1 MELAHSLLLNEDAL
15 AQITEA
21 KRPVFIFE
29 WLRFL
34 NKVLVAANKVDV
46 KEKQKK
52 LVEQLTSLIS
62 SNPGPPTRKLL
73 AKNLATLYS
82 IGDTFT
88 VFQTLDKCN
97 DIIKNKDDTPAY
109 LPTKLAA
116 VACVGAFYERMGR
129 MLGSS
134 FPETIN
140 NLLKALKNAES
151 QGRGEILLSLQ
162 KVLSGLGAA
171 AASCHRDI
179 YKNARSLLTDRS
191 MAVRCAVAKCLL
203 ELQNEAVFMWTAE
216 LENVAT
222 LCFKALEGSTYG
234 VRVAV
239 SKLLGTV
246 MATALMPKQAAVMR
260 QNVKRATLDEV
271 LELMA
276 TGFLRGGSSFLKSG
290 GEMLKGGTS
299 VSREVRVGVT
309 EAYVVFVTVLGGQW
323 LERNFATFLSHLL
336 ELVAHPR
343 ATQSHVEAVY
353 SRRCVSFALRATLGA
368 LLGEKAQIA
377 AAKDICQAISKQ
389 MRAVEA
395 VVSDSSGENKG
406 TAADVSAS
414 QHVMVCAL
422 KELGSL
428 VQSLSATA
436 APLIQEPSIGL
447 LETVMS
453 VLLHPSMAA
462 RLAAAWCLR
471 CVAVALPNQL
481 TPLLDRCAERINALK
496 SSPEAVS
503 GYSFAMA
510 ALLGAVHQCPLGIP
524 HSKGKMVVS
533 IAEDLLRSAAQNSRL
548 SLHRTQ
554 AGWLLLGALMTLGSS
569 LVRYHLPKMLLLWRN
584 VFPRSQKEL
593 EAEKARGDS
602 FTWQVTL
609 EGRAGALCAM
619 RSFVAHCPE
628 LLTEDV
634 IRRLMTP
641 IECAMTMMAH
651 SNRRFRLRGSCPDES
666 LYFQRSCRY
675 KGPWCSSEGQCS
687 DGSPPSLRHPRPP
700 SSENIRR
707 QVLPSAE
714 SHLAHKSCSFSAL
727 LRELVAE
734 FTLTDNSSNTTT
746 SLLRSLCHYDD
757 SVLMG
762 SWLQETDHKSIE
774 DQLQPNSASGSGAL
788 EHDPSSIYLRVPV
801 GEAVPGPLPLGV
813 SVIDASVAL
822 FGVVFPHVSF
832 KHRLQMLDHFAECV
846 KQAKGVR
853 QQAVQLNI
861 FTAVLSAL
869 KVEQESRVRESSN
882 KVEQQSRVRES
893 SNEVEQESRVRESS
907 NKVEQESRVREWS
920 NKVEQ
925 ESRVREW
932 SNKVEQESRVREWS
946 NKVEQESRVRE
957 WSNKVE
963 QESRVRESS
972 NKVEQES
979 RVREWSNK
987 VEQESRVR
995 ESSNKVEQES
1005 RVRESSNKVE
1015 QESRVRESSNKV
1027 EQESRVRESSNKV
1040 EQESRVR
1047 EWSNKVEQQSRV
1059 RESSNK
1065 VEQES
1070 RVREWSNKVEQE
1082 SRVRE
1087 WSNKVEQESRV
1098 REWSNK
1104 VEQESRVREWSN
1116 KVEQESRVRESS
1128 NKVEQESR
1136 VREWSNKVE
1145 QESRVREWSNK
1156 VEQESR
1162 VRESSNKV
1170 EQESR
1175 VREWSNKVEQE
1186 SRVRES
1192 SKKAEQKSQG
1202 LAENKST
1209 LGPEEV
1215 RKSALA
1221 LVMGALDNPNP
1232 ILRCAAGEALGRMAQ
1247 VVGEATFI
1255 ASMAQHSFDKLK
1267 SARDVV
1273 SRTGH
1278 SLALGCLHRYV
1289 GGIGSGQHLKTSVS
1303 ILLALAQDA
1312 TSHEVQTWALHSLA
1326 LIVDSSGPMYRGY
1339 VEPTLSLV
1347 LTLLL
1352 TVPPSHTEVH
1362 QCLGRCLGALIT
1374 TVGPELQGNSVTIST
1389 IRSSCLVGCAIM
1401 QDHSDSLVQAAAISC
1416 LQQLHMFAPR
1426 HVNLSSLVPC
1436 LCVHLC
1442 SSHLLLRRAAVA
1454 CLRQLAQREAA
1465 EVCEYAMS
1473 LAKKAGDN
1481 KDSATL
1487 NLNISET
1494 GLEGVLF
1501 GMLDRETDRKLCSD
1515 IHDTLGHMLSSLAV
1529 GKLSHWL
1536 KLCKDVLAASTE
1548 VGGAVAFEVEKE
1560 EDSEKKDEMDD
1571 DIMFTGLGEDDKS
1584 KPSVAPRWVTRV
1596 FAADCLCRIIHL
1608 CENADK
1614 THFDLAAA
1622 RTAKAKNPKGD
1633 LLVLHLSDL
1642 IRMAFMAATDHSH
1655 QLRMAGLQALEDI
1668 IKKFASV
1675 PEPEFPGHVILEQY
1689 QANVGAALR
1698 PAFSP
1703 DTPSDITAKAC
1714 QVCSAWIGSGV
1725 VSDLNDLRR
1734 VHNLLVSSLD
1744 KVQAG
1749 KGSSSQLYSESA
1761 TTMEKLAVLKA
1772 WAEEQVYVVAMKLKK
1787 EAESRPARPVRGG
1800 EDDDDEED
1808 VSDEGDVLPAD
1819 SLITLVQPELP
1830 SLSRLW
1836 LAALRDY
1843 ALLTLPAEFASQLPP
1858 EGGAF
1863 YTPETID
1870 TARLH
1875 YRSSWAPILHAV
1887 ALWLSTTD
1895 FGAPDCPE
1903 EPQNATS
1910 TGPAGFPQGPA
1921 APSKSH
1927 DELVKDRMHLLL
1939 GVSIEFL
1946 CFPRPEEPIERVMS
1960 CLKALSTLL
1969 ECPRARKHIAEDQL
1983 LAVELLN
1990 VLHRLLLTRDPPSV
2004 QLQVTAVVQETIRS
2018 AHEHL
2023 EQLRSSESAE
2033 EGGEKEWPRLLGEG
2047 GDSGELQPGK
2057 SLVFA
2062 AMELLVF
2069 LLVRHL
2075 PQISAKASDSPSH
2088 VPIKPQQLSEHSN
2101 RLLAVTVGILAELPA
2116 LCSPAG
2122 SMTILPTAL
2131 FLICGVLRETAVK
2144 TADSVV
2150 SPPVSASLQAIKTII
2165 TSPLSRV
2172 GHIQQQWSSL
2182 VRSSL
2187 ASVLEY
2193 SQPDESRPSVDEV
2206 SMLTAITLFLV
2217 SAGSELLGVTSLQK
2231 GCMERFRNALNSSDP
2246 LVQLRCYQLLLSVF
2260 QHSVRALS
2268 TPYIHALAPAL
2279 VEKLKAAERSR
2290 PSTPAELHALQE
2302 GVRVLEGLVG
2312 LGEEQNRVQ
2321 LLALLV
2327 PTLISYLLDEN
2338 TFSSAPPTSK
2348 ALHEFALQNL
2358 MRIGPLYPAAFK
2370 TVMGAAPE
2378 LKPRLEAAIRADQAS
2393 NKAKAMA
2400 RQTQPTVQA
2409 TPTIKLKTSFF

>member
-34 NKVLVAANKVDV
+34 DKVLVAANKVDV

-52 LVEQLTSLIS
+52 LVEQLTGLIS
-62 SNPGPPTRKLL
+62 SAPGPPTRKLL

-97 DIIKNKDDTPAY
+97 DIIKSKDDTPAY

-116 VACVGAFYERMGR
+116 VACVGAFYEKMGR

-134 FPETIN
+134 FPDTIN
-140 NLLKALKNAES
+140 NLLKALKSAES

-162 KVLSGLGAA
+162 KVLSGLGGA

-203 ELQNEAVFMWTAE
+203 ELQNEAVFMWTTE

-222 LCFKALEGSTYG
+222 LCFKALEGSNYG

-239 SKLLGTV
+239 AKLLGTV
-246 MATALMPKQAAVMR
+246 MATALMPKQAAGR
-260 QNVKRATLDEV
+260 LQSGFRATLEEV

-276 TGFLRGGSSFLKSG
+276 TGFLRGGSGFLKSG
-290 GEMLKGGTS
+290 GEMLKGGGS

-309 EAYVVFVTVLGGQW
+309 QAYVVFVTTLGGQW
-323 LERNFATFLSHLL
+323 LERNFATFLSHVLD
-336 ELVAHPR
+336 LVSHPR
-343 ATQSHVEAVY
+343 ATQTHVEAVY
-353 SRRCVSFALRATLGA
+353 SRRCVSFMLRATLGG

-377 AAKDICQAISKQ
+377 AGKEICQAISKQ

-395 VVSDSSGENKG
+395 VVNDISGENKAG
-406 TAADVSAS
+406 AGDVSAS

-436 APLIQEPSIGL
+436 SPLIQEPSVGL
-447 LETVMS
+447 LETVTS

-471 CVAVALPNQL
+471 CVAVALPYQL
-481 TPLLDRCAERINALK
+481 TPLLDRCAERINNLK

-510 ALLGAVHQCPLGIP
+510 ALLGGVHQCPLGIP
-524 HSKGKMVVS
+524 HTKGKV
-533 IAEDLLRSAAQNSRL
+533 IAEDLLRTAAQNSRL
-548 SLHRTQ
+548 SLQRTQ
-554 AGWLLLGALMTLGSS
+554 AGWLLLGALMTLGPS

-641 IECAMTMMAH
+641 IECAMTMMSHVPAIIKVHGAH
-651 SNRRFRLRGSCPDES
+651 LKASAAMVRLRLYDILALLPPKTYEGS
-666 LYFQRSCRY
+666 F
-675 KGPWCSSEGQCS
+675 
-687 DGSPPSLRHPRPP
+687 
-700 SSENIRR
+700 N
-707 QVLPSAE
+707 
-714 SHLAHKSCSFSAL
+714 AL

-734 FTLTDNSSNTTT
+734 FTLTDNSANTTT

-774 DQLQPNSASGSGAL
+774 DQVSCGAL

-801 GEAVPGPLPLGV
+801 GEAIPGPLPLGV

-832 KHRLQMLDHFAECV
+832 KHRLQMLDHFAECI

-869 KVEQESRVRESSN
+869 K
-882 KVEQQSRVRES
+882 
-893 SNEVEQESRVRESS
+893 
-907 NKVEQESRVREWS
+907 
-920 NKVEQ
+920 
-925 ESRVREW
+925 
-932 SNKVEQESRVREWS
+932 
-946 NKVEQESRVRE
+946 
-957 WSNKVE
+957 
-963 QESRVRESS
+963 
-972 NKVEQES
+972 
-979 RVREWSNK
+979 
-987 VEQESRVR
+987 
-995 ESSNKVEQES
+995 
-1005 RVRESSNKVE
+1005 
-1015 QESRVRESSNKV
+1015 
-1027 EQESRVRESSNKV
+1027 
-1040 EQESRVR
+1040 
-1047 EWSNKVEQQSRV
+1047 
-1059 RESSNK
+1059 
-1065 VEQES
+1065 
-1070 RVREWSNKVEQE
+1070 
-1082 SRVRE
+1082 
-1087 WSNKVEQESRV
+1087 
-1098 REWSNK
+1098 
-1104 VEQESRVREWSN
+1104 
-1116 KVEQESRVRESS
+1116 
-1128 NKVEQESR
+1128 
-1136 VREWSNKVE
+1136 
-1145 QESRVREWSNK
+1145 
-1156 VEQESR
+1156 
-1162 VRESSNKV
+1162 
-1170 EQESR
+1170 
-1175 VREWSNKVEQE
+1175 
-1186 SRVRES
+1186 
-1192 SKKAEQKSQG
+1192 G

-1255 ASMAQHSFDKLK
+1255 ARMAQTSFDKLK

-1303 ILLALAQDA
+1303 ILLALAQDGS
-1312 TSHEVQTWALHSLA
+1312 SHEVQTWALHSLA

-1374 TVGPELQGNSVTIST
+1374 TVGPELQGNSTIST

-1436 LCVHLC
+1436 LFCVSLNVDFLC
-1442 SSHLLLRRAAVA
+1442 RGLRVRH
-1454 CLRQLAQREAA
+1454 EP
-1465 EVCEYAMS
+1465 
-1473 LAKKAGDN
+1473 D
-1481 KDSATL
+1481 
-1487 NLNISET
+1487 LNITET

-1529 GKLSHWL
+1529 EKLSHWL
-1536 KLCKDVLAASTE
+1536 KLCKDVLAATTD
-1548 VGGAVAFEVEKE
+1548 VGGAVVFEVQKDE

-1571 DIMFTGLGEDDKS
+1571 DTMFTGLGEDDKS

-1596 FAADCLCRIIHL
+1596 FAADCLCRIILL

-1622 RTAKAKNPKGD
+1622 RD

-1642 IRMAFMAATDHSH
+1642 IRMAFMAATDHSN

-1714 QVCSAWIGSGV
+1714 QVCSTWIGSGV

-1772 WAEEQVYVVAMKLKK
+1772 WAE
-1787 EAESRPARPVRGG
+1787 AESKPAKPVRSG
-1800 EDDDDEED
+1800 DDDEDEED
-1808 VSDEGDVLPAD
+1808 LGTDVLPPD

-1836 LAALRDY
+1836 LAMLRDY
-1843 ALLTLPAEFASQLPP
+1843 ALLTLPAEFSSQLPP
-1858 EGGAF
+1858 DGGAF

-1875 YRSSWAPILHAV
+1875 YRSSWAPVLHAV
-1887 ALWLSTTD
+1887 ALWLNSTG
-1895 FGAPDCPE
+1895 FGAGVGQE
-1903 EPQNATS
+1903 EVS
-1910 TGPAGFPQGPA
+1910 S
-1921 APSKSH
+1921 APSKPPGLPQGGSTTI
-1927 DELVKDRMHLLL
+1927 KT
-1939 GVSIEFL
+1939 F
-1946 CFPRPEEPIERVMS
+1946 EES
-1960 CLKALSTLL
+1960 
-1969 ECPRARKHIAEDQL
+1969 L

-1990 VLHRLLLTRDPPSV
+1990 VLHRLLLTRDPPAV
-2004 QLQVTAVVQETIRS
+2004 QLQVTAVVQETIRA
-2018 AHEHL
+2018 AHDHL
-2023 EQLRSSESAE
+2023 QRQKTED
-2033 EGGEKEWPRLLGEG
+2033 GEKDSQASLGEG
-2047 GDSGELQPGK
+2047 GDTGELVPGK

-2069 LLVRHL
+2069 ILVRHL
-2075 PQISAKASDSPSH
+2075 PQLNTRVKESPSH
-2088 VPIKPQQLSEHSN
+2088 VPLRPQ
-2101 RLLAVTVGILAELPA
+2101 RLPEKSARLVANAVSILAELPS

-2122 SMTILPTAL
+2122 SMTILPTVL
-2131 FLICGVLRETAVK
+2131 FLVTGVLKETAVK
-2144 TADSVV
+2144 TPDNSV
-2150 SPPVSASLQAIKTII
+2150 PVPVAAALQSIKTIF
-2165 TSPLSRV
+2165 TSPIARMESV
-2172 GHIQQQWSSL
+2172 QTQWTSL

-2193 SQPDESRPSVDEV
+2193 SQPDMDEV
-2206 SMLTAITLFLV
+2206 SMLTAITLFLL
-2217 SAGSELLGVTSLQK
+2217 SASSELVGVTVLQK
-2231 GCMERFRNALNSSDP
+2231 GCMDHFRNALNSSDP
-2246 LVQLRCYQLLLSVF
+2246 WVQARCYQLLLSVF
-2260 QHSVRALS
+2260 QHSSRALS
-2268 TPYIHALAPAL
+2268 TPYIHALAPL
-2279 VEKLKAAERSR
+2279 MVEKLKAVERSR
-2290 PSTPAELHALQE
+2290 PGTAAELQAVQE
-2302 GVRVLEGLVG
+2302 GIRVLENLVG
-2312 LGEEQNRVQ
+2312 MGEDQNRVQ

-2327 PTLISYLLDEN
+2327 PTLVSYLLDEN
-2338 TFSSAPPTSK
+2338 SISSAPQVSK
-2348 ALHEFALQNL
+2348 GLHEFALQNL

-2370 TVMGAAPE
+2370 IVIGAAPE
-2378 LKPRLEAAIRADQAS
+2378 LKTRLESAIRANQAS
-2393 NKAKAMA
+2393 SKAKAAA
-2400 RQTQPTVQA
+2400 RQAQPAVQA
-2409 TPTIKLKTSFF
+2409 APTIKLKTSFF

>member
-1 MELAHSLLLNEDAL
+1 MELAHSLLLNEEAL

-34 NKVLVAANKVDV
+34 DKVLVAANKVDV

-52 LVEQLTSLIS
+52 LVEQLTGLIS
-62 SNPGPPTRKLL
+62 SAPGPPTRKLL

-97 DIIKNKDDTPAY
+97 DIIKSKDDTPTY

-116 VACVGAFYERMGR
+116 VACVGSFYEKMGR

-134 FPETIN
+134 FPDTITN
-140 NLLKALKNAES
+140 MLKALKTAES
-151 QGRGEILLSLQ
+151 QGRSEILLSLQ
-162 KVLSGLGAA
+162 KVLNGLGGA

-203 ELQNEAVFMWTAE
+203 ELQNEAVFMWTTE

-222 LCFKALEGSTYG
+222 LCFKALEGSNYG

-276 TGFLRGGSSFLKSG
+276 TGFLRGGSGFLKSG
-290 GEMLKGGTS
+290 GEMLKGGGS

-309 EAYVVFVTVLGGQW
+309 QAYVVFVTTLGGQW
-323 LERNFATFLSHLL
+323 LERNFATFLSHVLD
-336 ELVAHPR
+336 LVSHPR
-343 ATQSHVEAVY
+343 ATQTHVEAVY
-353 SRRCVSFALRATLGA
+353 SRRCVSFMLRSTLGG
-368 LLGEKAQIA
+368 LLGEKAQVA
-377 AAKDICQAISKQ
+377 SGKDICQAISKQ
-389 MRAVEA
+389 MRAV
-395 VVSDSSGENKG
+395 VNDTSGENKAG
-406 TAADVSAS
+406 AADVSAS

-428 VQSLSATA
+428 VQSLSATSS
-436 APLIQEPSIGL
+436 PLIQEPSIGL
-447 LETVMS
+447 LETVSS

-471 CVAVALPNQL
+471 CVAVALPYQL
-481 TPLLDRCAERINALK
+481 TPLLERCAERINNLK

-503 GYSFAMA
+503 GYSFAVA
-510 ALLGAVHQCPLGIP
+510 ALLGGVHQCPLGVP
-524 HSKGKMVVS
+524 HSKGKLVVS
-533 IAEDLLRSAAQNSRL
+533 IAEDLLRTAAQNSRL
-548 SLHRTQ
+548 SLQRTQ
-554 AGWLLLGALMTLGSS
+554 AGWLLLGALMSLGPS

-584 VFPRSQKEL
+584 VFPRSQKEM

-641 IECAMTMMAH
+641 IECAMTMMSHVPSVIKVHGTHLKA
-651 SNRRFRLRGSCPDES
+651 SAAMVRLRLYDILALLPPKTYEGS
-666 LYFQRSCRY
+666 F
-675 KGPWCSSEGQCS
+675 
-687 DGSPPSLRHPRPP
+687 
-700 SSENIRR
+700 N
-707 QVLPSAE
+707 
-714 SHLAHKSCSFSAL
+714 AL

-734 FTLTDNSSNTTT
+734 FTLTDNSANTTT

-788 EHDPSSIYLRVPV
+788 EHDPSSIYLRVPM
-801 GEAVPGPLPLGV
+801 GEAMPGPLPLGV

-832 KHRLQMLDHFAECV
+832 KHRLQMLDHFAECI

-869 KVEQESRVRESSN
+869 K
-882 KVEQQSRVRES
+882 
-893 SNEVEQESRVRESS
+893 
-907 NKVEQESRVREWS
+907 
-920 NKVEQ
+920 
-925 ESRVREW
+925 
-932 SNKVEQESRVREWS
+932 
-946 NKVEQESRVRE
+946 
-957 WSNKVE
+957 
-963 QESRVRESS
+963 
-972 NKVEQES
+972 
-979 RVREWSNK
+979 
-987 VEQESRVR
+987 
-995 ESSNKVEQES
+995 
-1005 RVRESSNKVE
+1005 
-1015 QESRVRESSNKV
+1015 
-1027 EQESRVRESSNKV
+1027 
-1040 EQESRVR
+1040 
-1047 EWSNKVEQQSRV
+1047 
-1059 RESSNK
+1059 
-1065 VEQES
+1065 
-1070 RVREWSNKVEQE
+1070 
-1082 SRVRE
+1082 
-1087 WSNKVEQESRV
+1087 
-1098 REWSNK
+1098 
-1104 VEQESRVREWSN
+1104 
-1116 KVEQESRVRESS
+1116 
-1128 NKVEQESR
+1128 
-1136 VREWSNKVE
+1136 
-1145 QESRVREWSNK
+1145 
-1156 VEQESR
+1156 
-1162 VRESSNKV
+1162 
-1170 EQESR
+1170 
-1175 VREWSNKVEQE
+1175 
-1186 SRVRES
+1186 
-1192 SKKAEQKSQG
+1192 G

-1255 ASMAQHSFDKLK
+1255 ARMAQYSFDKLR

-1303 ILLALAQDA
+1303 ILLALAQDG

-1374 TVGPELQGNSVTIST
+1374 TVGPELQGNATIST

-1401 QDHSDSLVQAAAISC
+1401 QGHSDSLVQAAAISC

-1473 LAKKAGDN
+1473 LARN
-1481 KDSATL
+1481 KD
-1487 NLNISET
+1487 NLNITET

-1501 GMLDRETDRKLCSD
+1501 GMLDRETDRKLCHD

-1529 GKLSHWL
+1529 DKLSHWL
-1536 KLCKDVLAASTE
+1536 KLCKDVLAATTE
-1548 VGGAVAFEVEKE
+1548 D
-1560 EDSEKKDEMDD
+1560 DSEKQDEIDD
-1571 DIMFTGLGEDDKS
+1571 DIMFTALGEDNNA

-1596 FAADCLCRIIHL
+1596 FAADCLCRIILL

-1614 THFDLAAA
+1614 THFDLARA
-1622 RTAKAKNPKGD
+1622 RD

-1642 IRMAFMAATDHSH
+1642 IRMAFMAATDNSN

-1714 QVCSAWIGSGV
+1714 QVCSTWIGSGV

-1772 WAEEQVYVVAMKLKK
+1772 WAEVSLNVQRSLMKTC
-1787 EAESRPARPVRGG
+1787 SRALRT
-1800 EDDDDEED
+1800 
-1808 VSDEGDVLPAD
+1808 SDCSEGSPSNRTTTL
-1819 SLITLVQPELP
+1819 STHLIMLVQPELP

-1836 LAALRDY
+1836 LAVLRDY
-1843 ALLTLPAEFASQLPP
+1843 ALLTLPAEFSSQLPP
-1858 EGGAF
+1858 DGGAF

-1875 YRSSWAPILHAV
+1875 YRGSWAPVLHAV
-1887 ALWLSTTD
+1887 ALWLSSTS
-1895 FGAPDCPE
+1895 FGEGEEEAPAVPPQASGAPVY
-1903 EPQNATS
+1903 
-1910 TGPAGFPQGPA
+1910 PQGNPG
-1921 APSKSH
+1921 PTQSLE
-1927 DELVKDRMHLLL
+1927 DLIKDRMHLML

-1946 CFPRPEEPIERVMS
+1946 CFPRPEEPIEHVMS
-1960 CLKALSTLL
+1960 CLQALCTLL
-1969 ECPRARKHIAEDQL
+1969 DSPCARTHISEDQL
-1983 LAVELLN
+1983 LGVELLN
-1990 VLHRLLLTRDPPSV
+1990 VLHRLLLTRDPPAV
-2004 QLQVTAVVQETIRS
+2004 QLQVTAVVQETIR
-2018 AHEHL
+2018 AAQDHL
-2023 EQLRSSESAE
+2023 TQQRETQGEKDGLSLRG
-2033 EGGEKEWPRLLGEG
+2033 EGGET
-2047 GDSGELQPGK
+2047 GELLPGK

-2062 AMELLVF
+2062 AMELMVF
-2069 LLVRHL
+2069 ILVRHL
-2075 PQISAKASDSPSH
+2075 PQLNTRVNESPSH
-2088 VPIKPQQLSEHSN
+2088 LPLRPQP
-2101 RLLAVTVGILAELPA
+2101 RLPEESTRLVAHTVSILAELPS

-2122 SMTILPTAL
+2122 NTPT
-2131 FLICGVLRETAVK
+2131 K
-2144 TADSVV
+2144 TPDHTDSEYKTFIKTPDN
-2150 SPPVSASLQAIKTII
+2150 SIPLPVSAALQGIKTII
-2165 TSPLSRV
+2165 TCPLSRAEKTPT
-2172 GHIQQQWSSL
+2172 QWTGL
-2182 VRSSL
+2182 IRSSL

-2193 SQPDESRPSVDEV
+2193 SQPGNKRTVLEYSPPGNTHTVLEYSPPVVPE
-2206 SMLTAITLFLV
+2206 
-2217 SAGSELLGVTSLQK
+2217 
-2231 GCMERFRNALNSSDP
+2231 C
-2246 LVQLRCYQLLLSVF
+2246 
-2260 QHSVRALS
+2260 HRALS
-2268 TPYIHALAPAL
+2268 TPYIHALAPL
-2279 VEKLKAAERSR
+2279 MVEKLKGVERSR
-2290 PSTPAELHALQE
+2290 PGTVTELQAIQE
-2302 GVRVLEGLVG
+2302 GIGVLENLVG
-2312 LGEEQNRVQ
+2312 MAEEQNRVQ

-2327 PTLISYLLDEN
+2327 PTLVSYLLDDKA
-2338 TFSSAPPTSK
+2338 FSSAPPASK
-2348 ALHEFALQNL
+2348 GLHEFALQNL

-2370 TVMGAAPE
+2370 TVIGAAPE
-2378 LKPRLEAAIRADQAS
+2378 LKTRLESAVRANQAS
-2393 NKAKAMA
+2393 SKAKAA
-2400 RQTQPTVQA
+2400 ALLAQPTVQA
-2409 TPTIKLKTSFF
+2409 APTIKLKTSFF

>member
-1 MELAHSLLLNEDAL
+1 MELAHSLLLNEEAL

-34 NKVLVAANKVDV
+34 DKVLVAANKVDV

-52 LVEQLTSLIS
+52 LVEQLTGLIS
-62 SNPGPPTRKLL
+62 SAPGPPTRKLL

-97 DIIKNKDDTPAY
+97 DIIKSKDDTSAY
-109 LPTKLAA
+109 LPTKLSA

-134 FPETIN
+134 FPDTIN
-140 NLLKALKNAES
+140 NMLKALKSAES
-151 QGRGEILLSLQ
+151 QGRSEILLSLQ
-162 KVLSGLGAA
+162 KVLNGLGGA

-203 ELQNEAVFMWTAE
+203 ELQNEAVFMWTTE

-222 LCFKALEGSTYG
+222 LCFKALEGSNYG

-246 MATALMPKQAAVMR
+246 MATALIPKQAAVMR
-260 QNVKRATLDEV
+260 QNVKRATLEEV

-276 TGFLRGGSSFLKSG
+276 TGFLRGGSGFLKSG
-290 GEMLKGGTS
+290 GEMLKGGGS

-309 EAYVVFVTVLGGQW
+309 QAYVVFVTTLGGQW
-323 LERNFATFLSHLL
+323 LERNFATFLSHVLD
-336 ELVAHPR
+336 LVGHPR
-343 ATQSHVEAVY
+343 ATQTHVEAVY
-353 SRRCVSFALRATLGA
+353 SRRCVSFMLRSTLGG
-368 LLGEKAQIA
+368 LLGEKAQMA
-377 AAKDICQAISKQ
+377 AGKDICLALSKQ

-395 VVSDSSGENKG
+395 VVNDTSGENKAG
-406 TAADVSAS
+406 TADVSAT

-436 APLIQEPSIGL
+436 SPLIQEPSIGL
-447 LETVMS
+447 LETVSS

-471 CVAVALPNQL
+471 CVAVALPYQL
-481 TPLLDRCAERINALK
+481 TPLLERCAERINNLK

-510 ALLGAVHQCPLGIP
+510 ALLGGVHQCPLGVP
-524 HSKGKMVVS
+524 QSKGKLVVS
-533 IAEDLLRSAAQNSRL
+533 IAEDLLRTAAQNSRL
-548 SLHRTQ
+548 SLQRTQ
-554 AGWLLLGALMTLGSS
+554 AGWLLLGALMTLGPS

-584 VFPRSQKEL
+584 VFPRSQKEM

-641 IECAMTMMAH
+641 IECAMTMMSHVPSIIKVHGSHLKA
-651 SNRRFRLRGSCPDES
+651 SAAMVRLR
-666 LYFQRSCRY
+666 LY
-675 KGPWCSSEGQCS
+675 
-687 DGSPPSLRHPRPP
+687 DIL
-700 SSENIRR
+700 
-707 QVLPSAE
+707 
-714 SHLAHKSCSFSAL
+714 AL
-727 LRELVAE
+727 LPPKTYEGELP
-734 FTLTDNSSNTTT
+734 
-746 SLLRSLCHYDD
+746 H
-757 SVLMG
+757 
-762 SWLQETDHKSIE
+762 
-774 DQLQPNSASGSGAL
+774 ASGSGAL

-801 GEAVPGPLPLGV
+801 GEAMPGPLPLGV

-832 KHRLQMLDHFAECV
+832 KHRLQMLDHFAECI

-869 KVEQESRVRESSN
+869 K
-882 KVEQQSRVRES
+882 
-893 SNEVEQESRVRESS
+893 
-907 NKVEQESRVREWS
+907 
-920 NKVEQ
+920 
-925 ESRVREW
+925 
-932 SNKVEQESRVREWS
+932 
-946 NKVEQESRVRE
+946 
-957 WSNKVE
+957 
-963 QESRVRESS
+963 
-972 NKVEQES
+972 
-979 RVREWSNK
+979 
-987 VEQESRVR
+987 
-995 ESSNKVEQES
+995 
-1005 RVRESSNKVE
+1005 
-1015 QESRVRESSNKV
+1015 
-1027 EQESRVRESSNKV
+1027 
-1040 EQESRVR
+1040 
-1047 EWSNKVEQQSRV
+1047 
-1059 RESSNK
+1059 
-1065 VEQES
+1065 
-1070 RVREWSNKVEQE
+1070 
-1082 SRVRE
+1082 
-1087 WSNKVEQESRV
+1087 
-1098 REWSNK
+1098 
-1104 VEQESRVREWSN
+1104 
-1116 KVEQESRVRESS
+1116 
-1128 NKVEQESR
+1128 
-1136 VREWSNKVE
+1136 
-1145 QESRVREWSNK
+1145 
-1156 VEQESR
+1156 
-1162 VRESSNKV
+1162 
-1170 EQESR
+1170 
-1175 VREWSNKVEQE
+1175 
-1186 SRVRES
+1186 
-1192 SKKAEQKSQG
+1192 G

-1255 ASMAQHSFDKLK
+1255 ARMAQYSFDKLK

-1303 ILLALAQDA
+1303 ILLALAQDG

-1374 TVGPELQGNSVTIST
+1374 TVGPELQGNGATIST

-1442 SSHLLLRRAAVA
+1442 SSHLLLRRASVA
-1454 CLRQLAQREAA
+1454 CLRQLVQREAA

-1473 LAKKAGDN
+1473 L
-1481 KDSATL
+1481 DSTHISMLTSSPADVYCRSY
-1487 NLNISET
+1487 LNITET

-1501 GMLDRETDRKLCSD
+1501 GMLDRETDRKLCHD

-1529 GKLSHWL
+1529 DKLSHWL
-1536 KLCKDVLAASTE
+1536 KLCKDVLAATTDL
-1548 VGGAVAFEVEKE
+1548 GKE
-1560 EDSEKKDEMDD
+1560 DEDSEKQDEIDD
-1571 DIMFTGLGEDDKS
+1571 DIMFTALGEDNNS

-1596 FAADCLCRIIHL
+1596 FAADCLCRIILL
-1608 CENADK
+1608 CENADR

-1622 RTAKAKNPKGD
+1622 RLAKAKNPKGD

-1642 IRMAFMAATDHSH
+1642 IRMAFMAATDNSN

-1714 QVCSAWIGSGV
+1714 QVCSTWIGSGV

-1749 KGSSSQLYSESA
+1749 KGSCSQLYSESA
-1761 TTMEKLAVLKA
+1761 TTMEKLSVLKA
-1772 WAEEQVYVVAMKLKK
+1772 WAEVYVVAMKIKK
-1787 EAESRPARPVRGG
+1787 QAESRPVKEVKGG
-1800 EDDDDEED
+1800 DEEEEEEEED
-1808 VSDEGDVLPAD
+1808 VGADVLPPD
-1819 SLITLVQPELP
+1819 SLILLVQPELP

-1836 LAALRDY
+1836 LAVLRDY
-1843 ALLTLPAEFASQLPP
+1843 ALLTLPAEFSSQLPP
-1858 EGGAF
+1858 DGGAF

-1875 YRSSWAPILHAV
+1875 YRASWAPVLHAV
-1887 ALWLSTTD
+1887 ALWLS
-1895 FGAPDCPE
+1895 
-1903 EPQNATS
+1903 S
-1910 TGPAGFPQGPA
+1910 TGFRAGEGDEEAPAVSMQAPGATIYPQGNPVA
-1921 APSKSH
+1921 QSTE
-1927 DELVKDRMHLLL
+1927 ELVKDRMHLML

-1946 CFPRPEEPIERVMS
+1946 CFPRPEEPIEHVMS
-1960 CLKALSTLL
+1960 CLQALFTLL
-1969 ECPRARKHIAEDQL
+1969 NSPCARTHIADDQL
-1983 LAVELLN
+1983 LGVELLN
-1990 VLHRLLLTRDPPSV
+1990 VLHRLLLTRDPPDV
-2004 QLQVTAVVQETIRS
+2004 QLQVTTVVQETIR
-2018 AHEHL
+2018 ATQEHRRLL
-2023 EQLRSSESAE
+2023 ED
-2033 EGGEKEWPRLLGEG
+2033 GGEKESTFTLGEG
-2047 GDSGELQPGK
+2047 GETGELLPGK

-2069 LLVRHL
+2069 VLVRHL
-2075 PQISAKASDSPSH
+2075 PQLNTRVNDSPSH
-2088 VPIKPQQLSEHSN
+2088 LPLRPRPPLPEESC
-2101 RLLAVTVGILAELPA
+2101 RLVAHTVSILAELPS
-2116 LCSPAG
+2116 LCSPQG
-2122 SMTILPTAL
+2122 SMTILPTVL
-2131 FLICGVLRETAVK
+2131 FLITGVLKETAVK
-2144 TADSVV
+2144 TSDNSV
-2150 SPPVSASLQAIKTII
+2150 PLPVSAALQGIKTII
-2165 TSPLSRV
+2165 TSPLARSEKTRT
-2172 GHIQQQWSSL
+2172 QWTVL

-2187 ASVLEY
+2187 ASVIEY
-2193 SQPDESRPSVDEV
+2193 SQPDDSRPNMDEV
-2206 SMLTAITLFLV
+2206 SMLTAITLFLL
-2217 SAGSELLGVTSLQK
+2217 SGSSEVIGVTVLQQ
-2231 GCMERFRNALNSSDP
+2231 GCMDRYRNALNSPDP
-2246 LVQLRCYQLLLSVF
+2246 WVQARCYQLLLSVF
-2260 QHSVRALS
+2260 QHPSRALS
-2268 TPYIHALAPAL
+2268 TPYIHALAPL
-2279 VEKLKAAERSR
+2279 MVEKLKGAERSR
-2290 PSTPAELHALQE
+2290 PGTAMELQAVQE
-2302 GVRVLEGLVG
+2302 GIRVLENLVG
-2312 LGEEQNRVQ
+2312 MGEEQNRVQ

-2327 PTLISYLLDEN
+2327 PTLVSYLLDDN
-2338 TFSSAPPTSK
+2338 AFSSASPASK
-2348 ALHEFALQNL
+2348 GLHEFALHNL

-2370 TVMGAAPE
+2370 TVIGAAPE
-2378 LKPRLEAAIRADQAS
+2378 LKIRLESAIRANQAS
-2393 NKAKAMA
+2393 SKAKAA
-2400 RQTQPTVQA
+2400 ALLAQPAVQA
-2409 TPTIKLKTSFF
+2409 APTIKLKTSFF

>member
-1 MELAHSLLLNEDAL
+1 MELAHSLLLNEEAL

-34 NKVLVAANKVDV
+34 DKVIVAANKVDV

-52 LVEQLTSLIS
+52 LVEQLTGLIS
-62 SNPGPPTRKLL
+62 TAPGPPTRKLL

-97 DIIKNKDDTPAY
+97 EIIKSKDDTPAY

-116 VACVGAFYERMGR
+116 VACVGAFYEKMGR

-134 FPETIN
+134 FPETVN
-140 NLLKALKNAES
+140 NLLKALKSAES
-151 QGRGEILLSLQ
+151 QGRSEILMSLQ
-162 KVLSGLGAA
+162 KVLSGLGGA

-203 ELQNEAVFMWTAE
+203 ELQNEAVFMWTTE

-222 LCFKALEGSTYG
+222 LCFRALEGSNYG
-234 VRVAV
+234 VRVSV

-260 QNVKRATLDEV
+260 QNVKRASLEEV
-271 LELMA
+271 LELLS
-276 TGFLRGGSSFLKSG
+276 TGFLRGGSGFLKSG
-290 GEMLKGGTS
+290 GEMLKGGS
-299 VSREVRVGVT
+299 ISREVRVGVT
-309 EAYVVFVTVLGGQW
+309 QAYVIFVTKLGGQW
-323 LERNFATFLSHLL
+323 LERNFATFLSHVL
-336 ELVAHPR
+336 ELVSHPR
-343 ATQSHVEAVY
+343 ATQSHVDAVY
-353 SRRCVSFALRATLGA
+353 SRRCVSFILRATVGS

-377 AAKDICQAISKQ
+377 AAKEICQAIAKQ

-395 VVSDSSGENKG
+395 VVNEANNENKPG
-406 TAADVSAS
+406 NSDASAT

-422 KELGSL
+422 QELGSL
-428 VQSLSATA
+428 VQSLNATA
-436 APLIQEPSIGL
+436 SPLIQEPSVGL
-447 LETVMS
+447 LETVTS

-471 CVAVALPNQL
+471 CVAMALPFQL
-481 TPLLDRCAERINALK
+481 TPLLDRYAERLNALK
-496 SSPEAVS
+496 TSPEAVS

-510 ALLGAVHQCPLGIP
+510 ALLGGVHQCLLGIP
-524 HSKGKMVVS
+524 HAKGKMVVS
-533 IAEDLLRSAAQNSRL
+533 IAEDLLRTAAQNSRL
-548 SLHRTQ
+548 SLQRTQ
-554 AGWLLLGALMTLGSS
+554 AGWLLLGALMTLGPSV
-569 LVRYHLPKMLLLWRN
+569 VRYHLPKMLLLWRN
-584 VFPRSQKEL
+584 VFPRSLKEL

-634 IRRLMTP
+634 IRKLMTP
-641 IECAMTMMAH
+641 IECAMTMMSHIPSVIKAH
-651 SNRRFRLRGSCPDES
+651 GAHLKASAAMVRLR
-666 LYFQRSCRY
+666 LYDILALLPPKTY
-675 KGPWCSSEGQCS
+675 EGFF
-687 DGSPPSLRHPRPP
+687 
-700 SSENIRR
+700 N
-707 QVLPSAE
+707 
-714 SHLAHKSCSFSAL
+714 AL

-734 FTLTDNSSNTTT
+734 FTLTDISGNTTT

-757 SVLMG
+757 SVLLG

-822 FGVVFPHVSF
+822 FGVVFPHVSY
-832 KHRLQMLDHFAECV
+832 KHRLQMLDHFAECI
-846 KQAKGVR
+846 KQAKGLR

-869 KVEQESRVRESSN
+869 K
-882 KVEQQSRVRES
+882 
-893 SNEVEQESRVRESS
+893 
-907 NKVEQESRVREWS
+907 
-920 NKVEQ
+920 
-925 ESRVREW
+925 
-932 SNKVEQESRVREWS
+932 
-946 NKVEQESRVRE
+946 
-957 WSNKVE
+957 
-963 QESRVRESS
+963 
-972 NKVEQES
+972 
-979 RVREWSNK
+979 
-987 VEQESRVR
+987 
-995 ESSNKVEQES
+995 
-1005 RVRESSNKVE
+1005 
-1015 QESRVRESSNKV
+1015 
-1027 EQESRVRESSNKV
+1027 
-1040 EQESRVR
+1040 
-1047 EWSNKVEQQSRV
+1047 
-1059 RESSNK
+1059 
-1065 VEQES
+1065 
-1070 RVREWSNKVEQE
+1070 
-1082 SRVRE
+1082 
-1087 WSNKVEQESRV
+1087 
-1098 REWSNK
+1098 
-1104 VEQESRVREWSN
+1104 
-1116 KVEQESRVRESS
+1116 
-1128 NKVEQESR
+1128 
-1136 VREWSNKVE
+1136 
-1145 QESRVREWSNK
+1145 
-1156 VEQESR
+1156 
-1162 VRESSNKV
+1162 
-1170 EQESR
+1170 
-1175 VREWSNKVEQE
+1175 
-1186 SRVRES
+1186 
-1192 SKKAEQKSQG
+1192 G

-1247 VVGEATFI
+1247 VVGEAAFI
-1255 ASMAQHSFDKLK
+1255 ARMAQYSFDKLK

-1303 ILLALAQDA
+1303 ILLALAQDG
-1312 TSHEVQTWALHSLA
+1312 TSPEVQTWALHSLA

-1374 TVGPELQGNSVTIST
+1374 TVGPEMQGNGPTIST

-1426 HVNLSSLVPC
+1426 HVNLSSLVPS

-1454 CLRQLAQREAA
+1454 CLRQLVQREAA
-1465 EVCEYAMS
+1465 EVCEYAMIMV
-1473 LAKKAGDN
+1473 KNAGDKQN
-1481 KDSATL
+1481 NGINV
-1487 NLNISET
+1487 NLTET
-1494 GLEGVLF
+1494 GLEGMLF

-1529 GKLSHWL
+1529 EKLSHWL
-1536 KLCKDVLAASTE
+1536 SLCKDVLAASTDIST
-1548 VGGAVAFEVEKE
+1548 AVPFDETKDE
-1560 EDSEKKDEMDD
+1560 ESEKKDEMDD
-1571 DIMFTGLGEDDKS
+1571 DTMFTTLGEDDKS
-1584 KPSVAPRWVTRV
+1584 KPSVAPRWLTRV
-1596 FAADCLCRIIHL
+1596 FAADCVCRIITL
-1608 CENADK
+1608 CENLEKA
-1614 THFDLAAA
+1614 HFDLALARAA
-1622 RTAKAKNPKGD
+1622 RLKNPKSD

-1642 IRMAFMAATDHSH
+1642 IRMAFMAATDHSN

-1668 IKKFASV
+1668 IKKFAAI

-1698 PAFSP
+1698 PAFSQ

-1772 WAEEQVYVVAMKLKK
+1772 WAEVYVVAMKIKK
-1787 EAESRPARPVRGG
+1787 EAETNIKKAKDSI
-1800 EDDDDEED
+1800 EDDEDDFRE
-1808 VSDEGDVLPAD
+1808 SDVLPPD
-1819 SLITLVQPELP
+1819 SLIMLVQPELP
-1830 SLSRLW
+1830 TLSRLW
-1836 LAALRDY
+1836 LAALKDY
-1843 ALLTLPAEFASQLPP
+1843 ALLTLPPEFSSQLPP
-1858 EGGAF
+1858 DGGAF

-1875 YRSSWAPILHAV
+1875 YRNSWAPILHAV
-1887 ALWLSTTD
+1887 ALWLNSTEFSVNETVEQGTRGTAQR
-1895 FGAPDCPE
+1895 GAAVILSQQSATPSPAKSVE
-1903 EPQNATS
+1903 EIIR
-1910 TGPAGFPQGPA
+1910 
-1921 APSKSH
+1921 
-1927 DELVKDRMHLLL
+1927 DRLHLIL

-1946 CFPRPEEPIERVMS
+1946 CSPRPEEPIEHVTS
-1960 CLKALSTLL
+1960 CLQALLTLL
-1969 ECPRARKHIAEDQL
+1969 ESPSARCHIAEDQIL
-1983 LAVELLN
+1983 GVELLN
-1990 VLHRLLLTRDPPSV
+1990 VLHRLLLTCSPPSV
-2004 QLQVTAVVQETIRS
+2004 QLLVTIVVQQTIR
-2018 AHEHL
+2018 AAQDHL
-2023 EQLRSSESAE
+2023 QEKRRTKSDDDTSEKDS
-2033 EGGEKEWPRLLGEG
+2033 GSLLGEG
-2047 GDSGELQPGK
+2047 GETGGFVPGK

-2062 AMELLVF
+2062 AMELLMF
-2069 LLVRHL
+2069 LLVQHF
-2075 PQISAKASDSPSH
+2075 PQLNTKMMDSPSH
-2088 VPIKPQQLSEHSN
+2088 VLSKSQRLSEESA
-2101 RLLAVTVGILAELPA
+2101 RLVASTIQILADLPS

-2122 SMTILPTAL
+2122 CMTVLPTILY
-2131 FLICGVLRETAVK
+2131 LITGVLKEAAVK
-2144 TADSVV
+2144 SVDNQV
-2150 SPPVSASLQAIKTII
+2150 SPPVTAALQAIKTILL
-2165 TSPLSRV
+2165 SPVAKSEKT
-2172 GHIQQQWSSL
+2172 QQRWTNL
-2182 VRSSL
+2182 VRSTL

-2193 SQPDESRPSVDEV
+2193 SQPDETKSDVDEV
-2206 SMLTAITLFLV
+2206 SMLTAITLFLLSG
-2217 SAGSELLGVTSLQK
+2217 SAEIVGVHSLQN
-2231 GCMERFRNALNSSDP
+2231 GCINRFKNALNSSDSW
-2246 LVQLRCYQLLLSVF
+2246 VQAKCYQLMLSVF
-2260 QHSVRALS
+2260 QHSNRGLS
-2268 TPYIHALAPAL
+2268 TPYIHSLAPL
-2279 VEKLKAAERSR
+2279 MVEKLKAVERKR
-2290 PSTPAELHALQE
+2290 PATSVELLAVQE
-2302 GVRVLEGLVG
+2302 GIKVLETLVSM
-2312 LGEEQNRVQ
+2312 GEEQNRVQ

-2338 TFSSAPPTSK
+2338 AFSSEPAASK
-2348 ALHEFALQNL
+2348 DLNEFALQNL
-2358 MRIGPLYPAAFK
+2358 MRIGPLYPNAFK

-2378 LKPRLEAAIRADQAS
+2378 LKTRLETAVRVNQAS
-2393 NKAKAMA
+2393 NKAKAAA
-2400 RQTQPTVQA
+2400 RQQQPAVQA
-2409 TPTIKLKTSFF
+2409 APTIKLKTIFF

>member
-34 NKVLVAANKVDV
+34 DKVLVAANKVDV

-52 LVEQLTSLIS
+52 LVEQLTGLIS
-62 SNPGPPTRKLL
+62 SAPGPPTRKLL

-97 DIIKNKDDTPAY
+97 DIIKSKDDTPAY

-116 VACVGAFYERMGR
+116 VACVGAFYEKMGR

-134 FPETIN
+134 FPDTIN
-140 NLLKALKNAES
+140 NLLKALKSAES

-162 KVLSGLGAA
+162 KVLSGLGGA

-191 MAVRCAVAKCLL
+191 MAVRCAVAGK
-203 ELQNEAVFMWTAE
+203 E
-216 LENVAT
+216 
-222 LCFKALEGSTYG
+222 
-234 VRVAV
+234 
-239 SKLLGTV
+239 
-246 MATALMPKQAAVMR
+246 
-260 QNVKRATLDEV
+260 
-271 LELMA
+271 
-276 TGFLRGGSSFLKSG
+276 
-290 GEMLKGGTS
+290 
-299 VSREVRVGVT
+299 
-309 EAYVVFVTVLGGQW
+309 
-323 LERNFATFLSHLL
+323 
-336 ELVAHPR
+336 
-343 ATQSHVEAVY
+343 
-353 SRRCVSFALRATLGA
+353 
-368 LLGEKAQIA
+368 
-377 AAKDICQAISKQ
+377 ICQAISKQ
-389 MRAVEA
+389 MRAVGKEDGGEISRFRALQKA
-395 VVSDSSGENKG
+395 VVNDISGENKAG
-406 TAADVSAS
+406 AGDVSAS

-436 APLIQEPSIGL
+436 SPLIQEPSVGL
-447 LETVMS
+447 LETVTS

-471 CVAVALPNQL
+471 CVAVALPYQL
-481 TPLLDRCAERINALK
+481 TPLLDRCAERINNLK

-510 ALLGAVHQCPLGIP
+510 ALLGGVHQCPLGIP
-524 HSKGKMVVS
+524 HTKGKLVVS
-533 IAEDLLRSAAQNSRL
+533 IAEDLLRTAAQNSRL
-548 SLHRTQ
+548 SLQRTQ
-554 AGWLLLGALMTLGSS
+554 AGWLLLGALMTLGPS

-641 IECAMTMMAH
+641 IECAMTMMSHVPAIIKVHGAH
-651 SNRRFRLRGSCPDES
+651 LKASAAMVRLRLYDILALLPPKTYEGS
-666 LYFQRSCRY
+666 F
-675 KGPWCSSEGQCS
+675 
-687 DGSPPSLRHPRPP
+687 
-700 SSENIRR
+700 N
-707 QVLPSAE
+707 
-714 SHLAHKSCSFSAL
+714 AL

-734 FTLTDNSSNTTT
+734 FTLTDNSANTTT

-801 GEAVPGPLPLGV
+801 GEAIPGPLPLGV

-832 KHRLQMLDHFAECV
+832 KHRLQMLDHFAECI

-869 KVEQESRVRESSN
+869 K
-882 KVEQQSRVRES
+882 
-893 SNEVEQESRVRESS
+893 
-907 NKVEQESRVREWS
+907 
-920 NKVEQ
+920 
-925 ESRVREW
+925 
-932 SNKVEQESRVREWS
+932 
-946 NKVEQESRVRE
+946 
-957 WSNKVE
+957 
-963 QESRVRESS
+963 
-972 NKVEQES
+972 
-979 RVREWSNK
+979 
-987 VEQESRVR
+987 
-995 ESSNKVEQES
+995 
-1005 RVRESSNKVE
+1005 
-1015 QESRVRESSNKV
+1015 
-1027 EQESRVRESSNKV
+1027 
-1040 EQESRVR
+1040 
-1047 EWSNKVEQQSRV
+1047 
-1059 RESSNK
+1059 
-1065 VEQES
+1065 
-1070 RVREWSNKVEQE
+1070 
-1082 SRVRE
+1082 
-1087 WSNKVEQESRV
+1087 
-1098 REWSNK
+1098 
-1104 VEQESRVREWSN
+1104 
-1116 KVEQESRVRESS
+1116 
-1128 NKVEQESR
+1128 
-1136 VREWSNKVE
+1136 
-1145 QESRVREWSNK
+1145 
-1156 VEQESR
+1156 
-1162 VRESSNKV
+1162 
-1170 EQESR
+1170 
-1175 VREWSNKVEQE
+1175 
-1186 SRVRES
+1186 
-1192 SKKAEQKSQG
+1192 G

-1255 ASMAQHSFDKLK
+1255 ARMAQTSFDKLK

-1303 ILLALAQDA
+1303 ILLALAQDGS
-1312 TSHEVQTWALHSLA
+1312 SHEVQTWALHSLA

-1374 TVGPELQGNSVTIST
+1374 TVGPELQGNGATIST

-1473 LAKKAGDN
+1473 LAKRAGDS
-1481 KDSATL
+1481 KDSTAI
-1487 NLNISET
+1487 NLNITET

-1529 GKLSHWL
+1529 EKLSHWL
-1536 KLCKDVLAASTE
+1536 KLCKDVLAATTD
-1548 VGGAVAFEVEKE
+1548 VGGAVVFEVQKDE

-1571 DIMFTGLGEDDKS
+1571 DTMFTGLGEDDKS

-1596 FAADCLCRIIHL
+1596 FAADCLCRIILL

-1622 RTAKAKNPKGD
+1622 RSAQAKNVKGD

-1642 IRMAFMAATDHSH
+1642 IRMAFMAATDHSN

-1714 QVCSAWIGSGV
+1714 QVCSTWIGSGV

-1772 WAEEQVYVVAMKLKK
+1772 WAEVYVVAMKIKK
-1787 EAESRPARPVRGG
+1787 EAESKPAKPVRSG
-1800 EDDDDEED
+1800 DDDEDEED
-1808 VSDEGDVLPAD
+1808 LGTDVLPPD

-1836 LAALRDY
+1836 LAMLRDY
-1843 ALLTLPAEFASQLPP
+1843 ALLTLPAEFSSQLPP
-1858 EGGAF
+1858 DGMRF
-1863 YTPETID
+1863 FPTID

-1875 YRSSWAPILHAV
+1875 YRSSWAPVLHAV
-1887 ALWLSTTD
+1887 ALWLNSTG
-1895 FGAPDCPE
+1895 FGAGVGQE
-1903 EPQNATS
+1903 EVS
-1910 TGPAGFPQGPA
+1910 S
-1921 APSKSH
+1921 APSKPPGLPQGGSSTIKTF
-1927 DELVKDRMHLLL
+1927 EESVKDRMHLML

-1946 CFPRPEEPIERVMS
+1946 CFPRPEEPIEHVMS
-1960 CLKALSTLL
+1960 CLRALCTLL
-1969 ECPRARKHIAEDQL
+1969 ETPCAKTHIADDQL

-1990 VLHRLLLTRDPPSV
+1990 VLHRLLLTRDPPAV
-2004 QLQVTAVVQETIRS
+2004 QLQVTAVVQETIRA
-2018 AHEHL
+2018 AHDHL
-2023 EQLRSSESAE
+2023 QRQKTAKGKE
-2033 EGGEKEWPRLLGEG
+2033 EDGEKDSQASLGEG
-2047 GDSGELQPGK
+2047 GDTGELVPGK

-2069 LLVRHL
+2069 ILVRHL
-2075 PQISAKASDSPSH
+2075 PQLNTRVKESPSH
-2088 VPIKPQQLSEHSN
+2088 VPLRPQ
-2101 RLLAVTVGILAELPA
+2101 RLPEESARLVANAVSILAELPS

-2122 SMTILPTAL
+2122 SMTILPTVL
-2131 FLICGVLRETAVK
+2131 FLITGVLKETAVK
-2144 TADSVV
+2144 TPDNSV
-2150 SPPVSASLQAIKTII
+2150 PVPVAAALQSIKTIF
-2165 TSPLSRV
+2165 TSPIARLESV
-2172 GHIQQQWSSL
+2172 QTQWTSL

-2193 SQPDESRPSVDEV
+2193 SQPDESRPDMDEV
-2206 SMLTAITLFLV
+2206 SMLTAITLFLL
-2217 SAGSELLGVTSLQK
+2217 SASSELVGVTVLQK
-2231 GCMERFRNALNSSDP
+2231 GCMDHFRNALNSSDP
-2246 LVQLRCYQLLLSVF
+2246 WVQARCYQLLLSVF
-2260 QHSVRALS
+2260 QHSSRALS
-2268 TPYIHALAPAL
+2268 TPYIHALAPL
-2279 VEKLKAAERSR
+2279 MVEKLKAVERSR
-2290 PSTPAELHALQE
+2290 PGTAAELQAVQE
-2302 GVRVLEGLVG
+2302 GIRVLENLVG
-2312 LGEEQNRVQ
+2312 MGEEQNRVQ

-2327 PTLISYLLDEN
+2327 PTLVSYLLDEN
-2338 TFSSAPPTSK
+2338 SISSAPQVSK
-2348 ALHEFALQNL
+2348 GLHEFALQNL

-2370 TVMGAAPE
+2370 IVIGAAPE
-2378 LKPRLEAAIRADQAS
+2378 LKTRLESAIRANQAS
-2393 NKAKAMA
+2393 SKAKAAA
-2400 RQTQPTVQA
+2400 RQAQPAVQA
-2409 TPTIKLKTSFF
+2409 APTIKLKTSFF

>member
-34 NKVLVAANKVDV
+34 DKVLVAANRVDV

-52 LVEQLTSLIS
+52 LVEQLTGLIS
-62 SNPGPPTRKLL
+62 SAPGPPTRKLL

-97 DIIKNKDDTPAY
+97 DIIKSKDDTPAY

-116 VACVGAFYERMGR
+116 VACVGAFYEKMGR

-134 FPETIN
+134 FPDTIN
-140 NLLKALKNAES
+140 NLLKALKSAES

-162 KVLSGLGAA
+162 KVLSGLGGA

-191 MAVRCAVAKCLL
+191 MAVRCSVAKCLL
-203 ELQNEAVFMWTAE
+203 ELQNEAVFMWTTE
-216 LENVAT
+216 LENMAT
-222 LCFKALEGSTYG
+222 LCFKALEGSNYG

-239 SKLLGTV
+239 AKLLGTV

-260 QNVKRATLDEV
+260 QNVKRATLEEV

-276 TGFLRGGSSFLKSG
+276 TGFLRGGSGFLKSG
-290 GEMLKGGTS
+290 GEMLKGGGS

-309 EAYVVFVTVLGGQW
+309 QAYVVFVTTLGGQW
-323 LERNFATFLSHLL
+323 LERNFATFLSHVLD
-336 ELVAHPR
+336 LVSHPR
-343 ATQSHVEAVY
+343 ATQTHVEAVY
-353 SRRCVSFALRATLGA
+353 SRRCVSFMLRATLGG

-377 AAKDICQAISKQ
+377 AGKEICQAISKQ

-395 VVSDSSGENKG
+395 VVNDISGENKAG
-406 TAADVSAS
+406 AADVSAS

-436 APLIQEPSIGL
+436 SPLIQEPSIGL
-447 LETVMS
+447 LETVTS

-471 CVAVALPNQL
+471 CVAVALPYQL
-481 TPLLDRCAERINALK
+481 TPLLDRCAERINNLK

-510 ALLGAVHQCPLGIP
+510 ALLGGVHQCPLGIP
-524 HSKGKMVVS
+524 HSKGKLVVS
-533 IAEDLLRSAAQNSRL
+533 IAEDLLRTAAQNSRL
-548 SLHRTQ
+548 SLQRTQ
-554 AGWLLLGALMTLGSS
+554 AGWLLLGALMTLGPS

-641 IECAMTMMAH
+641 IECAMTMMSHVPAIIKVHGAH
-651 SNRRFRLRGSCPDES
+651 LKASAAMVRLRLYDILALLPPKTYEGS
-666 LYFQRSCRY
+666 F
-675 KGPWCSSEGQCS
+675 
-687 DGSPPSLRHPRPP
+687 
-700 SSENIRR
+700 N
-707 QVLPSAE
+707 
-714 SHLAHKSCSFSAL
+714 AL

-801 GEAVPGPLPLGV
+801 GEAIPGPLPLGV

-832 KHRLQMLDHFAECV
+832 KHRLQMLDHFAECI

-869 KVEQESRVRESSN
+869 K
-882 KVEQQSRVRES
+882 
-893 SNEVEQESRVRESS
+893 
-907 NKVEQESRVREWS
+907 
-920 NKVEQ
+920 
-925 ESRVREW
+925 
-932 SNKVEQESRVREWS
+932 
-946 NKVEQESRVRE
+946 
-957 WSNKVE
+957 
-963 QESRVRESS
+963 
-972 NKVEQES
+972 
-979 RVREWSNK
+979 
-987 VEQESRVR
+987 
-995 ESSNKVEQES
+995 
-1005 RVRESSNKVE
+1005 
-1015 QESRVRESSNKV
+1015 
-1027 EQESRVRESSNKV
+1027 
-1040 EQESRVR
+1040 
-1047 EWSNKVEQQSRV
+1047 
-1059 RESSNK
+1059 
-1065 VEQES
+1065 
-1070 RVREWSNKVEQE
+1070 
-1082 SRVRE
+1082 
-1087 WSNKVEQESRV
+1087 
-1098 REWSNK
+1098 
-1104 VEQESRVREWSN
+1104 
-1116 KVEQESRVRESS
+1116 
-1128 NKVEQESR
+1128 
-1136 VREWSNKVE
+1136 
-1145 QESRVREWSNK
+1145 
-1156 VEQESR
+1156 
-1162 VRESSNKV
+1162 
-1170 EQESR
+1170 
-1175 VREWSNKVEQE
+1175 
-1186 SRVRES
+1186 
-1192 SKKAEQKSQG
+1192 G

-1255 ASMAQHSFDKLK
+1255 ARMAQTSFDKLK

-1303 ILLALAQDA
+1303 ILLALAQDGS
-1312 TSHEVQTWALHSLA
+1312 SHEVQTWALHSLA

-1374 TVGPELQGNSVTIST
+1374 TVGPELQGNGATIST

-1473 LAKKAGDN
+1473 LAKRAGD
-1481 KDSATL
+1481 KYS
-1487 NLNISET
+1487 
-1494 GLEGVLF
+1494 VW
-1501 GMLDRETDRKLCSD
+1501 KLCSD

-1529 GKLSHWL
+1529 EKLSHWL
-1536 KLCKDVLAASTE
+1536 KLCKDVLAATTD
-1548 VGGAVAFEVEKE
+1548 VGGAVAFEVEKDE

-1571 DIMFTGLGEDDKS
+1571 DSMFTGLGEDDKS

-1596 FAADCLCRIIHL
+1596 FAADCLCRIILL

-1622 RTAKAKNPKGD
+1622 RSAQAKNPKGD

-1642 IRMAFMAATDHSH
+1642 IRMAFMAATDHSN

-1714 QVCSAWIGSGV
+1714 QVCSTWIGSGV

-1772 WAEEQVYVVAMKLKK
+1772 WAEVYVVAMKIKK
-1787 EAESRPARPVRGG
+1787 EAESKPAKPIRSG
-1800 EDDDDEED
+1800 DDDEDED
-1808 VSDEGDVLPAD
+1808 DLGADVLPPD

-1836 LAALRDY
+1836 LAMLRDY
-1843 ALLTLPAEFASQLPP
+1843 ALLTLPAEFSSQLPP
-1858 EGGAF
+1858 DGGAF

-1875 YRSSWAPILHAV
+1875 YRSSWAPVLHAV
-1887 ALWLSTTD
+1887 ALWLHSTGFGAGEGQEEVSSPPSKTPGLPQGGSSTTKT
-1895 FGAPDCPE
+1895 FE
-1903 EPQNATS
+1903 ES
-1910 TGPAGFPQGPA
+1910 
-1921 APSKSH
+1921 
-1927 DELVKDRMHLLL
+1927 VKDRMHLML

-1946 CFPRPEEPIERVMS
+1946 CFPRPEEPIEHVMS
-1960 CLKALSTLL
+1960 CLQALCTLL
-1969 ECPRARKHIAEDQL
+1969 ESPCAKTHIAEDQL

-1990 VLHRLLLTRDPPSV
+1990 VLHRLLLTRDPPAV
-2004 QLQVTAVVQETIRS
+2004 QLQVTAVVQETIR
-2018 AHEHL
+2018 AALDHL
-2023 EQLRSSESAE
+2023 QRQRTNK
-2033 EGGEKEWPRLLGEG
+2033 G
-2047 GDSGELQPGK
+2047 Q
-2057 SLVFA
+2057 
-2062 AMELLVF
+2062 
-2069 LLVRHL
+2069 
-2075 PQISAKASDSPSH
+2075 
-2088 VPIKPQQLSEHSN
+2088 EHSVVQRN
-2101 RLLAVTVGILAELPA
+2101 VT
-2116 LCSPAG
+2116 
-2122 SMTILPTAL
+2122 
-2131 FLICGVLRETAVK
+2131 F
-2144 TADSVV
+2144 
-2150 SPPVSASLQAIKTII
+2150 
-2165 TSPLSRV
+2165 
-2172 GHIQQQWSSL
+2172 
-2182 VRSSL
+2182 SL
-2187 ASVLEY
+2187 AS
-2193 SQPDESRPSVDEV
+2193 
-2206 SMLTAITLFLV
+2206 
-2217 SAGSELLGVTSLQK
+2217 SE
-2231 GCMERFRNALNSSDP
+2231 
-2246 LVQLRCYQLLLSVF
+2246 
-2260 QHSVRALS
+2260 
-2268 TPYIHALAPAL
+2268 
-2279 VEKLKAAERSR
+2279 
-2290 PSTPAELHALQE
+2290 
-2302 GVRVLEGLVG
+2302 
-2312 LGEEQNRVQ
+2312 
-2321 LLALLV
+2321 
-2327 PTLISYLLDEN
+2327 
-2338 TFSSAPPTSK
+2338 
-2348 ALHEFALQNL
+2348 
-2358 MRIGPLYPAAFK
+2358 
-2370 TVMGAAPE
+2370 
-2378 LKPRLEAAIRADQAS
+2378 
-2393 NKAKAMA
+2393 
-2400 RQTQPTVQA
+2400 
-2409 TPTIKLKTSFF
+2409 

>member
-21 KRPVFIFE
+21 KKPVFIFE

-34 NKVLVAANKVDV
+34 DKVLVAANKLDV

-52 LVEQLTSLIS
+52 LVEQLTGLIS
-62 SNPGPPTRKLL
+62 SAPGPPTRKLL

-97 DIIKNKDDTPAY
+97 DIIKSKDDTPAY

-116 VACVGAFYERMGR
+116 VACVGAFYEKMGR
-129 MLGSS
+129 ILGSS
-134 FPETIN
+134 FPDTIN
-140 NLLKALKNAES
+140 NLLKALKSAE
-151 QGRGEILLSLQ
+151 GRGEILLSLQ
-162 KVLSGLGAA
+162 KVLSGLGGA

-191 MAVRCAVAKCLL
+191 MAVRCAAAKCLL
-203 ELQNEAVFMWTAE
+203 ELQNEAVFMWTTE

-222 LCFKALEGSTYG
+222 LCFKALEGSNYG

-246 MATALMPKQAAVMR
+246 MATALMPKQAAIMR
-260 QNVKRATLDEV
+260 QNVKRATLEEV
-271 LELMA
+271 LELMS

-290 GEMLKGGTS
+290 GEMLKGGGS

-309 EAYVVFVTVLGGQW
+309 QAYVVFVTTLGGQW
-323 LERNFATFLSHLL
+323 LERNFAAFLSHVL
-336 ELVAHPR
+336 ELASHPR
-343 ATQSHVEAVY
+343 ATQTHVEAVY
-353 SRRCVSFALRATLGA
+353 SRRCVSFVLRASLGG

-377 AAKDICQAISKQ
+377 AGREICQAIAKQ
-389 MRAVEA
+389 TRAVEA
-395 VVSDSSGENKG
+395 VVNDSSGESRAG
-406 TAADVSAS
+406 AADVSAS

-436 APLIQEPSIGL
+436 SPLIQEPSIGL
-447 LETVMS
+447 LETVTS

-471 CVAVALPNQL
+471 CVAVALPYQL
-481 TPLLDRCAERINALK
+481 TPLLERCAERINSLK
-496 SSPEAVS
+496 TSPEAVS

-510 ALLGAVHQCPLGIP
+510 ALLGGVHQCPLGIP
-524 HSKGKMVVS
+524 HAKGKMVVS
-533 IAEDLLRSAAQNSRL
+533 IAEDLLRTAAQNSRL
-548 SLHRTQ
+548 SLQRTQ
-554 AGWLLLGALMTLGSS
+554 AGWLLLGALMTLGPSV
-569 LVRYHLPKMLLLWRN
+569 VRYHLPKMLLLWRN

-593 EAEKARGDS
+593 EAEKARGDP

-634 IRRLMTP
+634 IRRLMMP
-641 IECAMTMMAH
+641 IECAMTMMSHVPSVIKVHGAH
-651 SNRRFRLRGSCPDES
+651 LKASAAMVRLR
-666 LYFQRSCRY
+666 LYDILALLPPKTY
-675 KGPWCSSEGQCS
+675 EG
-687 DGSPPSLRHPRPP
+687 
-700 SSENIRR
+700 N
-707 QVLPSAE
+707 
-714 SHLAHKSCSFSAL
+714 FNAL

-734 FTLTDNSSNTTT
+734 FTLTDNSANTTT

-801 GEAVPGPLPLGV
+801 GEAIPGPLPLGV

-832 KHRLQMLDHFAECV
+832 KHRLQMLDHFAECI

-869 KVEQESRVRESSN
+869 K
-882 KVEQQSRVRES
+882 
-893 SNEVEQESRVRESS
+893 
-907 NKVEQESRVREWS
+907 
-920 NKVEQ
+920 
-925 ESRVREW
+925 
-932 SNKVEQESRVREWS
+932 
-946 NKVEQESRVRE
+946 
-957 WSNKVE
+957 
-963 QESRVRESS
+963 
-972 NKVEQES
+972 
-979 RVREWSNK
+979 
-987 VEQESRVR
+987 
-995 ESSNKVEQES
+995 
-1005 RVRESSNKVE
+1005 
-1015 QESRVRESSNKV
+1015 
-1027 EQESRVRESSNKV
+1027 
-1040 EQESRVR
+1040 
-1047 EWSNKVEQQSRV
+1047 
-1059 RESSNK
+1059 
-1065 VEQES
+1065 
-1070 RVREWSNKVEQE
+1070 
-1082 SRVRE
+1082 
-1087 WSNKVEQESRV
+1087 
-1098 REWSNK
+1098 
-1104 VEQESRVREWSN
+1104 
-1116 KVEQESRVRESS
+1116 
-1128 NKVEQESR
+1128 
-1136 VREWSNKVE
+1136 
-1145 QESRVREWSNK
+1145 
-1156 VEQESR
+1156 
-1162 VRESSNKV
+1162 
-1170 EQESR
+1170 
-1175 VREWSNKVEQE
+1175 
-1186 SRVRES
+1186 
-1192 SKKAEQKSQG
+1192 G
-1202 LAENKST
+1202 LAENKSS

-1215 RKSALA
+1215 RRSALA

-1255 ASMAQHSFDKLK
+1255 ARMAQHSFDKLK

-1303 ILLALAQDA
+1303 ILLALAQDG

-1374 TVGPELQGNSVTIST
+1374 TVGPELQGNSGTIST

-1465 EVCEYAMS
+1465 EVCEYATS
-1473 LAKKAGDN
+1473 LARKAGDA
-1481 KDSATL
+1481 KDSGTISTSPSYIEKQSL
-1487 NLNISET
+1487 EDLNITET

-1529 GKLSHWL
+1529 EKLSHWL
-1536 KLCKDVLAASTE
+1536 KLCKDVLAATTGSGLAQ
-1548 VGGAVAFEVEKE
+1548 VGGAVAPELGKEE

-1571 DIMFTGLGEDDKS
+1571 DSMFTTLGEDDKN

-1596 FAADCLCRIIHL
+1596 FAADCLCRIILL
-1608 CENADK
+1608 CENADRV
-1614 THFDLAAA
+1614 HFDLAAA
-1622 RTAKAKNPKGD
+1622 RAAKAKNPKGD

-1714 QVCSAWIGSGV
+1714 QVCSTWIGSGV

-1749 KGSSSQLYSESA
+1749 KSSSTQLYSESA

-1772 WAEEQVYVVAMKLKK
+1772 WAEVYVVAMEIKK
-1787 EAESRPARPVRGG
+1787 KAENQPTEPAPAGV
-1800 EDDDDEED
+1800 DEEEEED
-1808 VSDEGDVLPAD
+1808 PAGASDVLPPD
-1819 SLITLVQPELP
+1819 SLIMLVQPELP
-1830 SLSRLW
+1830 ALSRLW

-1858 EGGAF
+1858 DGGAF

-1870 TARLH
+1870 SARLH
-1875 YRSSWAPILHAV
+1875 YRSSWAPILHAA
-1887 ALWLSTTD
+1887 ALWLSHAG
-1895 FGAPDCPE
+1895 FGAGDAAD
-1903 EPQNATS
+1903 EPPRAPGV
-1910 TGPAGFPQGPA
+1910 GPKDP
-1921 APSKSH
+1921 
-1927 DELVKDRMHLLL
+1927 DELARDRMHLLL

-1946 CFPRPEEPIERVMS
+1946 CFPRPEEPLEHVMS
-1960 CLKALSTLL
+1960 CLQALCTLL
-1969 ECPRARKHIAEDQL
+1969 DSPCARMHIGQDQL

-1990 VLHRLLLTRDPPSV
+1990 VLHRLLLTRDPPAL
-2004 QLQVTAVVQETIRS
+2004 QLQVAAVVQDTVRAAQDHLQRVRKDKEESDEKDQPS
-2018 AHEHL
+2018 A
-2023 EQLRSSESAE
+2023 
-2033 EGGEKEWPRLLGEG
+2033 LGEG
-2047 GDSGELQPGK
+2047 GDTGELVPGK

-2069 LLVRHL
+2069 ILVRHL
-2075 PQISAKASDSPSH
+2075 PQLNARVADSPSH
-2088 VPIKPQQLSEHSN
+2088 PAHRTQ
-2101 RLLAVTVGILAELPA
+2101 RLPDESARLVAATIAILAELPS

-2122 SMTILPTAL
+2122 SMTILPTIL
-2131 FLICGVLRETAVK
+2131 FLITGVLRETAVK
-2144 TADSVV
+2144 TADNAM
-2150 SPPVSASLQAIKTII
+2150 PLPVSAALQGIKTII
-2165 TSPLSRV
+2165 TSPLARV
-2172 GHIQQQWSSL
+2172 EKIHKQWASL

-2193 SQPDESRPSVDEV
+2193 SLPDESRPNMDEV
-2206 SMLTAITLFLV
+2206 GMLTAVTLFLL
-2217 SAGSELLGVTSLQK
+2217 SAGTEVVGVTSLQT
-2231 GCMERFRNALNSSDP
+2231 GCMDRFRNALNSSDP
-2246 LVQLRCYQLLLSVF
+2246 WVQARCYQLLLSVF
-2260 QHSVRALS
+2260 QHSSRALA
-2268 TPYIHALAPAL
+2268 TPYIHALAPPV
-2279 VEKLKAAERSR
+2279 VEKLKAVERSR
-2290 PSTPAELHALQE
+2290 PATAAELQAVQE
-2302 GVRVLEGLVG
+2302 GIKVLENLVAM
-2312 LGEEQNRVQ
+2312 GEEQNRVQ

-2338 TFSSAPPTSK
+2338 AFSSATPASK
-2348 ALHEFALQNL
+2348 GLHEFALRDL
-2358 MRIGPLYPAAFK
+2358 MRIGPLYPTAFK
-2370 TVMGAAPE
+2370 TVIGAAPE
-2378 LKPRLEAAIRADQAS
+2378 LKIRLETAVRANQAS
-2393 NKAKAMA
+2393 SKAKATA
-2400 RQTQPTVQA
+2400 RQAQPTVQA
-2409 TPTIKLKTSFF
+2409 APTIKLKTSFF

>member
-34 NKVLVAANKVDV
+34 DKVFIAAN

-52 LVEQLTSLIS
+52 LVEQLTGLIS
-62 SNPGPPTRKLL
+62 SAPGPPTRKLL

-97 DIIKNKDDTPAY
+97 DIIKSKDDTPAY

-116 VACVGAFYERMGR
+116 VACVGAFYEKMGR

-140 NLLKALKNAES
+140 NLLKALKSAES

-162 KVLSGLGAA
+162 KVLSGLGGA

-179 YKNARSLLTDRS
+179 YKNARSILTDRS

-203 ELQNEAVFMWTAE
+203 ELQNEAMFMWTTE

-222 LCFKALEGSTYG
+222 LCFKALEGSNYG

-246 MATALMPKQAAVMR
+246 MATALMPKQA
-260 QNVKRATLDEV
+260 RATLEEV

-276 TGFLRGGSSFLKSG
+276 TGFLRGGSGFLKSG
-290 GEMLKGGTS
+290 GEMLKGGAS

-309 EAYVVFVTVLGGQW
+309 QAYVVFVTTLGGQW
-323 LERNFATFLSHLL
+323 LERNFATFLSHVL

-343 ATQSHVEAVY
+343 ATQTHVEAVY
-353 SRRCVSFALRATLGA
+353 SRRCVSFALRATLGG

-377 AAKDICQAISKQ
+377 ATKELCQAISKQ

-395 VVSDSSGENKG
+395 VVNDTSGENKAG
-406 TAADVSAS
+406 AADVSAS

-436 APLIQEPSIGL
+436 SPLIQEPSIGL
-447 LETVMS
+447 LETVTS

-471 CVAVALPNQL
+471 CVAVALPYQL
-481 TPLLDRCAERINALK
+481 TPLLDRCAECINNLK

-510 ALLGAVHQCPLGIP
+510 ALLGGVHQCPLGIP

-533 IAEDLLRSAAQNSRL
+533 IAEDLLRTAAQNSRL
-548 SLHRTQ
+548 SLQRTQ

-641 IECAMTMMAH
+641 IECAMTMIVPAVIKVHGAH
-651 SNRRFRLRGSCPDES
+651 LKASAAMVRLRLYDILALLPPKTYEGS
-666 LYFQRSCRY
+666 F
-675 KGPWCSSEGQCS
+675 
-687 DGSPPSLRHPRPP
+687 
-700 SSENIRR
+700 N
-707 QVLPSAE
+707 
-714 SHLAHKSCSFSAL
+714 AL

-734 FTLTDNSSNTTT
+734 FTLTDNSANTTT

-801 GEAVPGPLPLGV
+801 GESIPGPLPLGV

-832 KHRLQMLDHFAECV
+832 KHRLQMLDHFAECIR
-846 KQAKGVR
+846 QAKGVR

-861 FTAVLSAL
+861 FTASFSHPCCL
-869 KVEQESRVRESSN
+869 
-882 KVEQQSRVRES
+882 
-893 SNEVEQESRVRESS
+893 
-907 NKVEQESRVREWS
+907 
-920 NKVEQ
+920 
-925 ESRVREW
+925 
-932 SNKVEQESRVREWS
+932 
-946 NKVEQESRVRE
+946 
-957 WSNKVE
+957 
-963 QESRVRESS
+963 
-972 NKVEQES
+972 
-979 RVREWSNK
+979 
-987 VEQESRVR
+987 
-995 ESSNKVEQES
+995 
-1005 RVRESSNKVE
+1005 
-1015 QESRVRESSNKV
+1015 
-1027 EQESRVRESSNKV
+1027 
-1040 EQESRVR
+1040 
-1047 EWSNKVEQQSRV
+1047 
-1059 RESSNK
+1059 
-1065 VEQES
+1065 
-1070 RVREWSNKVEQE
+1070 
-1082 SRVRE
+1082 
-1087 WSNKVEQESRV
+1087 
-1098 REWSNK
+1098 
-1104 VEQESRVREWSN
+1104 
-1116 KVEQESRVRESS
+1116 
-1128 NKVEQESR
+1128 
-1136 VREWSNKVE
+1136 
-1145 QESRVREWSNK
+1145 
-1156 VEQESR
+1156 
-1162 VRESSNKV
+1162 
-1170 EQESR
+1170 
-1175 VREWSNKVEQE
+1175 
-1186 SRVRES
+1186 
-1192 SKKAEQKSQG
+1192 QG

-1247 VVGEATFI
+1247 VVGEASFI
-1255 ASMAQHSFDKLK
+1255 ARMAQHSFDKLK

-1303 ILLALAQDA
+1303 ILLALAQDGS
-1312 TSHEVQTWALHSLA
+1312 SHEVQTWALHSLA

-1374 TVGPELQGNSVTIST
+1374 TVGPELQGNSATIST

-1454 CLRQLAQREAA
+1454 CLRQLVQREAA

-1473 LAKKAGDN
+1473 LARKAGDT
-1481 KDSATL
+1481 KD
-1487 NLNISET
+1487 NLNITET

-1529 GKLSHWL
+1529 EKLAHWL
-1536 KLCKDVLAASTE
+1536 KLCKDVLAAST
-1548 VGGAVAFEVEKE
+1548 GALGFDIGKEE

-1614 THFDLAAA
+1614 VHFDLAAA
-1622 RTAKAKNPKGD
+1622 RAAKAKNPKGD

-1642 IRMAFMAATDHSH
+1642 IRMAFMAATDNSN

-1668 IKKFASV
+1668 IKKFAAV

-1714 QVCSAWIGSGV
+1714 QVCSTWIGSGV

-1744 KVQAG
+1744 KVQTG
-1749 KGSSSQLYSESA
+1749 KGTSIQLYSESA

-1772 WAEEQVYVVAMKLKK
+1772 WAE
-1787 EAESRPARPVRGG
+1787 VRV
-1800 EDDDDEED
+1800 ED
-1808 VSDEGDVLPAD
+1808 VGEEAGILPPD

-1830 SLSRLW
+1830 VLSRLW

-1843 ALLTLPAEFASQLPP
+1843 ALLTLPPEFASQLPP
-1858 EGGAF
+1858 DGGAF

-1875 YRSSWAPILHAV
+1875 YRNSWAPILHAV
-1887 ALWLSTTD
+1887 ALWLNSTG
-1895 FGAPDCPE
+1895 FGANEGNYVRTGIGCSGQTHLTLSECFLSHRSADS
-1903 EPQNATS
+1903 NA
-1910 TGPAGFPQGPA
+1910 
-1921 APSKSH
+1921 
-1927 DELVKDRMHLLL
+1927 
-1939 GVSIEFL
+1939 I
-1946 CFPRPEEPIERVMS
+1946 
-1960 CLKALSTLL
+1960 L
-1969 ECPRARKHIAEDQL
+1969 E
-1983 LAVELLN
+1983 VELGMIVINYLQKGLN
-1990 VLHRLLLTRDPPSV
+1990 GSG
-2004 QLQVTAVVQETIRS
+2004 
-2018 AHEHL
+2018 
-2023 EQLRSSESAE
+2023 E
-2033 EGGEKEWPRLLGEG
+2033 EGGEKESVSALGEG
-2047 GDSGELQPGK
+2047 GDTGELLPGK

-2069 LLVRHL
+2069 ILVRHL
-2075 PQISAKASDSPSH
+2075 PQLNTRVSDSPSH
-2088 VPIKPQQLSEHSN
+2088 IPYRPQSLSEDSTH
-2101 RLLAVTVGILAELPA
+2101 LVAATVSVLAELPG

-2122 SMTILPTAL
+2122 SMTILPTVL
-2131 FLICGVLRETAVK
+2131 FLITGVLRETALK
-2144 TADSVV
+2144 THDNSVP
-2150 SPPVSASLQAIKTII
+2150 PPVSAALQGIKAII
-2165 TSPLSRV
+2165 TSPLARV
-2172 GHIQQQWSSL
+2172 EKTQVRWTSL

-2187 ASVLEY
+2187 AS
-2193 SQPDESRPSVDEV
+2193 SRPSVDEV
-2206 SMLTAITLFLV
+2206 SMLTAITLFLL
-2217 SAGSELLGVTSLQK
+2217 SASAEVLGVTTLQK
-2231 GCMERFRNALNSSDP
+2231 GCIDRYRNSLNSSDP
-2246 LVQLRCYQLLLSVF
+2246 WVQARCYQMLLSVF
-2260 QHSVRALS
+2260 QHPSRGLS
-2268 TPYIHALAPAL
+2268 TPYIHALAPL
-2279 VEKLKAAERSR
+2279 VVEKLKAVERSR
-2290 PSTPAELHALQE
+2290 PSSPPELQAVQE
-2302 GVRVLEGLVG
+2302 GVKVLENLVAM
-2312 LGEEQNRVQ
+2312 GEEQNRES

-2327 PTLISYLLDEN
+2327 PTLVSYLLDEN
-2338 TFSSAPPTSK
+2338 AFSSAFPASK
-2348 ALHEFALQNL
+2348 GLHEFALQDL

-2370 TVMGAAPE
+2370 AVIGAAPD
-2378 LKPRLEAAIRADQAS
+2378 LKTRLETAIRANQAS
-2393 NKAKAMA
+2393 SKAKAAA
-2400 RQTQPTVQA
+2400 RLAQPTVQA
-2409 TPTIKLKTSFF
+2409 PPTIKLKTSFF

>member
-34 NKVLVAANKVDV
+34 DKVLVAANKVDV

-52 LVEQLTSLIS
+52 LVEQLTGLIS
-62 SNPGPPTRKLL
+62 SAPGPPTRKLL

-97 DIIKNKDDTPAY
+97 DIIKSKDDTPAY

-116 VACVGAFYERMGR
+116 VACVGAFYEKMGR

-134 FPETIN
+134 FPDTIN
-140 NLLKALKNAES
+140 NLLKALKSAES

-162 KVLSGLGAA
+162 KVLSGLGGA

-203 ELQNEAVFMWTAE
+203 ELQNEAVFMWTTE

-222 LCFKALEGSTYG
+222 LCFKALEGSNYG

-239 SKLLGTV
+239 AKLLGTV

-260 QNVKRATLDEV
+260 QNVKRATLEEV

-276 TGFLRGGSSFLKSG
+276 TGFLRGGSGFLKSG
-290 GEMLKGGTS
+290 GEMLKGGGS

-309 EAYVVFVTVLGGQW
+309 QAYVVFVTTLGGQW
-323 LERNFATFLSHLL
+323 LERNFATFLSHVLD
-336 ELVAHPR
+336 LVSHPR
-343 ATQSHVEAVY
+343 ATQTHVEAVY
-353 SRRCVSFALRATLGA
+353 SRRCVSFMLRATLGG

-377 AAKDICQAISKQ
+377 AGKEICQAISKQ
-389 MRAVEA
+389 MRAVGKEDGGEISRFRALQKA
-395 VVSDSSGENKG
+395 VVNDISGENKAG
-406 TAADVSAS
+406 AGDVSAS

-436 APLIQEPSIGL
+436 SPLIQEPSVGL
-447 LETVMS
+447 LETVTS

-471 CVAVALPNQL
+471 CVAVALPYQL
-481 TPLLDRCAERINALK
+481 TPLLDRCAERINNLK

-510 ALLGAVHQCPLGIP
+510 ALLGGVHQCPLGIP
-524 HSKGKMVVS
+524 HTKGKLVVS
-533 IAEDLLRSAAQNSRL
+533 IAEDLLRTAAQNSRL
-548 SLHRTQ
+548 SLQRTQ
-554 AGWLLLGALMTLGSS
+554 AGWLLLGALMTLGPS

-641 IECAMTMMAH
+641 IECAMTMMSHVPAIIKVHGAH
-651 SNRRFRLRGSCPDES
+651 LKASAAMVRLRLYDILALLPPKTYEGS
-666 LYFQRSCRY
+666 F
-675 KGPWCSSEGQCS
+675 
-687 DGSPPSLRHPRPP
+687 
-700 SSENIRR
+700 N
-707 QVLPSAE
+707 
-714 SHLAHKSCSFSAL
+714 AL

-734 FTLTDNSSNTTT
+734 FTLTDNSANTTT

-801 GEAVPGPLPLGV
+801 GEAIPGPLPLGV

-832 KHRLQMLDHFAECV
+832 KHRLQMLDHFAECI

-869 KVEQESRVRESSN
+869 K
-882 KVEQQSRVRES
+882 
-893 SNEVEQESRVRESS
+893 
-907 NKVEQESRVREWS
+907 
-920 NKVEQ
+920 
-925 ESRVREW
+925 
-932 SNKVEQESRVREWS
+932 
-946 NKVEQESRVRE
+946 
-957 WSNKVE
+957 
-963 QESRVRESS
+963 
-972 NKVEQES
+972 
-979 RVREWSNK
+979 
-987 VEQESRVR
+987 
-995 ESSNKVEQES
+995 
-1005 RVRESSNKVE
+1005 
-1015 QESRVRESSNKV
+1015 
-1027 EQESRVRESSNKV
+1027 
-1040 EQESRVR
+1040 
-1047 EWSNKVEQQSRV
+1047 
-1059 RESSNK
+1059 
-1065 VEQES
+1065 
-1070 RVREWSNKVEQE
+1070 
-1082 SRVRE
+1082 
-1087 WSNKVEQESRV
+1087 
-1098 REWSNK
+1098 
-1104 VEQESRVREWSN
+1104 
-1116 KVEQESRVRESS
+1116 
-1128 NKVEQESR
+1128 
-1136 VREWSNKVE
+1136 
-1145 QESRVREWSNK
+1145 
-1156 VEQESR
+1156 
-1162 VRESSNKV
+1162 
-1170 EQESR
+1170 
-1175 VREWSNKVEQE
+1175 
-1186 SRVRES
+1186 
-1192 SKKAEQKSQG
+1192 G

-1255 ASMAQHSFDKLK
+1255 ARMAQTSFDKLK

-1303 ILLALAQDA
+1303 ILLALAQDGS
-1312 TSHEVQTWALHSLA
+1312 SHEVQTWALHSLA

-1374 TVGPELQGNSVTIST
+1374 TVGPELQGNGATIST

-1473 LAKKAGDN
+1473 LAKRAGDS
-1481 KDSATL
+1481 KDSTAI
-1487 NLNISET
+1487 NLNITET

-1529 GKLSHWL
+1529 EKLSHWL
-1536 KLCKDVLAASTE
+1536 KLCKDVLAATTD
-1548 VGGAVAFEVEKE
+1548 VGGAVVFEVQKDE

-1571 DIMFTGLGEDDKS
+1571 DTMFTGLGEDDKS

-1596 FAADCLCRIIHL
+1596 FAADCLCRIILL

-1622 RTAKAKNPKGD
+1622 RSAQAKNVKGD

-1642 IRMAFMAATDHSH
+1642 IRMAFMAATDHSN

-1714 QVCSAWIGSGV
+1714 QVCSTWIGSGV

-1772 WAEEQVYVVAMKLKK
+1772 WAEVYVVAMKIKK
-1787 EAESRPARPVRGG
+1787 EAESKPAKPVRSG
-1800 EDDDDEED
+1800 DDDEDEED
-1808 VSDEGDVLPAD
+1808 LGTDVLPPD

-1836 LAALRDY
+1836 LAMLRDY
-1843 ALLTLPAEFASQLPP
+1843 ALLTLPAEFSSQLPP
-1858 EGGAF
+1858 DGGAF

-1875 YRSSWAPILHAV
+1875 YRSSWAPVLHAV
-1887 ALWLSTTD
+1887 ALWLNSTG
-1895 FGAPDCPE
+1895 FGAGVGQE
-1903 EPQNATS
+1903 EVS
-1910 TGPAGFPQGPA
+1910 S
-1921 APSKSH
+1921 APSKPPGLPQGGSTTIKTF
-1927 DELVKDRMHLLL
+1927 EESVKDRMHLML

-1946 CFPRPEEPIERVMS
+1946 CFPRPEEPIEHVMS
-1960 CLKALSTLL
+1960 CLRALCTLL
-1969 ECPRARKHIAEDQL
+1969 ETPCAKTHIADDQL

-1990 VLHRLLLTRDPPSV
+1990 VLHRLLLTRDPPAV
-2004 QLQVTAVVQETIRS
+2004 QLQVTAVVQETIRA
-2018 AHEHL
+2018 AHDHL
-2023 EQLRSSESAE
+2023 QRQKTAKGKE
-2033 EGGEKEWPRLLGEG
+2033 EDGEKDSQASLGEG
-2047 GDSGELQPGK
+2047 GDTGELVPGK

-2069 LLVRHL
+2069 ILVRHL
-2075 PQISAKASDSPSH
+2075 PQLNTRVKESPSH
-2088 VPIKPQQLSEHSN
+2088 VPLRPQ
-2101 RLLAVTVGILAELPA
+2101 RLPEKSARLVANAVSILAELPS

-2122 SMTILPTAL
+2122 SMTILPTVL
-2131 FLICGVLRETAVK
+2131 FLVTGVLKETAVK
-2144 TADSVV
+2144 TPDNSV
-2150 SPPVSASLQAIKTII
+2150 PVPVAAALQSIKTIF
-2165 TSPLSRV
+2165 TSPIARMESV
-2172 GHIQQQWSSL
+2172 QTQWTSL

-2193 SQPDESRPSVDEV
+2193 SQPDESRPDMDEV
-2206 SMLTAITLFLV
+2206 SMLTAITLFLL
-2217 SAGSELLGVTSLQK
+2217 SASSELVGVTVLQK
-2231 GCMERFRNALNSSDP
+2231 GCMDHFRNALNSSDP
-2246 LVQLRCYQLLLSVF
+2246 WVQARCYQLLLSVF
-2260 QHSVRALS
+2260 QHSSRALS
-2268 TPYIHALAPAL
+2268 TPYIHALAPL
-2279 VEKLKAAERSR
+2279 MVEKLKAVERSR
-2290 PSTPAELHALQE
+2290 PGTAAELQAVQE
-2302 GVRVLEGLVG
+2302 GIRVLENLVG
-2312 LGEEQNRVQ
+2312 MGEDQNRVQ

-2327 PTLISYLLDEN
+2327 PTLVSYLLDEN
-2338 TFSSAPPTSK
+2338 SISSAPQVSK
-2348 ALHEFALQNL
+2348 GLHEFALQNL

-2370 TVMGAAPE
+2370 IVIGAAPE
-2378 LKPRLEAAIRADQAS
+2378 LKTRLESAIRANQAS
-2393 NKAKAMA
+2393 SKAKAAA
-2400 RQTQPTVQA
+2400 RQAQPAVQA
-2409 TPTIKLKTSFF
+2409 APTIKLKTSFF

>member
-34 NKVLVAANKVDV
+34 DKVLVAVDV

-52 LVEQLTSLIS
+52 LVEQLTGLIS
-62 SNPGPPTRKLL
+62 SAPGPPTRKLL

-97 DIIKNKDDTPAY
+97 DIIKSKDDTPAY

-116 VACVGAFYERMGR
+116 VACVGAFYEKMGR

-134 FPETIN
+134 FPDTIN
-140 NLLKALKNAES
+140 NLLKALKSAES

-162 KVLSGLGAA
+162 KVLSGLGGA

-203 ELQNEAVFMWTAE
+203 ELQNEAVFMWTTE
-216 LENVAT
+216 LENLAT
-222 LCFKALEGSTYG
+222 LCFKALEGSNYG

-239 SKLLGTV
+239 AKLLGTV
-246 MATALMPKQAAVMR
+246 MATALMPKQAAGR
-260 QNVKRATLDEV
+260 LKSFSTLEEV

-276 TGFLRGGSSFLKSG
+276 TGFLRGGSGFLKSG
-290 GEMLKGGTS
+290 GEMLKGGGS

-309 EAYVVFVTVLGGQW
+309 QAYVVFVTTLGGQW
-323 LERNFATFLSHLL
+323 LERNFATFLSHVLD
-336 ELVAHPR
+336 LVSHPR
-343 ATQSHVEAVY
+343 ATQTHVEAVY
-353 SRRCVSFALRATLGA
+353 SRRCVSFMLRATLGG

-377 AAKDICQAISKQ
+377 AGKEICQAISKQ
-389 MRAVEA
+389 MRAV
-395 VVSDSSGENKG
+395 VVNDISGENKAG
-406 TAADVSAS
+406 AADVSAS

-436 APLIQEPSIGL
+436 SPLIQEPSIGL
-447 LETVMS
+447 LETVTS

-471 CVAVALPNQL
+471 CVAVALPYQL
-481 TPLLDRCAERINALK
+481 TPLLDRCAERINNLK

-510 ALLGAVHQCPLGIP
+510 ALLGGVHQCPLGIP
-524 HSKGKMVVS
+524 HSKGKLVVS
-533 IAEDLLRSAAQNSRL
+533 IAEDLLRTAAQNSRL
-548 SLHRTQ
+548 SLQRTQ

-584 VFPRSQKEL
+584 VFPRSSKEL

-641 IECAMTMMAH
+641 IECAMTMMAQVPAIIKVH
-651 SNRRFRLRGSCPDES
+651 GAHLKASAAMVRLRLYDILALLPPKTYEGS
-666 LYFQRSCRY
+666 F
-675 KGPWCSSEGQCS
+675 
-687 DGSPPSLRHPRPP
+687 
-700 SSENIRR
+700 N
-707 QVLPSAE
+707 
-714 SHLAHKSCSFSAL
+714 AL

-734 FTLTDNSSNTTT
+734 FTLTDNSANTTT

-788 EHDPSSIYLRVPV
+788 EHDPSSIYLRIPV
-801 GEAVPGPLPLGV
+801 GEAIPGPLPLGV

-822 FGVVFPHVSF
+822 FGVVFPHVYF
-832 KHRLQMLDHFAECV
+832 CEIVFILCFC
-846 KQAKGVR
+846 
-853 QQAVQLNI
+853 
-861 FTAVLSAL
+861 
-869 KVEQESRVRESSN
+869 
-882 KVEQQSRVRES
+882 
-893 SNEVEQESRVRESS
+893 
-907 NKVEQESRVREWS
+907 
-920 NKVEQ
+920 
-925 ESRVREW
+925 
-932 SNKVEQESRVREWS
+932 
-946 NKVEQESRVRE
+946 
-957 WSNKVE
+957 
-963 QESRVRESS
+963 
-972 NKVEQES
+972 
-979 RVREWSNK
+979 
-987 VEQESRVR
+987 
-995 ESSNKVEQES
+995 
-1005 RVRESSNKVE
+1005 
-1015 QESRVRESSNKV
+1015 
-1027 EQESRVRESSNKV
+1027 
-1040 EQESRVR
+1040 
-1047 EWSNKVEQQSRV
+1047 
-1059 RESSNK
+1059 
-1065 VEQES
+1065 
-1070 RVREWSNKVEQE
+1070 
-1082 SRVRE
+1082 
-1087 WSNKVEQESRV
+1087 
-1098 REWSNK
+1098 
-1104 VEQESRVREWSN
+1104 
-1116 KVEQESRVRESS
+1116 
-1128 NKVEQESR
+1128 
-1136 VREWSNKVE
+1136 
-1145 QESRVREWSNK
+1145 
-1156 VEQESR
+1156 
-1162 VRESSNKV
+1162 
-1170 EQESR
+1170 
-1175 VREWSNKVEQE
+1175 
-1186 SRVRES
+1186 
-1192 SKKAEQKSQG
+1192 G

-1255 ASMAQHSFDKLK
+1255 ARMAQTSFDKLK

-1303 ILLALAQDA
+1303 ILLALAQDGS
-1312 TSHEVQTWALHSLA
+1312 SHEVQTWSLHSLA

-1374 TVGPELQGNSVTIST
+1374 TVGPELQGNGATIST

-1473 LAKKAGDN
+1473 LAKRAGDN
-1481 KDSATL
+1481 
-1487 NLNISET
+1487 LNITET

-1529 GKLSHWL
+1529 EKLSHWL
-1536 KLCKDVLAASTE
+1536 KLCKDVLAATT
-1548 VGGAVAFEVEKE
+1548 AVAFEVEKDE

-1571 DIMFTGLGEDDKS
+1571 DTMFTGLGEDDKS

-1596 FAADCLCRIIHL
+1596 FAADCLCRIILL

-1614 THFDLAAA
+1614 VHFDLAAA
-1622 RTAKAKNPKGD
+1622 RD

-1642 IRMAFMAATDHSH
+1642 IRMAFMAATDHSN

-1714 QVCSAWIGSGV
+1714 QVCSTWIGSGV

-1772 WAEEQVYVVAMKLKK
+1772 WAEVRSKDLI
-1787 EAESRPARPVRGG
+1787 RPVRSG
-1800 EDDDDEED
+1800 EDDEEEED
-1808 VSDEGDVLPAD
+1808 LGADVLPPD

-1836 LAALRDY
+1836 LAMLRDY
-1843 ALLTLPAEFASQLPP
+1843 ALLTLPAEFSSQLPP
-1858 EGGAF
+1858 DGGAF

-1875 YRSSWAPILHAV
+1875 YRSSWAPVLHAV
-1887 ALWLSTTD
+1887 ALWLNSTG
-1895 FGAPDCPE
+1895 FGAGE
-1903 EPQNATS
+1903 EKEEIPS
-1910 TGPAGFPQGPA
+1910 
-1921 APSKSH
+1921 APSKTPGLSQGASSTPKVFE
-1927 DELVKDRMHLLL
+1927 ELVKDRMHLML

-1946 CFPRPEEPIERVMS
+1946 CFPRPEEPIEHVMS
-1960 CLKALSTLL
+1960 CLQALCTLL
-1969 ECPRARKHIAEDQL
+1969 ESPCAKTHIAEDQL

-1990 VLHRLLLTRDPPSV
+1990 VLHRLLLTRDPPAV
-2004 QLQVTAVVQETIRS
+2004 QLQVTAVVQETIR
-2018 AHEHL
+2018 AAQDHL
-2023 EQLRSSESAE
+2023 QRQRSSKE
-2033 EGGEKEWPRLLGEG
+2033 GEKDSQASLGEG
-2047 GDSGELQPGK
+2047 GDTGELVPGK

-2069 LLVRHL
+2069 ILVRHL
-2075 PQISAKASDSPSH
+2075 PQLNTRVKESPSH
-2088 VPIKPQQLSEHSN
+2088 VPLRPQ
-2101 RLLAVTVGILAELPA
+2101 RLPEESARLVANTVSILAELPS

-2122 SMTILPTAL
+2122 SMTILPTVL
-2131 FLICGVLRETAVK
+2131 FLITGVLRETAVK
-2144 TADSVV
+2144 TSDNSVPVPV
-2150 SPPVSASLQAIKTII
+2150 SPALQGIKTII
-2165 TSPLSRV
+2165 TSPLVRV
-2172 GHIQQQWSSL
+2172 ESIHTQWTGL

-2193 SQPDESRPSVDEV
+2193 SQPDDSRPDMDQV
-2206 SMLTAITLFLV
+2206 SMLTAITLFLL
-2217 SAGSELLGVTSLQK
+2217 SASNELVGVTVLQK
-2231 GCMERFRNALNSSDP
+2231 GCMDRFRNALNSSDP
-2246 LVQLRCYQLLLSVF
+2246 WVQARCYQLLLSVF
-2260 QHSVRALS
+2260 QHSNRALS
-2268 TPYIHALAPAL
+2268 TPYIHSLAPL
-2279 VEKLKAAERSR
+2279 MVEKLKAVERSR
-2290 PSTPAELHALQE
+2290 PGTAAELQSVQE
-2302 GVRVLEGLVG
+2302 GIRVLENLVG
-2312 LGEEQNRVQ
+2312 MGEEQNRVQ

-2327 PTLISYLLDEN
+2327 PTLVSYLLDEN
-2338 TFSSAPPTSK
+2338 AISSVPQVSK
-2348 ALHEFALQNL
+2348 ALHDFALQNL

-2370 TVMGAAPE
+2370 IVIGAAPE
-2378 LKPRLEAAIRADQAS
+2378 LKTRLESAIRANQAS
-2393 NKAKAMA
+2393 SKAKAAA
-2400 RQTQPTVQA
+2400 RQAQPAVQTA
-2409 TPTIKLKTSFF
+2409 PTIKLKKSFF

>member
-34 NKVLVAANKVDV
+34 DKVLVAAN

-52 LVEQLTSLIS
+52 LVEQLTGLIS
-62 SNPGPPTRKLL
+62 SAPGPPTRKLL

-97 DIIKNKDDTPAY
+97 EIIKSKDDTPAY

-116 VACVGAFYERMGR
+116 VACVGAFYEKMGR

-134 FPETIN
+134 FPDTIN
-140 NLLKALKNAES
+140 NLLKALKSAES

-162 KVLSGLGAA
+162 KVLSGLGGA

-203 ELQNEAVFMWTAE
+203 ELQNEAVFMWTTE
-216 LENVAT
+216 LENMAT
-222 LCFKALEGSTYG
+222 LCFKALEGSNYG

-239 SKLLGTV
+239 AKLLGTV
-246 MATALMPKQAAVMR
+246 MATALMPKQA
-260 QNVKRATLDEV
+260 RATLEEV

-276 TGFLRGGSSFLKSG
+276 TGFLRGGSGFLKSG
-290 GEMLKGGTS
+290 GEMLKGGGS

-309 EAYVVFVTVLGGQW
+309 QAYVVFVTTLGGQW
-323 LERNFATFLSHLL
+323 LERNFATFLSHVLD
-336 ELVAHPR
+336 LVSHPR
-343 ATQSHVEAVY
+343 ATQTHVEAVY
-353 SRRCVSFALRATLGA
+353 SRRCVSFMLRATLGG

-377 AAKDICQAISKQ
+377 AGKEICQAISKQ

-395 VVSDSSGENKG
+395 VVNDISGENKAG
-406 TAADVSAS
+406 AADVSAS

-436 APLIQEPSIGL
+436 SPLIQEPSVGL
-447 LETVMS
+447 LETVTS

-471 CVAVALPNQL
+471 CVAVALPYQL
-481 TPLLDRCAERINALK
+481 TPLLDRCAERINNLK

-510 ALLGAVHQCPLGIP
+510 ALLGGVHQCPLGIP
-524 HSKGKMVVS
+524 HSKGKLVVS
-533 IAEDLLRSAAQNSRL
+533 IAEDLLRTAAQNSRL
-548 SLHRTQ
+548 SLQRTQ
-554 AGWLLLGALMTLGSS
+554 AGWLLLGALMTLGPS

-641 IECAMTMMAH
+641 IECAMTMIVPAIIKVHGAH
-651 SNRRFRLRGSCPDES
+651 LKASAAMVRLRLYDILALLPPKTYEGS
-666 LYFQRSCRY
+666 F
-675 KGPWCSSEGQCS
+675 
-687 DGSPPSLRHPRPP
+687 
-700 SSENIRR
+700 N
-707 QVLPSAE
+707 
-714 SHLAHKSCSFSAL
+714 AL

-734 FTLTDNSSNTTT
+734 FTLTDNSANTTT

-788 EHDPSSIYLRVPV
+788 EHDPSSIYLRVPI
-801 GEAVPGPLPLGV
+801 GEAIPGPLPLGV

-832 KHRLQMLDHFAECV
+832 KHRLQMLDHFAECI

-869 KVEQESRVRESSN
+869 K
-882 KVEQQSRVRES
+882 
-893 SNEVEQESRVRESS
+893 
-907 NKVEQESRVREWS
+907 
-920 NKVEQ
+920 
-925 ESRVREW
+925 
-932 SNKVEQESRVREWS
+932 
-946 NKVEQESRVRE
+946 
-957 WSNKVE
+957 
-963 QESRVRESS
+963 
-972 NKVEQES
+972 
-979 RVREWSNK
+979 
-987 VEQESRVR
+987 
-995 ESSNKVEQES
+995 
-1005 RVRESSNKVE
+1005 
-1015 QESRVRESSNKV
+1015 
-1027 EQESRVRESSNKV
+1027 
-1040 EQESRVR
+1040 
-1047 EWSNKVEQQSRV
+1047 
-1059 RESSNK
+1059 
-1065 VEQES
+1065 
-1070 RVREWSNKVEQE
+1070 
-1082 SRVRE
+1082 
-1087 WSNKVEQESRV
+1087 
-1098 REWSNK
+1098 
-1104 VEQESRVREWSN
+1104 
-1116 KVEQESRVRESS
+1116 
-1128 NKVEQESR
+1128 
-1136 VREWSNKVE
+1136 
-1145 QESRVREWSNK
+1145 
-1156 VEQESR
+1156 
-1162 VRESSNKV
+1162 
-1170 EQESR
+1170 
-1175 VREWSNKVEQE
+1175 
-1186 SRVRES
+1186 
-1192 SKKAEQKSQG
+1192 G

-1255 ASMAQHSFDKLK
+1255 ARMAQTSFDKLK

-1303 ILLALAQDA
+1303 ILLALAQDGS
-1312 TSHEVQTWALHSLA
+1312 SHEVQTWALHSLA

-1374 TVGPELQGNSVTIST
+1374 TVGPELRWQ
-1389 IRSSCLVGCAIM
+1389 CLLCILCLLKILFPFF
-1401 QDHSDSLVQAAAISC
+1401 SFFFFNLCSAISC

-1473 LAKKAGDN
+1473 LAKRAGDS
-1481 KDSATL
+1481 KD
-1487 NLNISET
+1487 NLNITET

-1529 GKLSHWL
+1529 EKLSHWL
-1536 KLCKDVLAASTE
+1536 KLCKDVLAATT
-1548 VGGAVAFEVEKE
+1548 AVTFEVEKDE

-1571 DIMFTGLGEDDKS
+1571 DTMFTGLGEDDKS

-1596 FAADCLCRIIHL
+1596 FAADCLCRIILL

-1622 RTAKAKNPKGD
+1622 RSAQTKNPKGD

-1642 IRMAFMAATDHSH
+1642 IRMAFMAATDHSN

-1714 QVCSAWIGSGV
+1714 QVCSTWIGSGV

-1772 WAEEQVYVVAMKLKK
+1772 WAEVYVVAMKIKK
-1787 EAESRPARPVRGG
+1787 EA
-1800 EDDDDEED
+1800 D
-1808 VSDEGDVLPAD
+1808 
-1819 SLITLVQPELP
+1819 LITLVQPELP

-1836 LAALRDY
+1836 LAMLRDY
-1843 ALLTLPAEFASQLPP
+1843 ALLTLPAEFSSQLPP
-1858 EGGAF
+1858 DGGAF

-1875 YRSSWAPILHAV
+1875 YRSSWAPVLHAV
-1887 ALWLSTTD
+1887 ALWLSSTG
-1895 FGAPDCPE
+1895 FGAGE
-1903 EPQNATS
+1903 EKEKDSS
-1910 TGPAGFPQGPA
+1910 TPSKAPALPQGA
-1921 APSKSH
+1921 SSTTKTFEES
-1927 DELVKDRMHLLL
+1927 VKDRMHLML

-1946 CFPRPEEPIERVMS
+1946 CFPRPEEPIEHVMS
-1960 CLKALSTLL
+1960 CLHALCTLL
-1969 ECPRARKHIAEDQL
+1969 ESSCAKTHIADDQL

-1990 VLHRLLLTRDPPSV
+1990 VLHRLLLTRDPPAV
-2004 QLQVTAVVQETIRS
+2004 QLQVTAVVQETIR
-2018 AHEHL
+2018 AAQDHL
-2023 EQLRSSESAE
+2023 QRQRTSKEE
-2033 EGGEKEWPRLLGEG
+2033 EGEKDSQPSLGEG
-2047 GDSGELQPGK
+2047 GESGELVPGK

-2069 LLVRHL
+2069 ILVRHL
-2075 PQISAKASDSPSH
+2075 PQLNTRVKESPSH
-2088 VPIKPQQLSEHSN
+2088 APLRPR
-2101 RLLAVTVGILAELPA
+2101 RLPEESARLVANTVSILAELPS

-2122 SMTILPTAL
+2122 SMTILPTVL
-2131 FLICGVLRETAVK
+2131 FLITGVLRETAVK
-2144 TADSVV
+2144 TSDSSV
-2150 SPPVSASLQAIKTII
+2150 PMPVSAALQGIKTII
-2165 TSPLSRV
+2165 TSPLARV
-2172 GHIQQQWSSL
+2172 ESTQKQWTGL

-2187 ASVLEY
+2187 ASV
-2193 SQPDESRPSVDEV
+2193 PDMDEV
-2206 SMLTAITLFLV
+2206 SMLTAITLFLL
-2217 SAGSELLGVTSLQK
+2217 SASNELVGVTVLQR
-2231 GCMERFRNALNSSDP
+2231 GCMDRFRNALNSSDP
-2246 LVQLRCYQLLLSVF
+2246 WVQARCYQLLLSVF
-2260 QHSVRALS
+2260 QHSSRALS
-2268 TPYIHALAPAL
+2268 TPYIHALAPL
-2279 VEKLKAAERSR
+2279 MVEKLKAVERSR
-2290 PSTPAELHALQE
+2290 PGTAAELQAVQE
-2302 GVRVLEGLVG
+2302 GIRVLENLVG
-2312 LGEEQNRVQ
+2312 MGEEKNRKCVS

-2338 TFSSAPPTSK
+2338 AISSAPQVSK
-2348 ALHEFALQNL
+2348 GLHDFALQNL

-2370 TVMGAAPE
+2370 TVIGAAPE
-2378 LKPRLEAAIRADQAS
+2378 LKTRLESAIRASQAS
-2393 NKAKAMA
+2393 SKAKAAA
-2400 RQTQPTVQA
+2400 RQAQPTVQTA
-2409 TPTIKLKTSFF
+2409 PTIKLKTSFF

>member
-34 NKVLVAANKVDV
+34 DKVLVAVDV

-52 LVEQLTSLIS
+52 LVDQLTGLIS
-62 SNPGPPTRKLL
+62 SAPGPPTRKLL

-97 DIIKNKDDTPAY
+97 DIIKSKDDTPAY

-116 VACVGAFYERMGR
+116 VACVGAFYEKMGR

-134 FPETIN
+134 FPDTIN
-140 NLLKALKNAES
+140 NLLKALKSAES
-151 QGRGEILLSLQ
+151 QGRSEILLSLQ
-162 KVLSGLGAA
+162 KVLSGLGGA

-191 MAVRCAVAKCLL
+191 MAVRCMVAKCLL
-203 ELQNEAVFMWTAE
+203 ELQNEAVFLWTTE
-216 LENVAT
+216 LENMAT
-222 LCFKALEGSTYG
+222 LCFKALEGSNYG

-239 SKLLGTV
+239 AKLLGTV

-260 QNVKRATLDEV
+260 QNVKRATLEEV

-276 TGFLRGGSSFLKSG
+276 TGFLRGGSGFLKSG
-290 GEMLKGGTS
+290 GEMLKGGAS

-309 EAYVVFVTVLGGQW
+309 QAYVVFVTTLGGQW
-323 LERNFATFLSHLL
+323 LERNFATFLSHVLD
-336 ELVAHPR
+336 LVSHPR
-343 ATQSHVEAVY
+343 ATQTHVEAVY
-353 SRRCVSFALRATLGA
+353 SRRCVSFMLRATLGG

-377 AAKDICQAISKQ
+377 AGKEICQAISKQ
-389 MRAVEA
+389 MRAV
-395 VVSDSSGENKG
+395 VVNDISGENKAG
-406 TAADVSAS
+406 AADVSAS

-436 APLIQEPSIGL
+436 SPLIQEPSIGL
-447 LETVMS
+447 VETVTS

-471 CVAVALPNQL
+471 CVAVALPYQL
-481 TPLLDRCAERINALK
+481 TPLLDRCAERINNLK

-503 GYSFAMA
+503 GYSFAIA
-510 ALLGAVHQCPLGIP
+510 ALLGGVHQCPLGIP
-524 HSKGKMVVS
+524 HSKGKLVVS
-533 IAEDLLRSAAQNSRL
+533 IAEDLLRTAAQNSRL
-548 SLHRTQ
+548 SLQRTQ
-554 AGWLLLGALMTLGSS
+554 AGWLLLGALMTLGPS

-593 EAEKARGDS
+593 EAEKARGDA

-641 IECAMTMMAH
+641 IECAMTMIVPAIIKVHGAH
-651 SNRRFRLRGSCPDES
+651 LKASAAMVRLR
-666 LYFQRSCRY
+666 LY
-675 KGPWCSSEGQCS
+675 
-687 DGSPPSLRHPRPP
+687 DIL
-700 SSENIRR
+700 
-707 QVLPSAE
+707 
-714 SHLAHKSCSFSAL
+714 AL
-727 LRELVAE
+727 LPPKTYEGNRV
-734 FTLTDNSSNTTT
+734 T
-746 SLLRSLCHYDD
+746 SYPFFSQKLGIFVKGILIPVLFLCR
-757 SVLMG
+757 
-762 SWLQETDHKSIE
+762 K
-774 DQLQPNSASGSGAL
+774 
-788 EHDPSSIYLRVPV
+788 
-801 GEAVPGPLPLGV
+801 
-813 SVIDASVAL
+813 
-822 FGVVFPHVSF
+822 
-832 KHRLQMLDHFAECV
+832 LQMLDHFAECI

-869 KVEQESRVRESSN
+869 K
-882 KVEQQSRVRES
+882 
-893 SNEVEQESRVRESS
+893 
-907 NKVEQESRVREWS
+907 
-920 NKVEQ
+920 
-925 ESRVREW
+925 
-932 SNKVEQESRVREWS
+932 
-946 NKVEQESRVRE
+946 
-957 WSNKVE
+957 
-963 QESRVRESS
+963 
-972 NKVEQES
+972 
-979 RVREWSNK
+979 
-987 VEQESRVR
+987 
-995 ESSNKVEQES
+995 
-1005 RVRESSNKVE
+1005 
-1015 QESRVRESSNKV
+1015 
-1027 EQESRVRESSNKV
+1027 
-1040 EQESRVR
+1040 
-1047 EWSNKVEQQSRV
+1047 
-1059 RESSNK
+1059 
-1065 VEQES
+1065 
-1070 RVREWSNKVEQE
+1070 
-1082 SRVRE
+1082 
-1087 WSNKVEQESRV
+1087 
-1098 REWSNK
+1098 
-1104 VEQESRVREWSN
+1104 
-1116 KVEQESRVRESS
+1116 
-1128 NKVEQESR
+1128 
-1136 VREWSNKVE
+1136 
-1145 QESRVREWSNK
+1145 
-1156 VEQESR
+1156 
-1162 VRESSNKV
+1162 
-1170 EQESR
+1170 
-1175 VREWSNKVEQE
+1175 
-1186 SRVRES
+1186 
-1192 SKKAEQKSQG
+1192 G

-1255 ASMAQHSFDKLK
+1255 ARMAQTSFDKLK

-1303 ILLALAQDA
+1303 ILLALAQDGS
-1312 TSHEVQTWALHSLA
+1312 SHEVQTWALHSLA

-1374 TVGPELQGNSVTIST
+1374 TVGPELQGNGATIST

-1473 LAKKAGDN
+1473 LAKRAGDG
-1481 KDSATL
+1481 KDNTT
-1487 NLNISET
+1487 IKT

-1529 GKLSHWL
+1529 EKLSHWL
-1536 KLCKDVLAASTE
+1536 KLCKDVLAATTD
-1548 VGGAVAFEVEKE
+1548 VGGAVVFEVEKDE
-1560 EDSEKKDEMDD
+1560 EDSEKKDDD
-1571 DIMFTGLGEDDKS
+1571 DTMFTGLGEDDKS

-1596 FAADCLCRIIHL
+1596 FAADCLCRIILL

-1622 RTAKAKNPKGD
+1622 RD

-1642 IRMAFMAATDHSH
+1642 IRMAFMAATDHSN

-1714 QVCSAWIGSGV
+1714 QVCSTWIGSGV

-1749 KGSSSQLYSESA
+1749 KGSPSQLYSESA

-1772 WAEEQVYVVAMKLKK
+1772 WAEV
-1787 EAESRPARPVRGG
+1787 RPKTWSSPVRSGDEDED
-1800 EDDDDEED
+1800 EDD
-1808 VSDEGDVLPAD
+1808 VGADVLPPD

-1836 LAALRDY
+1836 LAMLRDY
-1843 ALLTLPAEFASQLPP
+1843 ALLTLPAEFSSQLPP
-1858 EGGAF
+1858 DGGAF

-1870 TARLH
+1870 TARIH
-1875 YRSSWAPILHAV
+1875 YRSSWAPVLHAV
-1887 ALWLSTTD
+1887 ALWLSSTE
-1895 FGAPDCPE
+1895 FGAGE
-1903 EPQNATS
+1903 EKEEVPS
-1910 TGPAGFPQGPA
+1910 
-1921 APSKSH
+1921 APSKAAALPQGALSTTKTF
-1927 DELVKDRMHLLL
+1927 DESVKDRMHLML

-1946 CFPRPEEPIERVMS
+1946 CFPRPEEPIEYVMS
-1960 CLKALSTLL
+1960 CLHALCTLL
-1969 ECPRARKHIAEDQL
+1969 ESPCAKTHISEDQL

-1990 VLHRLLLTRDPPSV
+1990 VLHRLLLTRDPPAV
-2004 QLQVTAVVQETIRS
+2004 QLQVTAVVQETIR
-2018 AHEHL
+2018 AAQDHL
-2023 EQLRSSESAE
+2023 QLQKTSKEVEKDSEP
-2033 EGGEKEWPRLLGEG
+2033 GLGEG
-2047 GDSGELQPGK
+2047 VDTGELVPGK

-2069 LLVRHL
+2069 VLVRHL
-2075 PQISAKASDSPSH
+2075 PHLNTRVKESPSH
-2088 VPIKPQQLSEHSN
+2088 VTLRPQ
-2101 RLLAVTVGILAELPA
+2101 RLPEESARLVANTVSILAELPS

-2122 SMTILPTAL
+2122 SMTILPTVL
-2131 FLICGVLRETAVK
+2131 FLITGVLRETAVK
-2144 TADSVV
+2144 TSDKSV
-2150 SPPVSASLQAIKTII
+2150 PMPVSAALQGIKTII
-2165 TSPLSRV
+2165 TSPLARV
-2172 GHIQQQWSSL
+2172 ESIQTQWSKLHCYSL
-2182 VRSSL
+2182 TACLRVL
-2187 ASVLEY
+2187 SV
-2193 SQPDESRPSVDEV
+2193 SVDESRPDMDEV
-2206 SMLTAITLFLV
+2206 SMLTAITLFLL
-2217 SAGSELLGVTSLQK
+2217 SASNELVGVTVLQK
-2231 GCMERFRNALNSSDP
+2231 GCLDRFRNGLNSSDP
-2246 LVQLRCYQLLLSVF
+2246 GVQARCYQLLLSVF
-2260 QHSVRALS
+2260 QHSSRALS
-2268 TPYIHALAPAL
+2268 TPYIHALAPL
-2279 VEKLKAAERSR
+2279 MVEKLKAVERSR
-2290 PSTPAELHALQE
+2290 PRTAAELQAVQE
-2302 GVRVLEGLVG
+2302 GVRVLENLVG
-2312 LGEEQNRVQ
+2312 MGEEQNRVQ

-2338 TFSSAPPTSK
+2338 AISSAPQVSK
-2348 ALHEFALQNL
+2348 GLHDFALQNL
-2358 MRIGPLYPAAFK
+2358 MRIGPLYPSAFK
-2370 TVMGAAPE
+2370 IVIGAAPE
-2378 LKPRLEAAIRADQAS
+2378 LKTRLESAIRANQAS
-2393 NKAKAMA
+2393 SKAKAAA
-2400 RQTQPTVQA
+2400 RLAQPTVQA
-2409 TPTIKLKTSFF
+2409 APTITLKKSFF

>member
-34 NKVLVAANKVDV
+34 DKVLVAANKVDV

-52 LVEQLTSLIS
+52 LVEQLTGLIS
-62 SNPGPPTRKLL
+62 SAPGPPTRKLL

-97 DIIKNKDDTPAY
+97 EIIKSKDDTPAY

-116 VACVGAFYERMGR
+116 VACVGAFYEKMGR

-134 FPETIN
+134 FPDTIN
-140 NLLKALKNAES
+140 NLLKALKSAES

-162 KVLSGLGAA
+162 KVLSGLGGA

-203 ELQNEAVFMWTAE
+203 ELQNEAVFMWTTE
-216 LENVAT
+216 LENMAT
-222 LCFKALEGSTYG
+222 LCFKALEGSNYG

-239 SKLLGTV
+239 AKLLGTV

-260 QNVKRATLDEV
+260 QNVKRATLEEV

-276 TGFLRGGSSFLKSG
+276 TGFLRGGSGFLKSG
-290 GEMLKGGTS
+290 GEMLKGGGS

-309 EAYVVFVTVLGGQW
+309 QAYVVFVTTLGGQW
-323 LERNFATFLSHLL
+323 LERNFATFLSHVLD
-336 ELVAHPR
+336 LVSHPR
-343 ATQSHVEAVY
+343 ATQTHVEAVY
-353 SRRCVSFALRATLGA
+353 SRRCVSFMLRATLGG

-377 AAKDICQAISKQ
+377 AGKEICQAISKQ
-389 MRAVEA
+389 MRAVGKEDGGEISRFRALQKA
-395 VVSDSSGENKG
+395 VVNDISGENKAG
-406 TAADVSAS
+406 ASDVSAS

-436 APLIQEPSIGL
+436 SPLIQEPSIGL
-447 LETVMS
+447 LETVTS

-471 CVAVALPNQL
+471 CVAVALPYQL
-481 TPLLDRCAERINALK
+481 TPLLDRCAERINNLK

-510 ALLGAVHQCPLGIP
+510 ALLGGVHQCPLGIP
-524 HSKGKMVVS
+524 HSKGKLVVS
-533 IAEDLLRSAAQNSRL
+533 IAEDLLRTAAQNSRL
-548 SLHRTQ
+548 SLQRTQ
-554 AGWLLLGALMTLGSS
+554 AGWLLLGALMTLGPS

-619 RSFVAHCPE
+619 RSFVAHCPD

-641 IECAMTMMAH
+641 IECAMTMMSHVPAIIKVHGAH
-651 SNRRFRLRGSCPDES
+651 LKASAAMVRLRLYDILALLPPKTYEGS
-666 LYFQRSCRY
+666 F
-675 KGPWCSSEGQCS
+675 
-687 DGSPPSLRHPRPP
+687 
-700 SSENIRR
+700 N
-707 QVLPSAE
+707 
-714 SHLAHKSCSFSAL
+714 AL

-734 FTLTDNSSNTTT
+734 FTLTDNSANTTT

-801 GEAVPGPLPLGV
+801 GEAIPGPLPLGV

-832 KHRLQMLDHFAECV
+832 KHRLQMLDHFAECI

-869 KVEQESRVRESSN
+869 K
-882 KVEQQSRVRES
+882 
-893 SNEVEQESRVRESS
+893 
-907 NKVEQESRVREWS
+907 
-920 NKVEQ
+920 
-925 ESRVREW
+925 
-932 SNKVEQESRVREWS
+932 
-946 NKVEQESRVRE
+946 
-957 WSNKVE
+957 
-963 QESRVRESS
+963 
-972 NKVEQES
+972 
-979 RVREWSNK
+979 
-987 VEQESRVR
+987 
-995 ESSNKVEQES
+995 
-1005 RVRESSNKVE
+1005 
-1015 QESRVRESSNKV
+1015 
-1027 EQESRVRESSNKV
+1027 
-1040 EQESRVR
+1040 
-1047 EWSNKVEQQSRV
+1047 
-1059 RESSNK
+1059 
-1065 VEQES
+1065 
-1070 RVREWSNKVEQE
+1070 
-1082 SRVRE
+1082 
-1087 WSNKVEQESRV
+1087 
-1098 REWSNK
+1098 
-1104 VEQESRVREWSN
+1104 
-1116 KVEQESRVRESS
+1116 
-1128 NKVEQESR
+1128 
-1136 VREWSNKVE
+1136 
-1145 QESRVREWSNK
+1145 
-1156 VEQESR
+1156 
-1162 VRESSNKV
+1162 
-1170 EQESR
+1170 
-1175 VREWSNKVEQE
+1175 
-1186 SRVRES
+1186 
-1192 SKKAEQKSQG
+1192 G

-1255 ASMAQHSFDKLK
+1255 ARMAQTSFDKLK

-1303 ILLALAQDA
+1303 ILLALAQDGS
-1312 TSHEVQTWALHSLA
+1312 SHEVQTWALHSLA

-1374 TVGPELQGNSVTIST
+1374 TVGPELQGNGATIST

-1473 LAKKAGDN
+1473 LAKRAGDN
-1481 KDSATL
+1481 NTIK
-1487 NLNISET
+1487 LNITET

-1529 GKLSHWL
+1529 EKLSHWL
-1536 KLCKDVLAASTE
+1536 KLCKDVLAATTD
-1548 VGGAVAFEVEKE
+1548 VGGAVTFEVEKDE

-1571 DIMFTGLGEDDKS
+1571 DTMFTGLGEDDKS

-1596 FAADCLCRIIHL
+1596 FAADCLCRIILL

-1622 RTAKAKNPKGD
+1622 RSAQAKNPKGD

-1642 IRMAFMAATDHSH
+1642 IRMAFMAATDHSN

-1714 QVCSAWIGSGV
+1714 QVCSTWIGSGV

-1772 WAEEQVYVVAMKLKK
+1772 WAEVYVVAMKIKK
-1787 EAESRPARPVRGG
+1787 EAESKPAKPVRSG
-1800 EDDDDEED
+1800 DDDEDED
-1808 VSDEGDVLPAD
+1808 EDDLGADVLPPD

-1836 LAALRDY
+1836 LAMLRDY
-1843 ALLTLPAEFASQLPP
+1843 ALLTLPAEFSSQLPP
-1858 EGGAF
+1858 DGGAF

-1875 YRSSWAPILHAV
+1875 YRSSWAPVLHAV
-1887 ALWLSTTD
+1887 ALWLS
-1895 FGAPDCPE
+1895 
-1903 EPQNATS
+1903 S
-1910 TGPAGFPQGPA
+1910 TGFGVGGEKDEVPS
-1921 APSKSH
+1921 APSKTPGIPPGASSTTKTF
-1927 DELVKDRMHLLL
+1927 EESLKDRMHLML

-1946 CFPRPEEPIERVMS
+1946 CFPRPEEPIEYVMS
-1960 CLKALSTLL
+1960 CLQALCTML
-1969 ECPRARKHIAEDQL
+1969 ESPCAKTHIAEDQL

-1990 VLHRLLLTRDPPSV
+1990 VLHRLLLTRDPSAV
-2004 QLQVTAVVQETIRS
+2004 QLQVTAVVQETIR
-2018 AHEHL
+2018 AAQDHL
-2023 EQLRSSESAE
+2023 QRQKTSKGKE
-2033 EGGEKEWPRLLGEG
+2033 EDGEKDSQLSLGEG
-2047 GDSGELQPGK
+2047 GDTGELVPGK

-2069 LLVRHL
+2069 ILVRHL
-2075 PQISAKASDSPSH
+2075 PQLNTRVKESPSH
-2088 VPIKPQQLSEHSN
+2088 VPLRPQ
-2101 RLLAVTVGILAELPA
+2101 RLPEESARLVANTVSILAELPS

-2122 SMTILPTAL
+2122 GMTILPTVL
-2131 FLICGVLRETAVK
+2131 FLITGVLRETAVK
-2144 TADSVV
+2144 TADNSVPV
-2150 SPPVSASLQAIKTII
+2150 PVSAALQGIKTII
-2165 TSPLSRV
+2165 TSPLARV
-2172 GHIQQQWSSL
+2172 ESLQTQWTGL

-2193 SQPDESRPSVDEV
+2193 SQPDESRPDMDEV
-2206 SMLTAITLFLV
+2206 SMLTAITLFLL
-2217 SAGSELLGVTSLQK
+2217 SASSELVGVTVLQK
-2231 GCMERFRNALNSSDP
+2231 GCMDRFRNALNSSDP
-2246 LVQLRCYQLLLSVF
+2246 WVQARCYQLLLSVF
-2260 QHSVRALS
+2260 QHSSRALS
-2268 TPYIHALAPAL
+2268 TPYIHALAPL
-2279 VEKLKAAERSR
+2279 MVEKLKAVERSR
-2290 PSTPAELHALQE
+2290 PGTAAELQAVQE
-2302 GVRVLEGLVG
+2302 GIRVLENLVG
-2312 LGEEQNRVQ
+2312 MGEEQNRVQ

-2338 TFSSAPPTSK
+2338 AISSAPQVSK
-2348 ALHEFALQNL
+2348 SLHDFALQNL

-2370 TVMGAAPE
+2370 IVIGAAPE
-2378 LKPRLEAAIRADQAS
+2378 LKTRLESAIRANQAS
-2393 NKAKAMA
+2393 SKAKAAA
-2400 RQTQPTVQA
+2400 RQAQPTVQA
-2409 TPTIKLKTSFF
+2409 APTIKLKTSFF

>member
-1 MELAHSLLLNEDAL
+1 MELAHSLLLNEEAL

-34 NKVLVAANKVDV
+34 DKVLVATDV

-52 LVEQLTSLIS
+52 LVEQLTGLIS
-62 SNPGPPTRKLL
+62 SSPGPPTRKLL
-73 AKNLATLYS
+73 AKNLAALYS

-97 DIIKNKDDTPAY
+97 DIIKSKDDTAAY

-116 VACVGAFYERMGR
+116 VACVGAFYEKMGR
-129 MLGSS
+129 MLGSA
-134 FPETIN
+134 FPETVN
-140 NLLKALKNAES
+140 NLLKSLKSAES
-151 QGRGEILLSLQ
+151 QGRSEILMSLQ
-162 KVLSGLGAA
+162 KVLSGLGGA

-222 LCFKALEGSTYG
+222 LCFKALENSNYG

-246 MATALMPKQAAVMR
+246 MATALIPKQATVMR
-260 QNVKRATLDEV
+260 QNVKRATLEEV

-276 TGFLRGGSSFLKSG
+276 
-290 GEMLKGGTS
+290 
-299 VSREVRVGVT
+299 
-309 EAYVVFVTVLGGQW
+309 YVVFVTTLGGQW
-323 LERNFATFLSHLL
+323 LERNFATFLSHVLD
-336 ELVAHPR
+336 LVSHPR
-343 ATQSHVEAVY
+343 ATQTHVEAVY
-353 SRRCVSFALRATLGA
+353 SRRCVSFILRATVGS

-377 AAKDICQAISKQ
+377 AAKDICQAIGKQ
-389 MRAVEA
+389 MKAVEA
-395 VVSDSSGENKG
+395 VVNDANSENKAG
-406 TAADVSAS
+406 AADVAAS

-422 KELGSL
+422 QELGSL
-428 VQSLSATA
+428 VQSLNATA
-436 APLIQEPSIGL
+436 SPLIQEPSIGL
-447 LETVMS
+447 LETVTS

-471 CVAVALPNQL
+471 CVAVALPFQL
-481 TPLLDRCAERINALK
+481 TPFLDRCAERLNNLK
-496 SSPEAVS
+496 TSPEAVS

-510 ALLGAVHQCPLGIP
+510 ALLGGVHQCPLGIP
-524 HSKGKMVVS
+524 HAKGKMVVS
-533 IAEDLLRSAAQNSRL
+533 IAEDLLRTAAQNSRL
-548 SLHRTQ
+548 SLQRTQ
-554 AGWLLLGALMTLGSS
+554 AGWLLLGALMTLGPSV
-569 LVRYHLPKMLLLWRN
+569 VRYHLPKMLLLWRN
-584 VFPRSQKEL
+584 VFPRSLKEL

-634 IRRLMTP
+634 IRKLMTP
-641 IECAMTMMAH
+641 IECAMTMMSHIPSVIKAH
-651 SNRRFRLRGSCPDES
+651 GAHLKASAAMVRLRLYDILALLPPKTYEGS
-666 LYFQRSCRY
+666 F
-675 KGPWCSSEGQCS
+675 
-687 DGSPPSLRHPRPP
+687 
-700 SSENIRR
+700 N
-707 QVLPSAE
+707 
-714 SHLAHKSCSFSAL
+714 AL

-734 FTLTDNSSNTTT
+734 FTLTDNSANTTT

-757 SVLMG
+757 SVLLG

-788 EHDPSSIYLRVPV
+788 EHDPSSIYLRIPA

-822 FGVVFPHVSF
+822 FGVVFPHVSY
-832 KHRLQMLDHFAECV
+832 KHRSVYICVQLQMLDHFAECV

-869 KVEQESRVRESSN
+869 K
-882 KVEQQSRVRES
+882 
-893 SNEVEQESRVRESS
+893 
-907 NKVEQESRVREWS
+907 
-920 NKVEQ
+920 
-925 ESRVREW
+925 
-932 SNKVEQESRVREWS
+932 
-946 NKVEQESRVRE
+946 
-957 WSNKVE
+957 
-963 QESRVRESS
+963 
-972 NKVEQES
+972 
-979 RVREWSNK
+979 
-987 VEQESRVR
+987 
-995 ESSNKVEQES
+995 
-1005 RVRESSNKVE
+1005 
-1015 QESRVRESSNKV
+1015 
-1027 EQESRVRESSNKV
+1027 
-1040 EQESRVR
+1040 
-1047 EWSNKVEQQSRV
+1047 
-1059 RESSNK
+1059 
-1065 VEQES
+1065 
-1070 RVREWSNKVEQE
+1070 
-1082 SRVRE
+1082 
-1087 WSNKVEQESRV
+1087 
-1098 REWSNK
+1098 
-1104 VEQESRVREWSN
+1104 
-1116 KVEQESRVRESS
+1116 
-1128 NKVEQESR
+1128 
-1136 VREWSNKVE
+1136 
-1145 QESRVREWSNK
+1145 
-1156 VEQESR
+1156 
-1162 VRESSNKV
+1162 
-1170 EQESR
+1170 
-1175 VREWSNKVEQE
+1175 
-1186 SRVRES
+1186 
-1192 SKKAEQKSQG
+1192 G

-1215 RKSALA
+1215 RKSALT

-1255 ASMAQHSFDKLK
+1255 ARMAQYSFDKLK

-1303 ILLALAQDA
+1303 ILLALAQDG
-1312 TSHEVQTWALHSLA
+1312 TSPEVQTWSLHSLA

-1362 QCLGRCLGALIT
+1362 QCLGRCLGAIIT
-1374 TVGPELQGNSVTIST
+1374 TVGPELQGQSTIST
-1389 IRSSCLVGCAIM
+1389 IRSSCLVGCAIT

-1426 HVNLSSLVPC
+1426 HVNLSSLVPS

-1473 LAKKAGDN
+1473 LAKNGV
-1481 KDSATL
+1481 
-1487 NLNISET
+1487 NITET

-1529 GKLSHWL
+1529 ENLSHWL
-1536 KLCKDVLAASTE
+1536 MLCKDVLAASSDLASI
-1548 VGGAVAFEVEKE
+1548 VCKDE
-1560 EDSEKKDEMDD
+1560 ESEKKDEMDD
-1571 DIMFTGLGEDDKS
+1571 DTMFTALGEEDKT
-1584 KPSVAPRWVTRV
+1584 KPSVAPRWATRV
-1596 FAADCLCRIIHL
+1596 FAADCLCRVIML
-1608 CENADK
+1608 CENANK
-1614 THFDLAAA
+1614 AHFDLALAH
-1622 RTAKAKNPKGD
+1622 D
-1633 LLVLHLSDL
+1633 FLVLHLSDL
-1642 IRMAFMAATDHSH
+1642 IRMAFMAATDHSN

-1698 PAFSP
+1698 PAFSQ

-1749 KGSSSQLYSESA
+1749 KGSSSQLYRESA

-1772 WAEEQVYVVAMKLKK
+1772 WAEVTISYYIFKCLKK
-1787 EAESRPARPVRGG
+1787 FNLSSIRLYE
-1800 EDDDDEED
+1800 
-1808 VSDEGDVLPAD
+1808 LPPD

-1836 LAALRDY
+1836 LAALKDY
-1843 ALLTLPAEFASQLPP
+1843 ALLTLPAEFATQLPP
-1858 EGGAF
+1858 DGGAF

-1875 YRSSWAPILHAV
+1875 YRNSWAPILHAV
-1887 ALWLSTTD
+1887 ALWLNSTGFSASEST
-1895 FGAPDCPE
+1895 E
-1903 EPQNATS
+1903 ETAAAMPSSQKRATS
-1910 TGPAGFPQGPA
+1910 IMLTQTPGPPPTT
-1921 APSKSH
+1921 KSLP
-1927 DELVKDRMHLLL
+1927 ELNKDRMHLIL
-1939 GVSIEFL
+1939 GKSYEFRFL
-1946 CFPRPEEPIERVMS
+1946 CSPRPEEPVEHVTS
-1960 CLKALSTLL
+1960 CLQALHTLL
-1969 ECPRARKHIAEDQL
+1969 DSPCARIHIAEDQL
-1983 LAVELLN
+1983 LGVELLS
-1990 VLHRLLLTRDPPSV
+1990 VLHRLLLTWDPTSV
-2004 QLQVTAVVQETIRS
+2004 QLLVTGVVQQIVRAAQDYLQEKRNSLNDI
-2018 AHEHL
+2018 
-2023 EQLRSSESAE
+2023 
-2033 EGGEKEWPRLLGEG
+2033 GEKENPLALGEG
-2047 GDSGELQPGK
+2047 GESGGLVPGK

-2062 AMELLVF
+2062 AMELLMF
-2069 LLVRHL
+2069 ILVRHMPHL
-2075 PQISAKASDSPSH
+2075 SSKVSDSPSH
-2088 VPIKPQQLSEHSN
+2088 IAAKSHLSEESA
-2101 RLLAVTVGILAELPA
+2101 RLVAATVTILSDLPS

-2122 SMTILPTAL
+2122 CMTVLPTIL
-2131 FLICGVLRETAVK
+2131 FLITRVLKETAVK
-2144 TADSVV
+2144 SADNQVP
-2150 SPPVSASLQAIKTII
+2150 PPVSAALQGIKTIVTLPTVKTDETQNQWASLI
-2165 TSPLSRV
+2165 RSTLPV
-2172 GHIQQQWSSL
+2172 THQQDFCCP
-2182 VRSSL
+2182 
-2187 ASVLEY
+2187 VL
-2193 SQPDESRPSVDEV
+2193 DEV
-2206 SMLTAITLFLV
+2206 SVLTAIALFLW
-2217 SAGSELLGVTSLQK
+2217 SASTEIIGVQSLQN
-2231 GCMERFRNALNSSDP
+2231 GCINRFKNALNSSDP
-2246 LVQLRCYQLLLSVF
+2246 WVQAKCYQLLLSVF
-2260 QHSVRALS
+2260 QHTNRALS
-2268 TPYIHALAPAL
+2268 TPYIHSLAPIM
-2279 VEKLKAAERSR
+2279 VEKLKAVERNR
-2290 PSTPAELHALQE
+2290 PTNNLELLAVQE
-2302 GVRVLEGLVG
+2302 GVKVLETLVA

-2327 PTLISYLLDEN
+2327 PTLISYLLNEN
-2338 TFSSAPPTSK
+2338 AFASASPASK
-2348 ALHEFALQNL
+2348 DLHEFALQNL
-2358 MRIGPLYPAAFK
+2358 MHIGPLYPHAFK

-2378 LKPRLEAAIRADQAS
+2378 LKTRLETAVRASQAS
-2393 NKAKAMA
+2393 KAKAAA
-2400 RQTQPTVQA
+2400 RQPPPTVHS

>member
-1 MELAHSLLLNEDAL
+1 MPWPRSLKQRGLSSSSNAVLYC
-15 AQITEA
+15 
-21 KRPVFIFE
+21 RVFE
-29 WLRFL
+29 WQ
-34 NKVLVAANKVDV
+34 VDV

-52 LVEQLTSLIS
+52 LVEQLTGLIS
-62 SNPGPPTRKLL
+62 SAPGPPTRKLL

-97 DIIKNKDDTPAY
+97 EIIKSKDDTPAY

-116 VACVGAFYERMGR
+116 VACVGAFYEKMGR

-134 FPETIN
+134 FPDTIN
-140 NLLKALKNAES
+140 NLLKALKSAES

-162 KVLSGLGAA
+162 KVLNGLGGA

-203 ELQNEAVFMWTAE
+203 ELQNEAVFMWTTE
-216 LENVAT
+216 LENMAT
-222 LCFKALEGSTYG
+222 LCFKALEGSNYG

-239 SKLLGTV
+239 AKLLGTV

-260 QNVKRATLDEV
+260 QNVKRATLEEV

-276 TGFLRGGSSFLKSG
+276 TGFLRGGSGFLKSG
-290 GEMLKGGTS
+290 GEMLKGGGS

-309 EAYVVFVTVLGGQW
+309 QAYVVFVTTLGGQW
-323 LERNFATFLSHLL
+323 LERNFATFLSHVLD
-336 ELVAHPR
+336 LVSHPR
-343 ATQSHVEAVY
+343 ATQTHVEAVY
-353 SRRCVSFALRATLGA
+353 SRRCVSFMLRATLGG

-377 AAKDICQAISKQ
+377 AGKEICQAISKQ

-395 VVSDSSGENKG
+395 VVNDISGENKAG
-406 TAADVSAS
+406 AADVSAS

-436 APLIQEPSIGL
+436 SPLIQEPSIGL
-447 LETVMS
+447 LETVTS

-471 CVAVALPNQL
+471 CVAVALPYQL
-481 TPLLDRCAERINALK
+481 TPLLDRCAERINNLK

-510 ALLGAVHQCPLGIP
+510 ALLGGVHQCPLGIP
-524 HSKGKMVVS
+524 HSKGKLVVS
-533 IAEDLLRSAAQNSRL
+533 IAEDLLRTAAQNSRL
-548 SLHRTQ
+548 SLQRTQ
-554 AGWLLLGALMTLGSS
+554 AGWLLLGALMTLGPS

-641 IECAMTMMAH
+641 IECAMTMIVPAIIKVHGAH
-651 SNRRFRLRGSCPDES
+651 LKASAAMVRLRLYDILALLPPKTYEGS
-666 LYFQRSCRY
+666 F
-675 KGPWCSSEGQCS
+675 
-687 DGSPPSLRHPRPP
+687 
-700 SSENIRR
+700 N
-707 QVLPSAE
+707 
-714 SHLAHKSCSFSAL
+714 AL

-734 FTLTDNSSNTTT
+734 FTLTDNSANTTT

-801 GEAVPGPLPLGV
+801 GEAIPGPLPLGV

-832 KHRLQMLDHFAECV
+832 KHRLQMLDHFAECI

-869 KVEQESRVRESSN
+869 K
-882 KVEQQSRVRES
+882 
-893 SNEVEQESRVRESS
+893 
-907 NKVEQESRVREWS
+907 
-920 NKVEQ
+920 
-925 ESRVREW
+925 
-932 SNKVEQESRVREWS
+932 
-946 NKVEQESRVRE
+946 
-957 WSNKVE
+957 
-963 QESRVRESS
+963 
-972 NKVEQES
+972 
-979 RVREWSNK
+979 
-987 VEQESRVR
+987 
-995 ESSNKVEQES
+995 
-1005 RVRESSNKVE
+1005 
-1015 QESRVRESSNKV
+1015 
-1027 EQESRVRESSNKV
+1027 
-1040 EQESRVR
+1040 
-1047 EWSNKVEQQSRV
+1047 
-1059 RESSNK
+1059 
-1065 VEQES
+1065 
-1070 RVREWSNKVEQE
+1070 
-1082 SRVRE
+1082 
-1087 WSNKVEQESRV
+1087 
-1098 REWSNK
+1098 
-1104 VEQESRVREWSN
+1104 
-1116 KVEQESRVRESS
+1116 
-1128 NKVEQESR
+1128 
-1136 VREWSNKVE
+1136 
-1145 QESRVREWSNK
+1145 
-1156 VEQESR
+1156 
-1162 VRESSNKV
+1162 
-1170 EQESR
+1170 
-1175 VREWSNKVEQE
+1175 
-1186 SRVRES
+1186 
-1192 SKKAEQKSQG
+1192 G

-1255 ASMAQHSFDKLK
+1255 ARMAQTSFDKLK

-1303 ILLALAQDA
+1303 ILLALAQDGS
-1312 TSHEVQTWALHSLA
+1312 SHEVQTWALHSLA

-1374 TVGPELQGNSVTIST
+1374 TVGPELQGNGATIST

-1465 EVCEYAMS
+1465 EVCAYAMS
-1473 LAKKAGDN
+1473 LAKRAGDN
-1481 KDSATL
+1481 
-1487 NLNISET
+1487 LNITET

-1529 GKLSHWL
+1529 EKLPHWL
-1536 KLCKDVLAASTE
+1536 KLCKDVLAATTD
-1548 VGGAVAFEVEKE
+1548 VGGAVVFEVEKDE

-1571 DIMFTGLGEDDKS
+1571 DTMFTGLGEDDKS

-1596 FAADCLCRIIHL
+1596 FAADCLCRIILL
-1608 CENADK
+1608 CENDK
-1614 THFDLAAA
+1614 AHFDLAAA
-1622 RTAKAKNPKGD
+1622 RSAKAKNPKGD

-1642 IRMAFMAATDHSH
+1642 IRMAFMAATDHSN

-1714 QVCSAWIGSGV
+1714 QVCSTWIGSGV

-1772 WAEEQVYVVAMKLKK
+1772 WAEVYVVSMKIKK
-1787 EAESRPARPVRGG
+1787 EA
-1800 EDDDDEED
+1800 D
-1808 VSDEGDVLPAD
+1808 
-1819 SLITLVQPELP
+1819 LITLVQPELP

-1836 LAALRDY
+1836 LAMLRDY
-1843 ALLTLPAEFASQLPP
+1843 ALLTLPAEFSSQLPP
-1858 EGGAF
+1858 DGGAF

-1875 YRSSWAPILHAV
+1875 YRSSWAPVLHAV
-1887 ALWLSTTD
+1887 ALWLSSTG
-1895 FGAPDCPE
+1895 FGADE
-1903 EPQNATS
+1903 EKEDVPS
-1910 TGPAGFPQGPA
+1910 
-1921 APSKSH
+1921 APSKAPALPQGASVTTKTF
-1927 DELVKDRMHLLL
+1927 EESVEDRMHLML

-1946 CFPRPEEPIERVMS
+1946 CFPRPEEPIEHVMS
-1960 CLKALSTLL
+1960 CLQALFTLL
-1969 ECPRARKHIAEDQL
+1969 ASPCAKIHIAQDQL

-1990 VLHRLLLTRDPPSV
+1990 VLHRLLLTRDPPAV
-2004 QLQVTAVVQETIRS
+2004 QLQVSAVVQETIR
-2018 AHEHL
+2018 AAQDHL
-2023 EQLRSSESAE
+2023 QQQRTSKEE
-2033 EGGEKEWPRLLGEG
+2033 EGEKDCQPSLGEG
-2047 GDSGELQPGK
+2047 GDTGELVPGK

-2069 LLVRHL
+2069 ILVRHL
-2075 PQISAKASDSPSH
+2075 PQLNTRVKESPSH
-2088 VPIKPQQLSEHSN
+2088 VPLRPQ
-2101 RLLAVTVGILAELPA
+2101 RLPEESARLVANTVSILAELPS
-2116 LCSPAG
+2116 LCSPAA
-2122 SMTILPTAL
+2122 SMTILPTVL
-2131 FLICGVLRETAVK
+2131 FLITGVLRETAVK
-2144 TADSVV
+2144 TADNLVPV
-2150 SPPVSASLQAIKTII
+2150 PVSAALQGIKTII
-2165 TSPLSRV
+2165 TSPLARV
-2172 GHIQQQWSSL
+2172 ESMQAQWTGL

-2187 ASVLEY
+2187 ASV
-2193 SQPDESRPSVDEV
+2193 PDMDEV
-2206 SMLTAITLFLV
+2206 SMLTAITLFLL
-2217 SAGSELLGVTSLQK
+2217 SASNELVGVTVLQK
-2231 GCMERFRNALNSSDP
+2231 GCMDRFRNALNSSDP
-2246 LVQLRCYQLLLSVF
+2246 WVQARCYQLLLSVF
-2260 QHSVRALS
+2260 QHSSRALS
-2268 TPYIHALAPAL
+2268 TPYIHALAPL
-2279 VEKLKAAERSR
+2279 MVEKLKAVERSR
-2290 PSTPAELHALQE
+2290 PGTAAELQAVQE
-2302 GVRVLEGLVG
+2302 GIRVLENLVG
-2312 LGEEQNRVQ
+2312 MGEEQNRKYTS

-2338 TFSSAPPTSK
+2338 AISSAPQVSK
-2348 ALHEFALQNL
+2348 GLHDFALQNL

-2370 TVMGAAPE
+2370 TVIGAAPE
-2378 LKPRLEAAIRADQAS
+2378 LKIRLESAIRANQAS
-2393 NKAKAMA
+2393 SRAKAAA
-2400 RQTQPTVQA
+2400 RQAQPTVQA
-2409 TPTIKLKTSFF
+2409 APTIKLKTSFF

>member
-1 MELAHSLLLNEDAL
+1 MELAHSLLLNEEAL

-34 NKVLVAANKVDV
+34 DKVLVAANKVDV

-52 LVEQLTSLIS
+52 LVEQLTGLIS
-62 SNPGPPTRKLL
+62 SAPGPPTRKLL

-97 DIIKNKDDTPAY
+97 DIIKSKDDTPAY

-116 VACVGAFYERMGR
+116 VACVGAFYEKMGR

-134 FPETIN
+134 FPDTIN
-140 NLLKALKNAES
+140 NLLKALKSAES

-162 KVLSGLGAA
+162 KVLNGLGGA

-203 ELQNEAVFMWTAE
+203 ELQNEAVFMWTTE
-216 LENVAT
+216 LENIAT
-222 LCFKALEGSTYG
+222 LCFKALEGSNYG

-239 SKLLGTV
+239 AKLLGTV

-260 QNVKRATLDEV
+260 QNVKRATLEEV

-276 TGFLRGGSSFLKSG
+276 TGFLRGGSGFLKSG
-290 GEMLKGGTS
+290 GEMLKGGAS

-309 EAYVVFVTVLGGQW
+309 QAYVVFVTTLGGQW
-323 LERNFATFLSHLL
+323 LERNFATFLSHVLD
-336 ELVAHPR
+336 LVSHPR
-343 ATQSHVEAVY
+343 ATQTHVEAVY
-353 SRRCVSFALRATLGA
+353 SRRCVSFMLRATLGG

-377 AAKDICQAISKQ
+377 AGKEICQAISKQ

-395 VVSDSSGENKG
+395 VVNDLNGENKTG
-406 TAADVSAS
+406 AADVAAS

-436 APLIQEPSIGL
+436 SPLIQEPSIGL
-447 LETVMS
+447 LETVTS

-471 CVAVALPNQL
+471 CVAVALPYQL
-481 TPLLDRCAERINALK
+481 TPLLDRCAERINNLK

-510 ALLGAVHQCPLGIP
+510 ALLGGVHQCPLGIP
-524 HSKGKMVVS
+524 HSKGKLVVS
-533 IAEDLLRSAAQNSRL
+533 IAEDLLRTAAQNSRL
-548 SLHRTQ
+548 SLQRTQ
-554 AGWLLLGALMTLGSS
+554 AGWLLLGALMTLGPS

-641 IECAMTMMAH
+641 IECAMTMISHVPAIIKVHGAH
-651 SNRRFRLRGSCPDES
+651 LKASAAMVRLR
-666 LYFQRSCRY
+666 LYDILALLPPKTY
-675 KGPWCSSEGQCS
+675 EGIF
-687 DGSPPSLRHPRPP
+687 
-700 SSENIRR
+700 N
-707 QVLPSAE
+707 
-714 SHLAHKSCSFSAL
+714 AL

-734 FTLTDNSSNTTT
+734 FTLTDNPSNTTT

-801 GEAVPGPLPLGV
+801 GEAIPGPLPLGV

-832 KHRLQMLDHFAECV
+832 KHRLQMLDHFAECI

-853 QQAVQLNI
+853 QQSVQLNI

-869 KVEQESRVRESSN
+869 K
-882 KVEQQSRVRES
+882 
-893 SNEVEQESRVRESS
+893 
-907 NKVEQESRVREWS
+907 
-920 NKVEQ
+920 
-925 ESRVREW
+925 
-932 SNKVEQESRVREWS
+932 
-946 NKVEQESRVRE
+946 
-957 WSNKVE
+957 
-963 QESRVRESS
+963 
-972 NKVEQES
+972 
-979 RVREWSNK
+979 
-987 VEQESRVR
+987 
-995 ESSNKVEQES
+995 
-1005 RVRESSNKVE
+1005 
-1015 QESRVRESSNKV
+1015 
-1027 EQESRVRESSNKV
+1027 
-1040 EQESRVR
+1040 
-1047 EWSNKVEQQSRV
+1047 
-1059 RESSNK
+1059 
-1065 VEQES
+1065 
-1070 RVREWSNKVEQE
+1070 
-1082 SRVRE
+1082 
-1087 WSNKVEQESRV
+1087 
-1098 REWSNK
+1098 
-1104 VEQESRVREWSN
+1104 
-1116 KVEQESRVRESS
+1116 
-1128 NKVEQESR
+1128 
-1136 VREWSNKVE
+1136 
-1145 QESRVREWSNK
+1145 
-1156 VEQESR
+1156 
-1162 VRESSNKV
+1162 
-1170 EQESR
+1170 
-1175 VREWSNKVEQE
+1175 
-1186 SRVRES
+1186 
-1192 SKKAEQKSQG
+1192 G
-1202 LAENKST
+1202 LAENKSS

-1255 ASMAQHSFDKLK
+1255 ARMAQTSFDKLK

-1303 ILLALAQDA
+1303 ILLALAQDGS
-1312 TSHEVQTWALHSLA
+1312 SHEVQTWALHSLA

-1374 TVGPELQGNSVTIST
+1374 TVGPELQGNGATIST

-1454 CLRQLAQREAA
+1454 CLRQLAQREAS

-1473 LAKKAGDN
+1473 LAKKAGDG
-1481 KDSATL
+1481 KDIAIY
-1487 NLNISET
+1487 LNITET
-1494 GLEGVLF
+1494 GLEGALF
-1501 GMLDRETDRKLCSD
+1501 GMLDHETDRKLCSD

-1529 GKLSHWL
+1529 EKLSHWL
-1536 KLCKDVLAASTE
+1536 KLCKDVLAATTD
-1548 VGGAVAFEVEKE
+1548 VGGPVAFEVEKDE

-1571 DIMFTGLGEDDKS
+1571 DIMFTGLGEDEKS

-1596 FAADCLCRIIHL
+1596 FAADCLCRIILL

-1614 THFDLAAA
+1614 AHFDLAAA
-1622 RTAKAKNPKGD
+1622 RSAKTKNPKGD

-1642 IRMAFMAATDHSH
+1642 IRMAFMAATDHSN

-1714 QVCSAWIGSGV
+1714 QVCSTWIGSGV

-1772 WAEEQVYVVAMKLKK
+1772 WAEVYVVAMKIKK
-1787 EAESRPARPVRGG
+1787 EAEAKPDKAVRSGDEE
-1800 EDDDDEED
+1800 EDDL
-1808 VSDEGDVLPAD
+1808 GADVLPPD

-1836 LAALRDY
+1836 LAMLRDY
-1843 ALLTLPAEFASQLPP
+1843 ALLTLPAEFSSQLPP
-1858 EGGAF
+1858 DGGAF

-1875 YRSSWAPILHAV
+1875 YRSSWAPVLHAV
-1887 ALWLSTTD
+1887 ALWLSSTG
-1895 FGAPDCPE
+1895 FGACE
-1903 EPQNATS
+1903 EKEAPALN
-1910 TGPAGFPQGPA
+1910 TGASSSAKTFEE
-1921 APSKSH
+1921 S
-1927 DELVKDRMHLLL
+1927 VKDRMHLML

-1946 CFPRPEEPIERVMS
+1946 CFPRPEEPIEHVMS
-1960 CLKALSTLL
+1960 CLQALSTLL
-1969 ECPRARKHIAEDQL
+1969 ESPCAKTHIAEDQL

-1990 VLHRLLLTRDPPSV
+1990 VLHRLLLTRDPPTV
-2004 QLQVTAVVQETIRS
+2004 QLQVTAVVQETIR
-2018 AHEHL
+2018 AALDHL
-2023 EQLRSSESAE
+2023 QQQKINKGKEE
-2033 EGGEKEWPRLLGEG
+2033 EGQIDSQSILGEG
-2047 GDSGELQPGK
+2047 GQTGELVPGS

-2069 LLVRHL
+2069 ILVRHL
-2075 PQISAKASDSPSH
+2075 PQLNTRVKDSPSH
-2088 VPIKPQQLSEHSN
+2088 VPMRPQ
-2101 RLLAVTVGILAELPA
+2101 RLPEEGARLVANTVSILAELPS

-2122 SMTILPTAL
+2122 SMTILPTVL
-2131 FLICGVLRETAVK
+2131 FLITGVLRETAVK
-2144 TADSVV
+2144 TADNSVPT
-2150 SPPVSASLQAIKTII
+2150 SVSAALQGIKTII
-2165 TSPLSRV
+2165 TSPLAHVDSL
-2172 GHIQQQWSSL
+2172 QTQWTAL

-2187 ASVLEY
+2187 ASVLED
-2193 SQPDESRPSVDEV
+2193 SQPDESRPDLDEI
-2206 SMLTAITLFLV
+2206 SMLTAITLFLL
-2217 SAGSELLGVTSLQK
+2217 SASNELVGVTVLQK

-2246 LVQLRCYQLLLSVF
+2246 WVQARCYQLLLSVF
-2260 QHSVRALS
+2260 QHSSRPLS
-2268 TPYIHALAPAL
+2268 TPYIHTLAPL
-2279 VEKLKAAERSR
+2279 MVEKLKAVECSR
-2290 PSTPAELHALQE
+2290 PKTTAELQAVQE
-2302 GVRVLEGLVG
+2302 GIKVLENLVG
-2312 LGEEQNRVQ
+2312 MGEEQNRVQ
-2321 LLALLV
+2321 LVALLV

-2338 TFSSAPPTSK
+2338 AIPSASQASK
-2348 ALHEFALQNL
+2348 GLHDFALQNL

-2370 TVMGAAPE
+2370 MVIGAAPE
-2378 LKPRLEAAIRADQAS
+2378 LKTRLESAVRANQAS
-2393 NKAKAMA
+2393 SKAKDAA
-2400 RQTQPTVQA
+2400 RQAQPTIQA
-2409 TPTIKLKTSFF
+2409 APTIKLKTSFF

>member
-34 NKVLVAANKVDV
+34 DKVLVAVDV

-52 LVEQLTSLIS
+52 LVDQLTGLIS
-62 SNPGPPTRKLL
+62 SAPGPPTRKLL

-97 DIIKNKDDTPAY
+97 DIIKSKDDTPAY

-116 VACVGAFYERMGR
+116 VACVGAFYEKMGR

-134 FPETIN
+134 FPDTIN
-140 NLLKALKNAES
+140 NLLKALKSAES
-151 QGRGEILLSLQ
+151 QGRSEILLSLQ
-162 KVLSGLGAA
+162 KVLSGLGGA

-191 MAVRCAVAKCLL
+191 MAVRCMVAKCLL
-203 ELQNEAVFMWTAE
+203 ELQNEAVFLWTTE
-216 LENVAT
+216 LENMAT
-222 LCFKALEGSTYG
+222 LCFKALEGSNYG

-239 SKLLGTV
+239 AKLLGTV

-260 QNVKRATLDEV
+260 QNVKRATLEEV

-276 TGFLRGGSSFLKSG
+276 TGFLRGGSGFLKSG
-290 GEMLKGGTS
+290 GEMLKGGAS

-309 EAYVVFVTVLGGQW
+309 QAYVVFVTTLGGQW
-323 LERNFATFLSHLL
+323 LERNFATFLSHVLD
-336 ELVAHPR
+336 LVSHPR
-343 ATQSHVEAVY
+343 ATQTHVEAVY
-353 SRRCVSFALRATLGA
+353 SRRCVSFMLRATLGG

-377 AAKDICQAISKQ
+377 AGKEICQAISKQ
-389 MRAVEA
+389 MRAVGKE
-395 VVSDSSGENKG
+395 DGGEISRFRALQ
-406 TAADVSAS
+406 TDVSAS

-436 APLIQEPSIGL
+436 SPLIQEPSIGL
-447 LETVMS
+447 VETVTS

-471 CVAVALPNQL
+471 CVAVALPYQL
-481 TPLLDRCAERINALK
+481 TPLLDRCAERINNLK

-503 GYSFAMA
+503 GYSFAIA
-510 ALLGAVHQCPLGIP
+510 ALLGGVHQCPLGIP
-524 HSKGKMVVS
+524 HSKGKVCT
-533 IAEDLLRSAAQNSRL
+533 EDLLRTAAQNSRL
-548 SLHRTQ
+548 SLQRTQ
-554 AGWLLLGALMTLGSS
+554 AGWLLLGALMTLGPS

-593 EAEKARGDS
+593 EAEKARGDA

-641 IECAMTMMAH
+641 IECAMTMMSHVPAIIKVHGAH
-651 SNRRFRLRGSCPDES
+651 LKASAAMVRLRLYDILALLPPKTYEGS
-666 LYFQRSCRY
+666 F
-675 KGPWCSSEGQCS
+675 
-687 DGSPPSLRHPRPP
+687 
-700 SSENIRR
+700 N
-707 QVLPSAE
+707 
-714 SHLAHKSCSFSAL
+714 AL

-734 FTLTDNSSNTTT
+734 FTLTDNSANTTT

-788 EHDPSSIYLRVPV
+788 EHDPSSIYLRIPV
-801 GEAVPGPLPLGV
+801 GEAIPGPLPLGV

-832 KHRLQMLDHFAECV
+832 KHR
-846 KQAKGVR
+846 
-853 QQAVQLNI
+853 
-861 FTAVLSAL
+861 
-869 KVEQESRVRESSN
+869 QE
-882 KVEQQSRVRES
+882 
-893 SNEVEQESRVRESS
+893 
-907 NKVEQESRVREWS
+907 
-920 NKVEQ
+920 
-925 ESRVREW
+925 
-932 SNKVEQESRVREWS
+932 
-946 NKVEQESRVRE
+946 
-957 WSNKVE
+957 
-963 QESRVRESS
+963 
-972 NKVEQES
+972 
-979 RVREWSNK
+979 
-987 VEQESRVR
+987 
-995 ESSNKVEQES
+995 
-1005 RVRESSNKVE
+1005 
-1015 QESRVRESSNKV
+1015 
-1027 EQESRVRESSNKV
+1027 
-1040 EQESRVR
+1040 
-1047 EWSNKVEQQSRV
+1047 
-1059 RESSNK
+1059 
-1065 VEQES
+1065 
-1070 RVREWSNKVEQE
+1070 
-1082 SRVRE
+1082 
-1087 WSNKVEQESRV
+1087 
-1098 REWSNK
+1098 
-1104 VEQESRVREWSN
+1104 
-1116 KVEQESRVRESS
+1116 
-1128 NKVEQESR
+1128 
-1136 VREWSNKVE
+1136 
-1145 QESRVREWSNK
+1145 
-1156 VEQESR
+1156 
-1162 VRESSNKV
+1162 
-1170 EQESR
+1170 
-1175 VREWSNKVEQE
+1175 
-1186 SRVRES
+1186 
-1192 SKKAEQKSQG
+1192 G

-1255 ASMAQHSFDKLK
+1255 ARMAQTSFDKLK

-1303 ILLALAQDA
+1303 ILLALAQDGS
-1312 TSHEVQTWALHSLA
+1312 SHEVQTWALHSLA

-1374 TVGPELQGNSVTIST
+1374 TVGPELQGNSTIST

-1473 LAKKAGDN
+1473 LAKRAGDG
-1481 KDSATL
+1481 KDNTTI
-1487 NLNISET
+1487 NLNITET

-1529 GKLSHWL
+1529 EKLSHWL
-1536 KLCKDVLAASTE
+1536 KLCKDVLAATT
-1548 VGGAVAFEVEKE
+1548 AVVFEVEKDE
-1560 EDSEKKDEMDD
+1560 EDSEKKDDD
-1571 DIMFTGLGEDDKS
+1571 DTMFTGLGEDDKS

-1596 FAADCLCRIIHL
+1596 FAADCLCRIILL

-1622 RTAKAKNPKGD
+1622 RSAKAKNPKGD

-1642 IRMAFMAATDHSH
+1642 IRMAFMAATDHSN

-1714 QVCSAWIGSGV
+1714 QVCSTWIGSGV

-1749 KGSSSQLYSESA
+1749 KGSPSQLYSESA

-1772 WAEEQVYVVAMKLKK
+1772 WAEV
-1787 EAESRPARPVRGG
+1787 RPKTWSSDED
-1800 EDDDDEED
+1800 EDD
-1808 VSDEGDVLPAD
+1808 VGADVLPPD

-1836 LAALRDY
+1836 LAMLRDY
-1843 ALLTLPAEFASQLPP
+1843 ALLTLPAEFSSQLPP
-1858 EGGAF
+1858 DGGAF

-1870 TARLH
+1870 TARIH
-1875 YRSSWAPILHAV
+1875 YRSSWAPVLHAV
-1887 ALWLSTTD
+1887 ALWLSSTE
-1895 FGAPDCPE
+1895 FGAGE
-1903 EPQNATS
+1903 EKEEVPS
-1910 TGPAGFPQGPA
+1910 
-1921 APSKSH
+1921 APSKAAALPQGALSTTKTF
-1927 DELVKDRMHLLL
+1927 DESVKDRMHLML

-1946 CFPRPEEPIERVMS
+1946 CFPRPEEPIEYVMS
-1960 CLKALSTLL
+1960 CLHALCTLL
-1969 ECPRARKHIAEDQL
+1969 ESPCAKTHISEDQL

-1990 VLHRLLLTRDPPSV
+1990 VLHRLLLTRDPPAV
-2004 QLQVTAVVQETIRS
+2004 QLQVTAVVQETIR
-2018 AHEHL
+2018 AAQDHL
-2023 EQLRSSESAE
+2023 QLQKTSKEVEKDSEP
-2033 EGGEKEWPRLLGEG
+2033 GLGEG
-2047 GDSGELQPGK
+2047 VDTGELVPGK

-2069 LLVRHL
+2069 VLVRHL
-2075 PQISAKASDSPSH
+2075 PHLNTRVKESPSH
-2088 VPIKPQQLSEHSN
+2088 VTLRPQ
-2101 RLLAVTVGILAELPA
+2101 RLPEESARLVANTVSILAELPS

-2122 SMTILPTAL
+2122 SMTILPTVL
-2131 FLICGVLRETAVK
+2131 FLITGVLRETAVK
-2144 TADSVV
+2144 TSDKSV
-2150 SPPVSASLQAIKTII
+2150 PMPVSAALQGIKTII
-2165 TSPLSRV
+2165 TSPLARV
-2172 GHIQQQWSSL
+2172 ESIQTQWSSL

-2193 SQPDESRPSVDEV
+2193 SQPDESRPDMDEV
-2206 SMLTAITLFLV
+2206 SMLTAITLFLL
-2217 SAGSELLGVTSLQK
+2217 SASNELVGVTVLQK
-2231 GCMERFRNALNSSDP
+2231 GCLDRFRNGLNSSDP
-2246 LVQLRCYQLLLSVF
+2246 GVQARCYQLLLSVF
-2260 QHSVRALS
+2260 QHSSRALS
-2268 TPYIHALAPAL
+2268 TPYIHALAPL
-2279 VEKLKAAERSR
+2279 MVEKLKAVERSR
-2290 PSTPAELHALQE
+2290 PRTAAELQAVQE
-2302 GVRVLEGLVG
+2302 GVRVLENLVG
-2312 LGEEQNRVQ
+2312 MGEEQNRVQ

-2338 TFSSAPPTSK
+2338 AISSAPQVSK
-2348 ALHEFALQNL
+2348 GLHDFALQNL
-2358 MRIGPLYPAAFK
+2358 MRIGPLYPSAFK
-2370 TVMGAAPE
+2370 IVIGAAPE
-2378 LKPRLEAAIRADQAS
+2378 LKTRLESAIRANQAS
-2393 NKAKAMA
+2393 SKAKAAA
-2400 RQTQPTVQA
+2400 RLAQPTVQA
-2409 TPTIKLKTSFF
+2409 APTITLKKSFF

>member
-1 MELAHSLLLNEDAL
+1 MELAHSLLLNEEAL

-34 NKVLVAANKVDV
+34 DKVLVAANKVDV

-52 LVEQLTSLIS
+52 LVEQLTGLIS
-62 SNPGPPTRKLL
+62 SAPGPPTRKLL

-97 DIIKNKDDTPAY
+97 DIIRSKDDTTAY

-116 VACVGAFYERMGR
+116 VACVGAFYEKMGR

-134 FPETIN
+134 FPDTIN
-140 NLLKALKNAES
+140 NLLKALKSAES
-151 QGRGEILLSLQ
+151 QGRGEILISLQ
-162 KVLSGLGAA
+162 KVLSGLGGA

-203 ELQNEAVFMWTAE
+203 ELQNEAVFMWTTE
-216 LENVAT
+216 LENMAT
-222 LCFKALEGSTYG
+222 LCFKALEGSNYG

-239 SKLLGTV
+239 AKLLGTV

-260 QNVKRATLDEV
+260 QNVKRSTLEEV

-276 TGFLRGGSSFLKSG
+276 TGFLRGGSGFLKSG
-290 GEMLKGGTS
+290 GEMLKGGGS

-309 EAYVVFVTVLGGQW
+309 QAYVVFVTTLGGQW
-323 LERNFATFLSHLL
+323 LERNFATFLSHVLD
-336 ELVAHPR
+336 LVSHPR
-343 ATQSHVEAVY
+343 ATQTHVEAVY
-353 SRRCVSFALRATLGA
+353 SRRCVSFMLRATLGG

-377 AAKDICQAISKQ
+377 AGKEICRAISKQ

-395 VVSDSSGENKG
+395 VLNDVNGENKTG
-406 TAADVSAS
+406 AADVSAS

-436 APLIQEPSIGL
+436 SPLIQEPSIGL
-447 LETVMS
+447 LETVTS

-471 CVAVALPNQL
+471 CVAVALPYQL
-481 TPLLDRCAERINALK
+481 TPLLDRCAERINHLK
-496 SSPEAVS
+496 NSPEAVS

-510 ALLGAVHQCPLGIP
+510 ALLGGVHQCPLGIP
-524 HSKGKMVVS
+524 HSKGKLVVS
-533 IAEDLLRSAAQNSRL
+533 IAEDLLRTAAQNSRL
-548 SLHRTQ
+548 SLQRTQ
-554 AGWLLLGALMTLGSS
+554 AGWLLLGALMTLGPS

-641 IECAMTMMAH
+641 IECAMTMISHVPAIIKVHGAH
-651 SNRRFRLRGSCPDES
+651 LKASAAMVRLRLYDILALLPPKTYEGS
-666 LYFQRSCRY
+666 F
-675 KGPWCSSEGQCS
+675 
-687 DGSPPSLRHPRPP
+687 
-700 SSENIRR
+700 N
-707 QVLPSAE
+707 
-714 SHLAHKSCSFSAL
+714 AL

-801 GEAVPGPLPLGV
+801 GEAIPGPLPLGV

-832 KHRLQMLDHFAECV
+832 KHRLQMLDHFAECI

-869 KVEQESRVRESSN
+869 K
-882 KVEQQSRVRES
+882 
-893 SNEVEQESRVRESS
+893 
-907 NKVEQESRVREWS
+907 
-920 NKVEQ
+920 
-925 ESRVREW
+925 
-932 SNKVEQESRVREWS
+932 
-946 NKVEQESRVRE
+946 
-957 WSNKVE
+957 
-963 QESRVRESS
+963 
-972 NKVEQES
+972 
-979 RVREWSNK
+979 
-987 VEQESRVR
+987 
-995 ESSNKVEQES
+995 
-1005 RVRESSNKVE
+1005 
-1015 QESRVRESSNKV
+1015 
-1027 EQESRVRESSNKV
+1027 
-1040 EQESRVR
+1040 
-1047 EWSNKVEQQSRV
+1047 
-1059 RESSNK
+1059 
-1065 VEQES
+1065 
-1070 RVREWSNKVEQE
+1070 
-1082 SRVRE
+1082 
-1087 WSNKVEQESRV
+1087 
-1098 REWSNK
+1098 
-1104 VEQESRVREWSN
+1104 
-1116 KVEQESRVRESS
+1116 
-1128 NKVEQESR
+1128 
-1136 VREWSNKVE
+1136 
-1145 QESRVREWSNK
+1145 
-1156 VEQESR
+1156 
-1162 VRESSNKV
+1162 
-1170 EQESR
+1170 
-1175 VREWSNKVEQE
+1175 
-1186 SRVRES
+1186 
-1192 SKKAEQKSQG
+1192 G

-1255 ASMAQHSFDKLK
+1255 ARMAQTSFDKLK

-1303 ILLALAQDA
+1303 ILLALAQDGS
-1312 TSHEVQTWALHSLA
+1312 SHEVQTWALHSLA

-1374 TVGPELQGNSVTIST
+1374 TVGPELQGNGATIST

-1426 HVNLSSLVPC
+1426 HVNLSSLVLC

-1454 CLRQLAQREAA
+1454 CLRQLAQREAS

-1473 LAKKAGDN
+1473 LAKKAGND
-1481 KDSATL
+1481 KDTAI
-1487 NLNISET
+1487 NLNVTET
-1494 GLEGVLF
+1494 GLEGALF
-1501 GMLDRETDRKLCSD
+1501 GMLDHETDRKLCSD
-1515 IHDTLGHMLSSLAV
+1515 IHDTLGHMLSSFAV
-1529 GKLSHWL
+1529 EKLSHWL
-1536 KLCKDVLAASTE
+1536 KLCKDVLAATTD
-1548 VGGAVAFEVEKE
+1548 VGGAVTFEVEKD

-1571 DIMFTGLGEDDKS
+1571 DIMFAGLGEDDRS

-1596 FAADCLCRIIHL
+1596 FAADCLCRIILL
-1608 CENADK
+1608 CENTDK
-1614 THFDLAAA
+1614 AHFDLATA
-1622 RTAKAKNPKGD
+1622 RSTQAKIPKGD

-1642 IRMAFMAATDHSH
+1642 IRMAFMAATDHSN

-1668 IKKFASV
+1668 IKKFACV

-1714 QVCSAWIGSGV
+1714 QVCSTWIGSGV

-1772 WAEEQVYVVAMKLKK
+1772 WAEVYVVAMKIKK
-1787 EAESRPARPVRGG
+1787 EAESKPVKPVRSGD
-1800 EDDDDEED
+1800 EDDDDL
-1808 VSDEGDVLPAD
+1808 GADVLPPD

-1830 SLSRLW
+1830 SLSQLW
-1836 LAALRDY
+1836 LAMLRDY
-1843 ALLTLPAEFASQLPP
+1843 ALLTLPAEFSSQLPP
-1858 EGGAF
+1858 DGGAF

-1875 YRSSWAPILHAV
+1875 YRNSWAPVLHAV
-1887 ALWLSTTD
+1887 ALWLSSTG
-1895 FGAPDCPE
+1895 FGACEQKDVSPALSKAPALRTGVSWTVKNFE
-1903 EPQNATS
+1903 E
-1910 TGPAGFPQGPA
+1910 F
-1921 APSKSH
+1921 
-1927 DELVKDRMHLLL
+1927 VKDRMHLML

-1946 CFPRPEEPIERVMS
+1946 CFPRPEEPIEHIMS
-1960 CLKALSTLL
+1960 CLHTLSTLL
-1969 ECPRARKHIAEDQL
+1969 ESPSAKTHIAEDQL

-1990 VLHRLLLTRDPPSV
+1990 VLHRLLLTRDPPAV
-2004 QLQVTAVVQETIRS
+2004 QLQVTAVVQETIR
-2018 AHEHL
+2018 AAQDHL
-2023 EQLRSSESAE
+2023 QQQNINKGQEE
-2033 EGGEKEWPRLLGEG
+2033 EGLRDSQLTLGEG
-2047 GDSGELQPGK
+2047 GETGELVPGS

-2069 LLVRHL
+2069 ILIRHL
-2075 PQISAKASDSPSH
+2075 PQLNTRVTKSPSH
-2088 VPIKPQQLSEHSN
+2088 VPIRPQ
-2101 RLLAVTVGILAELPA
+2101 RLPEESARLVANTVSILAELPS

-2122 SMTILPTAL
+2122 SMTILPTVL
-2131 FLICGVLRETAVK
+2131 FLITGVLRETAVK
-2144 TADSVV
+2144 TADNSVPT
-2150 SPPVSASLQAIKTII
+2150 SVSAALQGIKTII
-2165 TSPLSRV
+2165 TSPLARV
-2172 GHIQQQWSSL
+2172 DSLQTQWTAL
-2182 VRSSL
+2182 VKSSL
-2187 ASVLEY
+2187 ASVLED
-2193 SQPDESRPSVDEV
+2193 SQPDESRPDLDDI
-2206 SMLTAITLFLV
+2206 SMLTAITLFLL
-2217 SAGSELLGVTSLQK
+2217 SASNELVGVTVLQK
-2231 GCMERFRNALNSSDP
+2231 GCMERFRNALNSCDP
-2246 LVQLRCYQLLLSVF
+2246 SVQARCYQLLLSVF
-2260 QHSVRALS
+2260 QHPSRPLS
-2268 TPYIHALAPAL
+2268 TPYIHALAPL
-2279 VEKLKAAERSR
+2279 MVEKLKAVEHSR
-2290 PSTPAELHALQE
+2290 PRTAAELQAVQE
-2302 GVRVLEGLVG
+2302 GIRVLENLVG
-2312 LGEEQNRVQ
+2312 MGEEQNRVQ
-2321 LLALLV
+2321 LVALLV

-2338 TFSSAPPTSK
+2338 AIPSASQVSK
-2348 ALHEFALQNL
+2348 GLHDFALQNL
-2358 MRIGPLYPAAFK
+2358 MRIGPLYPASFK
-2370 TVMGAAPE
+2370 KVIGASPE
-2378 LKPRLEAAIRADQAS
+2378 LKTRLESAVRANQAS
-2393 NKAKAMA
+2393 SKAKDAA
-2400 RQTQPTVQA
+2400 RKAQPTVQVA
-2409 TPTIKLKTSFF
+2409 PTIKLKTSFF

>member
-1 MELAHSLLLNEDAL
+1 MELAHSLLLNEEAL

-34 NKVLVAANKVDV
+34 DKVLVAANKTDV

-52 LVEQLTSLIS
+52 LVEQLTGLIS
-62 SNPGPPTRKLL
+62 SSPGPPTRKLL
-73 AKNLATLYS
+73 AKNLAALYS

-97 DIIKNKDDTPAY
+97 DIIRNKDDTAAY

-116 VACVGAFYERMGR
+116 VACVGAFYEKMGR
-129 MLGSS
+129 MLGSA
-134 FPETIN
+134 FPETVN
-140 NLLKALKNAES
+140 NLLKSLKSAES
-151 QGRGEILLSLQ
+151 QGRSEILMSLQ
-162 KVLSGLGAA
+162 KVLNGLGGA

-216 LENVAT
+216 LENIAT
-222 LCFKALEGSTYG
+222 LCFKALENSNYG

-246 MATALMPKQAAVMR
+246 MATALMPKQATVMR
-260 QNVKRATLDEV
+260 QNVKRATFDEV

-276 TGFLRGGSSFLKSG
+276 TGFLRGGSGFLKSG
-290 GEMLKGGTS
+290 GEMLKVGGS
-299 VSREVRVGVT
+299 VNREVRVGVT
-309 EAYVVFVTVLGGQW
+309 QAYVVFVTTLGGQW
-323 LERNFATFLSHLL
+323 LERSFATFLSHVLD
-336 ELVAHPR
+336 LVSHPR
-343 ATQSHVEAVY
+343 ATQTHVEAVY
-353 SRRCVSFALRATLGA
+353 SRRCVSFILRATVGS

-377 AAKDICQAISKQ
+377 AAKEICQAIGKQ
-389 MRAVEA
+389 MKAVEA
-395 VVSDSSGENKG
+395 VVNDTSGENKSG
-406 TAADVSAS
+406 AADIAAS

-422 KELGSL
+422 QELGSL
-428 VQSLSATA
+428 VQSLNATA
-436 APLIQEPSIGL
+436 SPLIQEASIGL
-447 LETVMS
+447 LETVTS

-471 CVAVALPNQL
+471 CVAVALPFQL
-481 TPLLDRCAERINALK
+481 TPFLDRCAERLNNLK
-496 SSPEAVS
+496 TSPEAVS

-510 ALLGAVHQCPLGIP
+510 ALLGGVHQCPLGIP
-524 HSKGKMVVS
+524 HAKGKMVVS
-533 IAEDLLRSAAQNSRL
+533 IAEDLLRTAAQNSRL
-548 SLHRTQ
+548 SLQRTQ
-554 AGWLLLGALMTLGSS
+554 AGWLLLGALMTLGPSV
-569 LVRYHLPKMLLLWRN
+569 VRYHLPKMLLLWRN
-584 VFPRSQKEL
+584 VFPRSLKEL

-634 IRRLMTP
+634 IRKLMTP
-641 IECAMTMMAH
+641 IECAMTMMSHIPSVIKAH
-651 SNRRFRLRGSCPDES
+651 GAHLKASAAMVRLRLYDILALLPPKTYEGS
-666 LYFQRSCRY
+666 F
-675 KGPWCSSEGQCS
+675 
-687 DGSPPSLRHPRPP
+687 
-700 SSENIRR
+700 N
-707 QVLPSAE
+707 
-714 SHLAHKSCSFSAL
+714 AL

-734 FTLTDNSSNTTT
+734 FTLTDNSANTTT

-757 SVLMG
+757 SVLLG

-788 EHDPSSIYLRVPV
+788 EHDPSSIYLRIPA

-869 KVEQESRVRESSN
+869 K
-882 KVEQQSRVRES
+882 
-893 SNEVEQESRVRESS
+893 
-907 NKVEQESRVREWS
+907 
-920 NKVEQ
+920 
-925 ESRVREW
+925 
-932 SNKVEQESRVREWS
+932 
-946 NKVEQESRVRE
+946 
-957 WSNKVE
+957 
-963 QESRVRESS
+963 
-972 NKVEQES
+972 
-979 RVREWSNK
+979 
-987 VEQESRVR
+987 
-995 ESSNKVEQES
+995 
-1005 RVRESSNKVE
+1005 
-1015 QESRVRESSNKV
+1015 
-1027 EQESRVRESSNKV
+1027 
-1040 EQESRVR
+1040 
-1047 EWSNKVEQQSRV
+1047 
-1059 RESSNK
+1059 
-1065 VEQES
+1065 
-1070 RVREWSNKVEQE
+1070 
-1082 SRVRE
+1082 
-1087 WSNKVEQESRV
+1087 
-1098 REWSNK
+1098 
-1104 VEQESRVREWSN
+1104 
-1116 KVEQESRVRESS
+1116 
-1128 NKVEQESR
+1128 
-1136 VREWSNKVE
+1136 
-1145 QESRVREWSNK
+1145 
-1156 VEQESR
+1156 
-1162 VRESSNKV
+1162 
-1170 EQESR
+1170 
-1175 VREWSNKVEQE
+1175 
-1186 SRVRES
+1186 
-1192 SKKAEQKSQG
+1192 G

-1215 RKSALA
+1215 RKSALT

-1255 ASMAQHSFDKLK
+1255 ARMAQYSFDKLK

-1303 ILLALAQDA
+1303 ILLALAQDG
-1312 TSHEVQTWALHSLA
+1312 TSSEVQTWSLHSLA

-1362 QCLGRCLGALIT
+1362 QCLGRCLGAIIT
-1374 TVGPELQGNSVTIST
+1374 TVGPELQGNGATIST
-1389 IRSSCLVGCAIM
+1389 IRSSCLVGCAIT

-1426 HVNLSSLVPC
+1426 HVNLSSLVPS

-1473 LAKKAGDN
+1473 LVKNSGD
-1481 KDSATL
+1481 KESSGTHVSPFAPGASSRSDIHCRHQGV
-1487 NLNISET
+1487 NITET
-1494 GLEGVLF
+1494 GLEGLLF

-1529 GKLSHWL
+1529 EKLSHWL
-1536 KLCKDVLAASTE
+1536 MLCKDVLAAS
-1548 VGGAVAFEVEKE
+1548 
-1560 EDSEKKDEMDD
+1560 S
-1571 DIMFTGLGEDDKS
+1571 GLPQFFRDYDMETFL
-1584 KPSVAPRWVTRV
+1584 KP
-1596 FAADCLCRIIHL
+1596 FCLL
-1608 CENADK
+1608 FLFLD
-1614 THFDLAAA
+1614 
-1622 RTAKAKNPKGD
+1622 D

-1642 IRMAFMAATDHSH
+1642 IRMAFMAATDHSN

-1698 PAFSP
+1698 PAFSQ
-1703 DTPSDITAKAC
+1703 DTPSDIIAKAC
-1714 QVCSAWIGSGV
+1714 QVCSTWIGSGV

-1749 KGSSSQLYSESA
+1749 KGSSSQLYRESA

-1772 WAEEQVYVVAMKLKK
+1772 WAEVYVVAMNIKK
-1787 EAESRPARPVRGG
+1787 EAESKPKRAVKNT
-1800 EDDDDEED
+1800 DDDDD
-1808 VSDEGDVLPAD
+1808 DDSTIDELPPD

-1830 SLSRLW
+1830 ILSRLW
-1836 LAALRDY
+1836 LAALKDY

-1858 EGGAF
+1858 DGGAF

-1875 YRSSWAPILHAV
+1875 YRNSWAPILHAV
-1887 ALWLSTTD
+1887 ALWL
-1895 FGAPDCPE
+1895 
-1903 EPQNATS
+1903 NS
-1910 TGPAGFPQGPA
+1910 TGFTCSESAEA
-1921 APSKSH
+1921 AAISALQKRSIPVNISQASGATPSAKSLA
-1927 DELVKDRMHLLL
+1927 EINKDRMHLIL
-1939 GVSIEFL
+1939 GVSIQFL
-1946 CFPRPEEPIERVMS
+1946 CSPRPEEPVEHVTA
-1960 CLKALSTLL
+1960 CLQALHTLL
-1969 ECPRARKHIAEDQL
+1969 DSPYARIHIAEDQL
-1983 LAVELLN
+1983 IGVELLS
-1990 VLHRLLLTRDPPSV
+1990 VLHRLLLTWNPPSV
-2004 QLQVTAVVQETIRS
+2004 QLLVTGVVQQIVRAAQDYLQEKRNTLN
-2018 AHEHL
+2018 EDDM
-2023 EQLRSSESAE
+2023 
-2033 EGGEKEWPRLLGEG
+2033 EKESCPVLGEG
-2047 GDSGELQPGK
+2047 GDSGGLIPGK

-2062 AMELLVF
+2062 TMELLMF
-2069 LLVRHL
+2069 ILVRHMPHL
-2075 PQISAKASDSPSH
+2075 STKMSDSPSH
-2088 VPIKPQQLSEHSN
+2088 IATKTRLSEESA
-2101 RLLAVTVGILAELPA
+2101 RLVAAAVTILSDLPS

-2122 SMTILPTAL
+2122 CMTVLPTIL
-2131 FLICGVLRETAVK
+2131 FLIARILKDTAIK
-2144 TADSVV
+2144 SADNQVP
-2150 SPPVSASLQAIKTII
+2150 PPVSAALQGIKSIVT
-2165 TSPLSRV
+2165 LSMARTEDT
-2172 GHIQQQWSSL
+2172 QKQWTAL
-2182 VRSSL
+2182 IRSTL
-2187 ASVLEY
+2187 ACILEY
-2193 SQPDESRPSVDEV
+2193 SQPEDSMPMPDEI
-2206 SMLTAITLFLV
+2206 SMLTAIALFLW
-2217 SAGSELLGVTSLQK
+2217 SAGSEIIGVQSLQN
-2231 GCMERFRNALNSSDP
+2231 GCIYRFKNALNSCDP
-2246 LVQLRCYQLLLSVF
+2246 WVQAKCYQLLLSVF
-2260 QHSVRALS
+2260 QHSNRALS
-2268 TPYIHALAPAL
+2268 TPYIHSLAPL
-2279 VEKLKAAERSR
+2279 VVEKLKAVERNR
-2290 PSTPAELHALQE
+2290 PGSSAELLAVQE
-2302 GVRVLEGLVG
+2302 GIKVLETLVA

-2338 TFSSAPPTSK
+2338 SFASASTASK
-2348 ALHEFALQNL
+2348 DLHEFALQNL
-2358 MRIGPLYPAAFK
+2358 MHIGPLYPHAFK

-2378 LKPRLEAAIRADQAS
+2378 LKVRLETAVRASQAS
-2393 NKAKAMA
+2393 KAKVAT
-2400 RQTQPTVQA
+2400 RQPAPAVHSA
-2409 TPTIKLKTSFF
+2409 PTIKLKTSFF

>member
-1 MELAHSLLLNEDAL
+1 MELAHSLLLNEEAL

-34 NKVLVAANKVDV
+34 DKVLVAANKTDV

-52 LVEQLTSLIS
+52 LVEQLTGLIS
-62 SNPGPPTRKLL
+62 SSPGPPTRKLL
-73 AKNLATLYS
+73 AKNLAALYS

-97 DIIKNKDDTPAY
+97 DIIKSKDDTAAY

-116 VACVGAFYERMGR
+116 VACVGAFYEKMGR
-129 MLGSS
+129 MLGSA
-134 FPETIN
+134 FPETVN
-140 NLLKALKNAES
+140 NLLKSLKSAES
-151 QGRGEILLSLQ
+151 QGRSEILMSLQ
-162 KVLSGLGAA
+162 KVLSGLGGA

-222 LCFKALEGSTYG
+222 LCFKALENSNYG

-246 MATALMPKQAAVMR
+246 MATALIPKQATVMR
-260 QNVKRATLDEV
+260 QNVKRATLEEV

-276 TGFLRGGSSFLKSG
+276 
-290 GEMLKGGTS
+290 
-299 VSREVRVGVT
+299 
-309 EAYVVFVTVLGGQW
+309 YVVFVTTLGGQW
-323 LERNFATFLSHLL
+323 LERNFATFLSHVLD
-336 ELVAHPR
+336 LVSHPR
-343 ATQSHVEAVY
+343 ATQTHVEAVY
-353 SRRCVSFALRATLGA
+353 SRRCVSFILRATVGS

-377 AAKDICQAISKQ
+377 AAKDICQAIGKQ
-389 MRAVEA
+389 MKAVEA
-395 VVSDSSGENKG
+395 VVNDANSENKAG
-406 TAADVSAS
+406 AADVAAS

-422 KELGSL
+422 QELGSL
-428 VQSLSATA
+428 VQSLNATA
-436 APLIQEPSIGL
+436 SPLIQEPSIGL
-447 LETVMS
+447 LETVTS

-471 CVAVALPNQL
+471 CVAVALPFQL
-481 TPLLDRCAERINALK
+481 TPFLDRCAERLNNLK
-496 SSPEAVS
+496 TSPEAVS

-510 ALLGAVHQCPLGIP
+510 ALLGGVHQCPLGIP
-524 HSKGKMVVS
+524 HAKGKMVVS
-533 IAEDLLRSAAQNSRL
+533 IAEDLLRTAAQNSRL
-548 SLHRTQ
+548 SLQRTQ
-554 AGWLLLGALMTLGSS
+554 AGWLLLGALMTLGPSV
-569 LVRYHLPKMLLLWRN
+569 VRYHLPKMLLLWRN
-584 VFPRSQKEL
+584 VFPRSLKEL

-634 IRRLMTP
+634 IRKLMTP
-641 IECAMTMMAH
+641 IECAMTMMSHIPSVIKAH
-651 SNRRFRLRGSCPDES
+651 GAHLKASAAMVRLRLYDILALLPPKTYEGS
-666 LYFQRSCRY
+666 F
-675 KGPWCSSEGQCS
+675 
-687 DGSPPSLRHPRPP
+687 
-700 SSENIRR
+700 N
-707 QVLPSAE
+707 
-714 SHLAHKSCSFSAL
+714 AL

-734 FTLTDNSSNTTT
+734 FTLTDNSANTTT

-757 SVLMG
+757 SVLLG

-788 EHDPSSIYLRVPV
+788 EHDPSSIYLRIPA

-822 FGVVFPHVSF
+822 FGVVFPHVSY
-832 KHRLQMLDHFAECV
+832 KHRSVYICMLDHFAECV

-869 KVEQESRVRESSN
+869 K
-882 KVEQQSRVRES
+882 
-893 SNEVEQESRVRESS
+893 
-907 NKVEQESRVREWS
+907 
-920 NKVEQ
+920 
-925 ESRVREW
+925 
-932 SNKVEQESRVREWS
+932 
-946 NKVEQESRVRE
+946 
-957 WSNKVE
+957 
-963 QESRVRESS
+963 
-972 NKVEQES
+972 
-979 RVREWSNK
+979 
-987 VEQESRVR
+987 
-995 ESSNKVEQES
+995 
-1005 RVRESSNKVE
+1005 
-1015 QESRVRESSNKV
+1015 
-1027 EQESRVRESSNKV
+1027 
-1040 EQESRVR
+1040 
-1047 EWSNKVEQQSRV
+1047 
-1059 RESSNK
+1059 
-1065 VEQES
+1065 
-1070 RVREWSNKVEQE
+1070 
-1082 SRVRE
+1082 
-1087 WSNKVEQESRV
+1087 
-1098 REWSNK
+1098 
-1104 VEQESRVREWSN
+1104 
-1116 KVEQESRVRESS
+1116 
-1128 NKVEQESR
+1128 
-1136 VREWSNKVE
+1136 
-1145 QESRVREWSNK
+1145 
-1156 VEQESR
+1156 
-1162 VRESSNKV
+1162 
-1170 EQESR
+1170 
-1175 VREWSNKVEQE
+1175 
-1186 SRVRES
+1186 
-1192 SKKAEQKSQG
+1192 G

-1215 RKSALA
+1215 RKSALT

-1255 ASMAQHSFDKLK
+1255 ARMAQYSFDKLK

-1303 ILLALAQDA
+1303 ILLALAQDG
-1312 TSHEVQTWALHSLA
+1312 TSPEVQTWSLHSLA

-1362 QCLGRCLGALIT
+1362 QCLGRCLGAIIT
-1374 TVGPELQGNSVTIST
+1374 TVGPELQGNGATIST
-1389 IRSSCLVGCAIM
+1389 IRSSCLVGCAIT

-1426 HVNLSSLVPC
+1426 HVNLSSLVPS

-1473 LAKKAGDN
+1473 LAKNGV
-1481 KDSATL
+1481 
-1487 NLNISET
+1487 NITET

-1529 GKLSHWL
+1529 ENLSHWL
-1536 KLCKDVLAASTE
+1536 MLCKDVLAASR
-1548 VGGAVAFEVEKE
+1548 KE
-1560 EDSEKKDEMDD
+1560 QCCTCKDEESEKKDEMDD
-1571 DIMFTGLGEDDKS
+1571 DTMFTALGEEDKT
-1584 KPSVAPRWVTRV
+1584 KPSVAPRWATRV
-1596 FAADCLCRIIHL
+1596 FAADCLCRVIML
-1608 CENADK
+1608 CENANK
-1614 THFDLAAA
+1614 AHFDLALA
-1622 RTAKAKNPKGD
+1622 RSARLKNPKND
-1633 LLVLHLSDL
+1633 FLVLHLSDL
-1642 IRMAFMAATDHSH
+1642 IRMAFMAATDHSN

-1698 PAFSP
+1698 PAFSQ

-1749 KGSSSQLYSESA
+1749 KGSSSQLYRESA

-1772 WAEEQVYVVAMKLKK
+1772 WAEVTISYYIFKCLKK
-1787 EAESRPARPVRGG
+1787 FNLSSIRLCCL
-1800 EDDDDEED
+1800 
-1808 VSDEGDVLPAD
+1808 VSY
-1819 SLITLVQPELP
+1819 LITLVQPELP

-1836 LAALRDY
+1836 LAALKDY
-1843 ALLTLPAEFASQLPP
+1843 ALLTLPAEFATQLPP
-1858 EGGAF
+1858 DGGAF

-1875 YRSSWAPILHAV
+1875 YRNSWAPILHAV
-1887 ALWLSTTD
+1887 ALWLNSTGFSASEST
-1895 FGAPDCPE
+1895 E
-1903 EPQNATS
+1903 ETAAAMPSSQKRATS
-1910 TGPAGFPQGPA
+1910 IMLTQTPGPPPTT
-1921 APSKSH
+1921 KSLP
-1927 DELVKDRMHLLL
+1927 ELNKDRMHLIL
-1939 GVSIEFL
+1939 GKSYEFRFL
-1946 CFPRPEEPIERVMS
+1946 CSPRPEEPVEHVTS
-1960 CLKALSTLL
+1960 CLQALHTLL
-1969 ECPRARKHIAEDQL
+1969 DSPCARIHIAEDQL
-1983 LAVELLN
+1983 LGVELLS
-1990 VLHRLLLTRDPPSV
+1990 VLHRLLLTWDPTSV
-2004 QLQVTAVVQETIRS
+2004 QLLVTGVVQQIVRAAQDYLQEKRNSLNDI
-2018 AHEHL
+2018 
-2023 EQLRSSESAE
+2023 
-2033 EGGEKEWPRLLGEG
+2033 GEKENPLALGEG
-2047 GDSGELQPGK
+2047 GESGGLVPGK

-2062 AMELLVF
+2062 AMELLMF
-2069 LLVRHL
+2069 ILVRHMPHL
-2075 PQISAKASDSPSH
+2075 SSKVSDSPSH
-2088 VPIKPQQLSEHSN
+2088 IAAKSHLSEESA
-2101 RLLAVTVGILAELPA
+2101 RLVAATVTILSDLPS

-2122 SMTILPTAL
+2122 CMTVLPTIL
-2131 FLICGVLRETAVK
+2131 FLITRVLKETAVK
-2144 TADSVV
+2144 SADNQVP
-2150 SPPVSASLQAIKTII
+2150 PPVSAALQGIKTIV
-2165 TSPLSRV
+2165 TLPTVKTDETQNQWASL
-2172 GHIQQQWSSL
+2172 IQLQA
-2182 VRSSL
+2182 
-2187 ASVLEY
+2187 ASVASKPVL
-2193 SQPDESRPSVDEV
+2193 DEV
-2206 SMLTAITLFLV
+2206 SVLTAIALFLW
-2217 SAGSELLGVTSLQK
+2217 SASTEIIGVQSLQN
-2231 GCMERFRNALNSSDP
+2231 GCINRFKNALNSSDP
-2246 LVQLRCYQLLLSVF
+2246 WVQAKCYQLLLSVF
-2260 QHSVRALS
+2260 QHTNRALS
-2268 TPYIHALAPAL
+2268 TPYIHSLAPIM
-2279 VEKLKAAERSR
+2279 VEKLKAVERNR
-2290 PSTPAELHALQE
+2290 PTNNLELLAVQE
-2302 GVRVLEGLVG
+2302 GVKVLETLVA

-2327 PTLISYLLDEN
+2327 PTLISYLLNEN
-2338 TFSSAPPTSK
+2338 AFASASPASK
-2348 ALHEFALQNL
+2348 DLHEFALQNL
-2358 MRIGPLYPAAFK
+2358 MHIGPLYPHAFK

-2378 LKPRLEAAIRADQAS
+2378 LKTRLETAVRASQAS
-2393 NKAKAMA
+2393 KAKAAA
-2400 RQTQPTVQA
+2400 RQPPPTVHS

>member
-1 MELAHSLLLNEDAL
+1 MELAHSLLLNEEAL

-34 NKVLVAANKVDV
+34 DKVLVAANKTDV

-52 LVEQLTSLIS
+52 LVEQLTGLIS
-62 SNPGPPTRKLL
+62 SSPGPPTRKLL
-73 AKNLATLYS
+73 AKNLAALYS

-97 DIIKNKDDTPAY
+97 DIIKSKDDTAAY

-116 VACVGAFYERMGR
+116 VACVGAFYEKMGR
-129 MLGSS
+129 MLGSA
-134 FPETIN
+134 FPETVN
-140 NLLKALKNAES
+140 NLLKSLKSAES
-151 QGRGEILLSLQ
+151 QGRSEILMSLQ
-162 KVLSGLGAA
+162 KVLSGLGGA

-222 LCFKALEGSTYG
+222 LCFKALENSNYG

-246 MATALMPKQAAVMR
+246 MATALIPKQATVMR
-260 QNVKRATLDEV
+260 QNVKRATLEEV

-276 TGFLRGGSSFLKSG
+276 
-290 GEMLKGGTS
+290 
-299 VSREVRVGVT
+299 
-309 EAYVVFVTVLGGQW
+309 YVVFVTTLGGQW
-323 LERNFATFLSHLL
+323 LERNFATFLSHVLD
-336 ELVAHPR
+336 LVSHPR
-343 ATQSHVEAVY
+343 ATQTHVEAVY
-353 SRRCVSFALRATLGA
+353 SRRCVSFILRATVGS

-377 AAKDICQAISKQ
+377 AAKDICQAIGKQ
-389 MRAVEA
+389 MKAVEA
-395 VVSDSSGENKG
+395 VVNDANSENKAG
-406 TAADVSAS
+406 AADVAAS

-422 KELGSL
+422 QELGSL
-428 VQSLSATA
+428 VQSLNATA
-436 APLIQEPSIGL
+436 SPLIQEPSIGL
-447 LETVMS
+447 LETVTS

-471 CVAVALPNQL
+471 CVAVALPFQL
-481 TPLLDRCAERINALK
+481 TPFLDRCAERLNNLK
-496 SSPEAVS
+496 TSPEAVS

-510 ALLGAVHQCPLGIP
+510 ALLGGVHQCPLGIP
-524 HSKGKMVVS
+524 HAKGKMVVS
-533 IAEDLLRSAAQNSRL
+533 IAEDLLRTAAQNSRL
-548 SLHRTQ
+548 SLQRTQ
-554 AGWLLLGALMTLGSS
+554 AGWLLLGALMTLGPSV
-569 LVRYHLPKMLLLWRN
+569 VRYHLPKMLLLWRN
-584 VFPRSQKEL
+584 VFPRSLKEL

-634 IRRLMTP
+634 IRKLMTP
-641 IECAMTMMAH
+641 IECAMTMMSHIPSVIKAH
-651 SNRRFRLRGSCPDES
+651 GAHLKASAAMVRLRLYDILALLPPKTYEGS
-666 LYFQRSCRY
+666 F
-675 KGPWCSSEGQCS
+675 
-687 DGSPPSLRHPRPP
+687 
-700 SSENIRR
+700 N
-707 QVLPSAE
+707 
-714 SHLAHKSCSFSAL
+714 AL

-734 FTLTDNSSNTTT
+734 FTLTDNSANTTT

-757 SVLMG
+757 SVLLG

-788 EHDPSSIYLRVPV
+788 EHDPSSIYLRIPA

-822 FGVVFPHVSF
+822 FGVVFPHVSY
-832 KHRLQMLDHFAECV
+832 KHRSVYICMLDHFAECV

-869 KVEQESRVRESSN
+869 K
-882 KVEQQSRVRES
+882 
-893 SNEVEQESRVRESS
+893 
-907 NKVEQESRVREWS
+907 
-920 NKVEQ
+920 
-925 ESRVREW
+925 
-932 SNKVEQESRVREWS
+932 
-946 NKVEQESRVRE
+946 
-957 WSNKVE
+957 
-963 QESRVRESS
+963 
-972 NKVEQES
+972 
-979 RVREWSNK
+979 
-987 VEQESRVR
+987 
-995 ESSNKVEQES
+995 
-1005 RVRESSNKVE
+1005 
-1015 QESRVRESSNKV
+1015 
-1027 EQESRVRESSNKV
+1027 
-1040 EQESRVR
+1040 
-1047 EWSNKVEQQSRV
+1047 
-1059 RESSNK
+1059 
-1065 VEQES
+1065 
-1070 RVREWSNKVEQE
+1070 
-1082 SRVRE
+1082 
-1087 WSNKVEQESRV
+1087 
-1098 REWSNK
+1098 
-1104 VEQESRVREWSN
+1104 
-1116 KVEQESRVRESS
+1116 
-1128 NKVEQESR
+1128 
-1136 VREWSNKVE
+1136 
-1145 QESRVREWSNK
+1145 
-1156 VEQESR
+1156 
-1162 VRESSNKV
+1162 
-1170 EQESR
+1170 
-1175 VREWSNKVEQE
+1175 
-1186 SRVRES
+1186 
-1192 SKKAEQKSQG
+1192 G

-1215 RKSALA
+1215 RKSALT

-1255 ASMAQHSFDKLK
+1255 ARMAQYSFDKLK

-1303 ILLALAQDA
+1303 ILLALAQDG
-1312 TSHEVQTWALHSLA
+1312 TSPEVQTWSLHSLA

-1362 QCLGRCLGALIT
+1362 QCLGRCLGAIIT
-1374 TVGPELQGNSVTIST
+1374 TVGPELQGQSTIST
-1389 IRSSCLVGCAIM
+1389 IRSSCLVGCAIT

-1426 HVNLSSLVPC
+1426 HVNLSSLVPS

-1473 LAKKAGDN
+1473 LAKNGV
-1481 KDSATL
+1481 
-1487 NLNISET
+1487 NITET

-1529 GKLSHWL
+1529 ENLSHWL
-1536 KLCKDVLAASTE
+1536 MLCKDVLAASR
-1548 VGGAVAFEVEKE
+1548 KE
-1560 EDSEKKDEMDD
+1560 QCCTCKDEESEKKDEMDD
-1571 DIMFTGLGEDDKS
+1571 DTMFTALGEEDKT
-1584 KPSVAPRWVTRV
+1584 KPSVAPRWATRV
-1596 FAADCLCRIIHL
+1596 FAADCLCRVIML
-1608 CENADK
+1608 CENANK
-1614 THFDLAAA
+1614 AHFDLALA
-1622 RTAKAKNPKGD
+1622 RSARLKNPKND
-1633 LLVLHLSDL
+1633 FLVLHLSDL
-1642 IRMAFMAATDHSH
+1642 IRMAFMAATDHSN

-1698 PAFSP
+1698 PAFSQ

-1749 KGSSSQLYSESA
+1749 KGSSSQLYRESA

-1772 WAEEQVYVVAMKLKK
+1772 WAEVTISYYIFKCLKK
-1787 EAESRPARPVRGG
+1787 FNLSSIRLCCL
-1800 EDDDDEED
+1800 
-1808 VSDEGDVLPAD
+1808 VSY
-1819 SLITLVQPELP
+1819 LITLVQPELP

-1836 LAALRDY
+1836 LAALKDY
-1843 ALLTLPAEFASQLPP
+1843 ALLTLPAEFATQLPP
-1858 EGGAF
+1858 DGGAF

-1875 YRSSWAPILHAV
+1875 YRNSWAPILHAV
-1887 ALWLSTTD
+1887 ALWLNSTGFSASEST
-1895 FGAPDCPE
+1895 E
-1903 EPQNATS
+1903 ETAAAMPSSQKRATS
-1910 TGPAGFPQGPA
+1910 IMLTQTPGPPPTT
-1921 APSKSH
+1921 KSLP
-1927 DELVKDRMHLLL
+1927 ELNKDRMHLIL
-1939 GVSIEFL
+1939 GKSYEFRFL
-1946 CFPRPEEPIERVMS
+1946 CSPRPEEPVEHVTS
-1960 CLKALSTLL
+1960 CLQALHTLL
-1969 ECPRARKHIAEDQL
+1969 DSPCARIHIAEDQL
-1983 LAVELLN
+1983 LGVELLS
-1990 VLHRLLLTRDPPSV
+1990 VLHRLLLTWDPTSV
-2004 QLQVTAVVQETIRS
+2004 QLLVTGVVQQIVRAAQDYLQEKRNSLNDI
-2018 AHEHL
+2018 
-2023 EQLRSSESAE
+2023 
-2033 EGGEKEWPRLLGEG
+2033 GEKENPLALGEG
-2047 GDSGELQPGK
+2047 GESGGLVPGK

-2062 AMELLVF
+2062 AMELLMF
-2069 LLVRHL
+2069 ILVRHMPHL
-2075 PQISAKASDSPSH
+2075 SSKVSDSPSH
-2088 VPIKPQQLSEHSN
+2088 IAAKSHLSEESA
-2101 RLLAVTVGILAELPA
+2101 RLVAATVTILSDLPS

-2122 SMTILPTAL
+2122 CMTVLPTIL
-2131 FLICGVLRETAVK
+2131 FLITRVLKETAVK
-2144 TADSVV
+2144 SADNQVP
-2150 SPPVSASLQAIKTII
+2150 PPVSAALQGIKTIV
-2165 TSPLSRV
+2165 TLPTV
-2172 GHIQQQWSSL
+2172 KTDETQNQWASL
-2182 VRSSL
+2182 IRSTL
-2187 ASVLEY
+2187 ASILEY
-2193 SQPDESRPSVDEV
+2193 SQPASKPVLDEV
-2206 SMLTAITLFLV
+2206 SVLTAIALFLW
-2217 SAGSELLGVTSLQK
+2217 SASTEIIGVQSLQN
-2231 GCMERFRNALNSSDP
+2231 GCINRFKNALNSSDP
-2246 LVQLRCYQLLLSVF
+2246 WVQAKCYQLLLSVF
-2260 QHSVRALS
+2260 QHTNRALS
-2268 TPYIHALAPAL
+2268 TPYIHSLAPIM
-2279 VEKLKAAERSR
+2279 VEKLKAVERNR
-2290 PSTPAELHALQE
+2290 PTNNLELLAVQE
-2302 GVRVLEGLVG
+2302 GVKVLETLVA

-2327 PTLISYLLDEN
+2327 PTLISYLLNEN
-2338 TFSSAPPTSK
+2338 AFASASPASK
-2348 ALHEFALQNL
+2348 DLHEFALQNL
-2358 MRIGPLYPAAFK
+2358 MHIGPLYPHAFK

-2378 LKPRLEAAIRADQAS
+2378 LKTRLETAVRASQAS
-2393 NKAKAMA
+2393 KAKAAA
-2400 RQTQPTVQA
+2400 RQPPPTVHS

>member
-34 NKVLVAANKVDV
+34 GKVLVAANKVDV

-52 LVEQLTSLIS
+52 LVEQLTGLIS
-62 SNPGPPTRKLL
+62 SAPGPPTRKLL

-97 DIIKNKDDTPAY
+97 DIIKSKDDTPAY

-116 VACVGAFYERMGR
+116 VACVGAFYEKMGR

-134 FPETIN
+134 FPDTIN
-140 NLLKALKNAES
+140 NLLKALKSAES

-162 KVLSGLGAA
+162 KVLYGLGGA

-203 ELQNEAVFMWTAE
+203 ELQNEAVFMWTTE

-222 LCFKALEGSTYG
+222 LCYKALEGSNYG

-239 SKLLGTV
+239 AKLLGTV
-246 MATALMPKQAAVMR
+246 MATALLPKQAAVMR
-260 QNVKRATLDEV
+260 QNVKRATLEEV

-276 TGFLRGGSSFLKSG
+276 TGFLRGGSGFLKSG
-290 GEMLKGGTS
+290 GEMLKGGGS
-299 VSREVRVGVT
+299 VSREVRVGIT
-309 EAYVVFVTVLGGQW
+309 QAYVVFVTTLGGQW
-323 LERNFATFLSHLL
+323 LERNFATFLSHVLD
-336 ELVAHPR
+336 LVSHPR
-343 ATQSHVEAVY
+343 ATQTHVEAVY
-353 SRRCVSFALRATLGA
+353 SRRCVSFMLRATLGG

-377 AAKDICQAISKQ
+377 AGKELCQAISKQ
-389 MRAVEA
+389 MRAVGKEDGGEISRFRALQKA
-395 VVSDSSGENKG
+395 VVNDISGENKAG
-406 TAADVSAS
+406 AADVSAS

-436 APLIQEPSIGL
+436 SPLIQEPSIGL
-447 LETVMS
+447 LETVTS

-471 CVAVALPNQL
+471 CVAVALPYQL
-481 TPLLDRCAERINALK
+481 TPLLDRCAERINNLK
-496 SSPEAVS
+496 TSPEAVS

-510 ALLGAVHQCPLGIP
+510 ALLGGIHQCPLGIP
-524 HSKGKMVVS
+524 HSKGKLVVS
-533 IAEDLLRSAAQNSRL
+533 IAEDLLRTAAQNSRL
-548 SLHRTQ
+548 SLQRTQ
-554 AGWLLLGALMTLGSS
+554 AGWLLLGALMTLGPS

-641 IECAMTMMAH
+641 IECAMTMMSHVPAIIKVHGAH
-651 SNRRFRLRGSCPDES
+651 LKASAAMVRLRLYDILALLPPKTYEGS
-666 LYFQRSCRY
+666 F
-675 KGPWCSSEGQCS
+675 
-687 DGSPPSLRHPRPP
+687 
-700 SSENIRR
+700 N
-707 QVLPSAE
+707 
-714 SHLAHKSCSFSAL
+714 AL

-734 FTLTDNSSNTTT
+734 FTLTDNSANTTT
-746 SLLRSLCHYDD
+746 SLLRSLCHCDD

-762 SWLQETDHKSIE
+762 SWLQETDHKCIE

-788 EHDPSSIYLRVPV
+788 EHDPSSIYLRVPI
-801 GEAVPGPLPLGV
+801 GEAIPGPLPLGV

-822 FGVVFPHVSF
+822 FGVVFPHVSS
-832 KHRLQMLDHFAECV
+832 KHRLQMLDHFAECI
-846 KQAKGVR
+846 KQAKGIR

-869 KVEQESRVRESSN
+869 K
-882 KVEQQSRVRES
+882 
-893 SNEVEQESRVRESS
+893 
-907 NKVEQESRVREWS
+907 
-920 NKVEQ
+920 
-925 ESRVREW
+925 
-932 SNKVEQESRVREWS
+932 
-946 NKVEQESRVRE
+946 
-957 WSNKVE
+957 
-963 QESRVRESS
+963 
-972 NKVEQES
+972 
-979 RVREWSNK
+979 
-987 VEQESRVR
+987 
-995 ESSNKVEQES
+995 
-1005 RVRESSNKVE
+1005 
-1015 QESRVRESSNKV
+1015 
-1027 EQESRVRESSNKV
+1027 
-1040 EQESRVR
+1040 
-1047 EWSNKVEQQSRV
+1047 
-1059 RESSNK
+1059 
-1065 VEQES
+1065 
-1070 RVREWSNKVEQE
+1070 
-1082 SRVRE
+1082 
-1087 WSNKVEQESRV
+1087 
-1098 REWSNK
+1098 
-1104 VEQESRVREWSN
+1104 
-1116 KVEQESRVRESS
+1116 
-1128 NKVEQESR
+1128 
-1136 VREWSNKVE
+1136 
-1145 QESRVREWSNK
+1145 
-1156 VEQESR
+1156 
-1162 VRESSNKV
+1162 
-1170 EQESR
+1170 
-1175 VREWSNKVEQE
+1175 
-1186 SRVRES
+1186 
-1192 SKKAEQKSQG
+1192 G

-1255 ASMAQHSFDKLK
+1255 ARMAQTSFDKLK

-1303 ILLALAQDA
+1303 ILLALAQDGS
-1312 TSHEVQTWALHSLA
+1312 SHEVQTWALHSLA

-1374 TVGPELQGNSVTIST
+1374 TVGPELQGNGATIST

-1473 LAKKAGDN
+1473 LAKRPGDN
-1481 KDSATL
+1481 TTIKH
-1487 NLNISET
+1487 LNITET

-1529 GKLSHWL
+1529 EKLSHWL
-1536 KLCKDVLAASTE
+1536 KLCKDVLAATTD
-1548 VGGAVAFEVEKE
+1548 VGGPVVIEVEKDEDEDE

-1571 DIMFTGLGEDDKS
+1571 DTMFTGLGEDDKS

-1596 FAADCLCRIIHL
+1596 FAADCLCRIILL
-1608 CENADK
+1608 CESDK
-1614 THFDLAAA
+1614 AHFDLAAA
-1622 RTAKAKNPKGD
+1622 RSAQAKNPKGKSKHSD
-1633 LLVLHLSDL
+1633 IGGGNISTVLLTCKPSSKNKKRDPLVLHLSDL
-1642 IRMAFMAATDHSH
+1642 IRMAFMAATDHSN

-1714 QVCSAWIGSGV
+1714 QVCSTWIGSGV

-1772 WAEEQVYVVAMKLKK
+1772 WAEVYVVAMKIKK
-1787 EAESRPARPVRGG
+1787 DAESKPAKPVRNG
-1800 EDDDDEED
+1800 DDDEDED
-1808 VSDEGDVLPAD
+1808 DLGANVLPPD

-1836 LAALRDY
+1836 LAMLRDY
-1843 ALLTLPAEFASQLPP
+1843 ALLTLPAEFSSQLPP

-1870 TARLH
+1870 TARIH
-1875 YRSSWAPILHAV
+1875 YRGSWAPVLHAV
-1887 ALWLSTTD
+1887 ALWLSSTG
-1895 FGAPDCPE
+1895 FGAGAEKE
-1903 EPQNATS
+1903 EVPSSLSRAPAIPQ
-1910 TGPAGFPQGPA
+1910 
-1921 APSKSH
+1921 APSPTTKTFEES
-1927 DELVKDRMHLLL
+1927 VKDRMHLML

-1946 CFPRPEEPIERVMS
+1946 CFPRPEEPMEHVMS
-1960 CLKALSTLL
+1960 CLQALFTLL
-1969 ECPRARKHIAEDQL
+1969 ESPSAKIHIAEDQL

-1990 VLHRLLLTRDPPSV
+1990 VLHRLLLTRDPPAV
-2004 QLQVTAVVQETIRS
+2004 QLQVIAVVQETIR
-2018 AHEHL
+2018 AAQDHL
-2023 EQLRSSESAE
+2023 QRQKASKGKEE
-2033 EGGEKEWPRLLGEG
+2033 EGEKDSLPSLGEG
-2047 GDSGELQPGK
+2047 GDTGELVPGK

-2069 LLVRHL
+2069 VLVRHL
-2075 PQISAKASDSPSH
+2075 PQLNARVKESPSH
-2088 VPIKPQQLSEHSN
+2088 VPLRPQ
-2101 RLLAVTVGILAELPA
+2101 RLPEESARLVANTVSILAELPS

-2122 SMTILPTAL
+2122 SMTILPTVL
-2131 FLICGVLRETAVK
+2131 FLITGVLREAAVK
-2144 TADSVV
+2144 TADNSVPV
-2150 SPPVSASLQAIKTII
+2150 TVSATLQGIKTII
-2165 TSPLSRV
+2165 TSPLARV
-2172 GHIQQQWSSL
+2172 ESMQTQWTGL

-2187 ASVLEY
+2187 ASVLEH
-2193 SQPDESRPSVDEV
+2193 SQPDESRPDMDEV
-2206 SMLTAITLFLV
+2206 SMLTAITLFLL
-2217 SAGSELLGVTSLQK
+2217 SASNELVGVTVLQK
-2231 GCMERFRNALNSSDP
+2231 GCMDRFRNALNSNDP
-2246 LVQLRCYQLLLSVF
+2246 WVQARCYQLLLSVF
-2260 QHSVRALS
+2260 QHSSRALS
-2268 TPYIHALAPAL
+2268 TPYIHALAPVM
-2279 VEKLKAAERSR
+2279 VEKLKAVERSR
-2290 PSTPAELHALQE
+2290 PGTAAELQAVQE
-2302 GVRVLEGLVG
+2302 GIRVLENLVG
-2312 LGEEQNRVQ
+2312 MGEEQNRVQ

-2327 PTLISYLLDEN
+2327 PTLVSYLLDEN
-2338 TFSSAPPTSK
+2338 AISSAPQVSR

-2370 TVMGAAPE
+2370 IVIGAAPE
-2378 LKPRLEAAIRADQAS
+2378 LKIRLESAIRANQAS
-2393 NKAKAMA
+2393 SRAKAAA
-2400 RQTQPTVQA
+2400 RLAQPTVQA
-2409 TPTIKLKTSFF
+2409 APTIKLKTSFF

>member
-1 MELAHSLLLNEDAL
+1 MLCASPGQLGFDLFLAQAVIALHFQEALVEDAL
-15 AQITEA
+15 ADHIHADTDA
-21 KRPVFIFE
+21 SRML
-29 WLRFL
+29 WLY
-34 NKVLVAANKVDV
+34 VDV

-52 LVEQLTSLIS
+52 LVEQLTGLIS
-62 SNPGPPTRKLL
+62 SSPGPPTRKLL
-73 AKNLATLYS
+73 AKNLAVLYS

-97 DIIKNKDDTPAY
+97 DIIRSKDDTAAY

-140 NLLKALKNAES
+140 NLLKALKSAES

-162 KVLSGLGAA
+162 KVLSGLGGA

-179 YKNARSLLTDRS
+179 YKNARSMLTDRS

-203 ELQNEAVFMWTAE
+203 ELQNEAVFIWTTE

-222 LCFKALEGSTYG
+222 LCFKALEGSTYS
-234 VRVAV
+234 VRVSV
-239 SKLLGTV
+239 STLLGTA
-246 MATALMPKQAAVMR
+246 MATALMPKQATVMR
-260 QNVKRATLDEV
+260 QNVKRATLEEV

-276 TGFLRGGSSFLKSG
+276 TGFLRGGSGFLKSG
-290 GEMLKGGTS
+290 GEMLKGAS

-309 EAYVVFVTVLGGQW
+309 QAYVVFVTTLGGQW
-323 LERNFATFLSHLL
+323 LERNFAVFLSHLL

-343 ATQSHVEAVY
+343 ATQTHVEAVY
-353 SRRCVSFALRATLGA
+353 SRRCVSFALRASLGG

-377 AAKDICQAISKQ
+377 AAKEICLAISKQ

-395 VVSDSSGENKG
+395 VVNDPSSENRAG
-406 TAADVSAS
+406 AADVSAS

-436 APLIQEPSIGL
+436 SPLIQEPSVGL
-447 LETVMS
+447 LETVTS

-471 CVAVALPNQL
+471 CVAVALPHQL
-481 TPLLDRCAERINALK
+481 TPLLERCAECINNLK
-496 SSPEAVS
+496 NSPEAVS

-510 ALLGAVHQCPLGIP
+510 ALLGGVHQCPLGIP

-548 SLHRTQ
+548 SLQRTQ
-554 AGWLLLGALMTLGSS
+554 AGWLLLGALMTLGPS

-602 FTWQVTL
+602 FSWQVML

-641 IECAMTMMAH
+641 IECAMTMMSHVPAVIKVHGAH
-651 SNRRFRLRGSCPDES
+651 LKASAAMVRLRLYDILALLPPKTYEGS
-666 LYFQRSCRY
+666 FN
-675 KGPWCSSEGQCS
+675 G
-687 DGSPPSLRHPRPP
+687 
-700 SSENIRR
+700 
-707 QVLPSAE
+707 
-714 SHLAHKSCSFSAL
+714 L

-734 FTLTDNSSNTTT
+734 FTLTDNSANTTT

-788 EHDPSSIYLRVPV
+788 EHDPSSIYLRVPAV
-801 GEAVPGPLPLGV
+801 EAVPGPLPLGV

-832 KHRLQMLDHFAECV
+832 KHRLQMLDHFAECI

-869 KVEQESRVRESSN
+869 K
-882 KVEQQSRVRES
+882 
-893 SNEVEQESRVRESS
+893 
-907 NKVEQESRVREWS
+907 
-920 NKVEQ
+920 
-925 ESRVREW
+925 
-932 SNKVEQESRVREWS
+932 
-946 NKVEQESRVRE
+946 
-957 WSNKVE
+957 
-963 QESRVRESS
+963 
-972 NKVEQES
+972 
-979 RVREWSNK
+979 
-987 VEQESRVR
+987 
-995 ESSNKVEQES
+995 
-1005 RVRESSNKVE
+1005 
-1015 QESRVRESSNKV
+1015 
-1027 EQESRVRESSNKV
+1027 
-1040 EQESRVR
+1040 
-1047 EWSNKVEQQSRV
+1047 
-1059 RESSNK
+1059 
-1065 VEQES
+1065 
-1070 RVREWSNKVEQE
+1070 
-1082 SRVRE
+1082 
-1087 WSNKVEQESRV
+1087 
-1098 REWSNK
+1098 
-1104 VEQESRVREWSN
+1104 
-1116 KVEQESRVRESS
+1116 
-1128 NKVEQESR
+1128 
-1136 VREWSNKVE
+1136 
-1145 QESRVREWSNK
+1145 
-1156 VEQESR
+1156 
-1162 VRESSNKV
+1162 
-1170 EQESR
+1170 
-1175 VREWSNKVEQE
+1175 
-1186 SRVRES
+1186 
-1192 SKKAEQKSQG
+1192 G
-1202 LAENKST
+1202 LAENKSS

-1247 VVGEATFI
+1247 VVGEASFI
-1255 ASMAQHSFDKLK
+1255 ARMAQHSFDKLK

-1312 TSHEVQTWALHSLA
+1312 TCHEVQTWALHSLA

-1374 TVGPELQGNSVTIST
+1374 TVGPELQGNSGSIST

-1426 HVNLSSLVPC
+1426 HVNLSSLVPS

-1473 LAKKAGDN
+1473 LARKAGDG
-1481 KDSATL
+1481 KDSTSI
-1487 NLNISET
+1487 NLNITET

-1529 GKLSHWL
+1529 EKLPHWL
-1536 KLCKDVLAASTE
+1536 KLCKDVLAATTVCLLWKDE
-1548 VGGAVAFEVEKE
+1548 E

-1571 DIMFTGLGEDDKS
+1571 DIMFTSLGQDDKS

-1614 THFDLAAA
+1614 AHFDLAAA
-1622 RTAKAKNPKGD
+1622 RVTKAKNPEGD
-1633 LLVLHLSDL
+1633 FLVLHLCDL
-1642 IRMAFMAATDHSH
+1642 IRMAFMAATDHSN

-1668 IKKFASV
+1668 IKKFAAV

-1714 QVCSAWIGSGV
+1714 QVCSTWIGSGV

-1744 KVQAG
+1744 KVQTG
-1749 KGSSSQLYSESA
+1749 KSPSSQLYSESA

-1772 WAEEQVYVVAMKLKK
+1772 WAEVFVVAMNIKK
-1787 EAESRPARPVRGG
+1787 ESQSKPARPPQGEG
-1800 EDDDDEED
+1800 EDEDEGD
-1808 VSDEGDVLPAD
+1808 GDVLPPD
-1819 SLITLVQPELP
+1819 SLMTLVQPELP

-1836 LAALRDY
+1836 LAVLRDY
-1843 ALLTLPAEFASQLPP
+1843 ALLTLPAEFSSQLPP

-1875 YRSSWAPILHAV
+1875 YRSSWASVLHAE
-1887 ALWLSTTD
+1887 ALWLS
-1895 FGAPDCPE
+1895 
-1903 EPQNATS
+1903 S
-1910 TGPAGFPQGPA
+1910 TGFGSAEDTGPVVA
-1921 APSKSH
+1921 SAPGNSTDS
-1927 DELVKDRMHLLL
+1927 LVKDRLHLLL
-1939 GVSIEFL
+1939 GISIEFL
-1946 CFPRPEEPIERVMS
+1946 CFPRAEEPIEDVMS
-1960 CLKALSTLL
+1960 CLHALCTLL
-1969 ECPRARKHIAEDQL
+1969 DSPSARTHIAEDQL

-2004 QLQVTAVVQETIRS
+2004 QLQVTTVVQKTIR
-2018 AHEHL
+2018 AAQEHL
-2023 EQLRSSESAE
+2023 EHIRSTVEDGGDE
-2033 EGGEKEWPRLLGEG
+2033 ECVSVLGEG
-2047 GDSGELQPGK
+2047 GETGELLPGK

-2069 LLVRHL
+2069 ILVRHL
-2075 PQISAKASDSPSH
+2075 PHLKAQDTDGVRQPPQHLSD
-2088 VPIKPQQLSEHSN
+2088 HSS
-2101 RLLAVTVGILAELPA
+2101 RLVAATVTALAELPS

-2122 SMTILPTAL
+2122 SMTILPTVL
-2131 FLICGVLRETAVK
+2131 FLITGVLRDTAVK
-2144 TADSVV
+2144 TSDNSV
-2150 SPPVSASLQAIKTII
+2150 PAPVSASLQAIKTILS
-2165 TSPLSRV
+2165 SPLAARS
-2172 GHIQQQWSSL
+2172 QTQWSAL

-2187 ASVLEY
+2187 ATVLQH
-2193 SQPDESRPSVDEV
+2193 SQPVSVDEV
-2206 SMLTAITLFLV
+2206 SLLTAVTLFLLSASGALVGV
-2217 SAGSELLGVTSLQK
+2217 SVLQT
-2231 GCMERFRNALNSSDP
+2231 GCIERFRHGLDSADP
-2246 LVQLRCYQLLLSVF
+2246 WTQARCYQLLLSVF
-2260 QHSVRALS
+2260 QHSCRSLS
-2268 TPYIHALAPAL
+2268 TPYIHSLAPVL
-2279 VEKLKAAERSR
+2279 VEKLKAVEHSR
-2290 PSTPAELHALQE
+2290 PSTPAELQAVQE
-2302 GVRVLEGLVG
+2302 GVKVLESLVAM
-2312 LGEEQNRVQ
+2312 GEEHNRVQ

-2327 PTLISYLLDEN
+2327 PTLVSYLLDDM
-2338 TFSSAPPTSK
+2338 TFSTASTSSK
-2348 ALHEFALQNL
+2348 DLHEFALQNL
-2358 MRIGPLYPAAFK
+2358 MHTGPLYPAAFK
-2370 TVMGAAPE
+2370 TVIGVAPE
-2378 LKPRLEAAIRADQAS
+2378 LKTRLEAAIRSRQANS
-2393 NKAKAMA
+2393 KAKTAA
-2400 RQTQPTVQA
+2400 RQQQPSVQA
-2409 TPTIKLKTSFF
+2409 APTIKLKTSFF

>member
-34 NKVLVAANKVDV
+34 DKVLVAANKVDV

-52 LVEQLTSLIS
+52 LVEQLTGLIS
-62 SNPGPPTRKLL
+62 SAPGPPTRKLL

-97 DIIKNKDDTPAY
+97 EIIKSKDDTPAH

-116 VACVGAFYERMGR
+116 VACVGAFYEKMGR

-134 FPETIN
+134 FPDTIN
-140 NLLKALKNAES
+140 NLLKALKSAES

-162 KVLSGLGAA
+162 KVLSGLGGA

-203 ELQNEAVFMWTAE
+203 ELQNEAVFMWTTE

-222 LCFKALEGSTYG
+222 LCFKALEGSNYG

-239 SKLLGTV
+239 AKLLGTV

-260 QNVKRATLDEV
+260 QNVKRATLEEV

-276 TGFLRGGSSFLKSG
+276 TGFLRGGSGFLKSG
-290 GEMLKGGTS
+290 GEMLKGGAS

-309 EAYVVFVTVLGGQW
+309 QAYVVFVTTLGGQW
-323 LERNFATFLSHLL
+323 LERNFATFLSHVLD
-336 ELVAHPR
+336 LVSHPR
-343 ATQSHVEAVY
+343 ATQTHVEAVY
-353 SRRCVSFALRATLGA
+353 SRRCVSFMLRATLGG

-377 AAKDICQAISKQ
+377 AGKEICQAISKQ
-389 MRAVEA
+389 MRAVGKEDGGEISRFRALQKA
-395 VVSDSSGENKG
+395 VVNDISENKAG
-406 TAADVSAS
+406 ASDVSAS

-436 APLIQEPSIGL
+436 SPLIQEPSIGL
-447 LETVMS
+447 LETVTS

-471 CVAVALPNQL
+471 CVTVALPYQL
-481 TPLLDRCAERINALK
+481 SPLLDRCAERINNLK

-510 ALLGAVHQCPLGIP
+510 ALLGGVHQCPLGIP
-524 HSKGKMVVS
+524 HSKGKLVVS
-533 IAEDLLRSAAQNSRL
+533 IAEDLLRTAAQNSRL
-548 SLHRTQ
+548 SLQRTQ
-554 AGWLLLGALMTLGSS
+554 AGWLLLGALMTLGSA

-641 IECAMTMMAH
+641 IECAMTMMSHVPAIIKVHGAH
-651 SNRRFRLRGSCPDES
+651 LKASAAMVRLRLYDILALLPPKTYEGS
-666 LYFQRSCRY
+666 F
-675 KGPWCSSEGQCS
+675 
-687 DGSPPSLRHPRPP
+687 
-700 SSENIRR
+700 N
-707 QVLPSAE
+707 
-714 SHLAHKSCSFSAL
+714 AL

-734 FTLTDNSSNTTT
+734 FTLTDNSANTTT

-762 SWLQETDHKSIE
+762 SWLQETNHKSIE

-801 GEAVPGPLPLGV
+801 GEAIPGPLPLGV

-832 KHRLQMLDHFAECV
+832 KHRLQMLDHFAECI

-869 KVEQESRVRESSN
+869 K
-882 KVEQQSRVRES
+882 
-893 SNEVEQESRVRESS
+893 
-907 NKVEQESRVREWS
+907 
-920 NKVEQ
+920 
-925 ESRVREW
+925 
-932 SNKVEQESRVREWS
+932 
-946 NKVEQESRVRE
+946 
-957 WSNKVE
+957 
-963 QESRVRESS
+963 
-972 NKVEQES
+972 
-979 RVREWSNK
+979 
-987 VEQESRVR
+987 
-995 ESSNKVEQES
+995 
-1005 RVRESSNKVE
+1005 
-1015 QESRVRESSNKV
+1015 
-1027 EQESRVRESSNKV
+1027 
-1040 EQESRVR
+1040 
-1047 EWSNKVEQQSRV
+1047 
-1059 RESSNK
+1059 
-1065 VEQES
+1065 
-1070 RVREWSNKVEQE
+1070 
-1082 SRVRE
+1082 
-1087 WSNKVEQESRV
+1087 
-1098 REWSNK
+1098 
-1104 VEQESRVREWSN
+1104 
-1116 KVEQESRVRESS
+1116 
-1128 NKVEQESR
+1128 
-1136 VREWSNKVE
+1136 
-1145 QESRVREWSNK
+1145 
-1156 VEQESR
+1156 
-1162 VRESSNKV
+1162 
-1170 EQESR
+1170 
-1175 VREWSNKVEQE
+1175 
-1186 SRVRES
+1186 
-1192 SKKAEQKSQG
+1192 G

-1255 ASMAQHSFDKLK
+1255 ARMAQTSFDKLK

-1303 ILLALAQDA
+1303 ILLALAQDGS
-1312 TSHEVQTWALHSLA
+1312 SHEVQTWALHSLA

-1374 TVGPELQGNSVTIST
+1374 TVGPELQGNGATIST

-1473 LAKKAGDN
+1473 LGKKAGDG
-1481 KDSATL
+1481 KDNCTI
-1487 NLNISET
+1487 NMNITET

-1501 GMLDRETDRKLCSD
+1501 GMLDRETDRRLCSD

-1529 GKLSHWL
+1529 EKLSHWL
-1536 KLCKDVLAASTE
+1536 KLCKDVLAATTD
-1548 VGGAVAFEVEKE
+1548 VGGAVAFEVEKDE
-1560 EDSEKKDEMDD
+1560 EDSEKKDEIDD
-1571 DIMFTGLGEDDKS
+1571 DTMFTGLGEDDKS

-1596 FAADCLCRIIHL
+1596 FAADCLCRILLL

-1614 THFDLAAA
+1614 AHFNLAAA
-1622 RTAKAKNPKGD
+1622 RSAQAKNPKGD

-1642 IRMAFMAATDHSH
+1642 IRMAFMAATDHSN

-1714 QVCSAWIGSGV
+1714 QVCSTWIGSGV

-1772 WAEEQVYVVAMKLKK
+1772 WAEVYVVAMKIKK
-1787 EAESRPARPVRGG
+1787 EAESKPAKPVKSGD
-1800 EDDDDEED
+1800 EDEDEED
-1808 VSDEGDVLPAD
+1808 LGADVLPPD

-1836 LAALRDY
+1836 LAMLRDY
-1843 ALLTLPAEFASQLPP
+1843 ALLTLPAEFSSQLPP
-1858 EGGAF
+1858 DGGAF

-1875 YRSSWAPILHAV
+1875 YRSSWAPVLHAV
-1887 ALWLSTTD
+1887 ALWLNSTG
-1895 FGAPDCPE
+1895 FGAGQDQE
-1903 EPQNATS
+1903 EVS
-1910 TGPAGFPQGPA
+1910 S
-1921 APSKSH
+1921 APSKPPSLPQGCSSATKTF
-1927 DELVKDRMHLLL
+1927 EESVKDRMHLML

-1946 CFPRPEEPIERVMS
+1946 CFPRPEEPIEHVMS
-1960 CLKALSTLL
+1960 CLQALCTLL
-1969 ECPRARKHIAEDQL
+1969 ESPCAKTHIAEDQL

-1990 VLHRLLLTRDPPSV
+1990 VLHRLLLTRDPPTI
-2004 QLQVTAVVQETIRS
+2004 QLQVTAVVQETIR
-2018 AHEHL
+2018 AALDHL
-2023 EQLRSSESAE
+2023 QQQRTNNGKEE
-2033 EGGEKEWPRLLGEG
+2033 EGEKDTQASLGEG
-2047 GDSGELQPGK
+2047 GDTGELVPGK
-2057 SLVFA
+2057 SLVYA
-2062 AMELLVF
+2062 SMELLVF
-2069 LLVRHL
+2069 ILVRHI
-2075 PQISAKASDSPSH
+2075 PQLNSRVKESPSH
-2088 VPIKPQQLSEHSN
+2088 APLRPQ
-2101 RLLAVTVGILAELPA
+2101 RLPEESARLVANTVSILAELPL

-2122 SMTILPTAL
+2122 SMTILPTVL
-2131 FLICGVLRETAVK
+2131 YLITGVLRETAIK
-2144 TADSVV
+2144 TADNSVPV
-2150 SPPVSASLQAIKTII
+2150 PVSAALQGIKTII
-2165 TSPLSRV
+2165 TSPMAREES
-2172 GHIQQQWSSL
+2172 IQMQWTGL

-2193 SQPDESRPSVDEV
+2193 SQPDESRPDMDEV
-2206 SMLTAITLFLV
+2206 SMLTAITLFLL
-2217 SAGSELLGVTSLQK
+2217 SASNELIGVVVLQK
-2231 GCMERFRNALNSSDP
+2231 GCMDRFRNALNSSDP
-2246 LVQLRCYQLLLSVF
+2246 WVQARCYQLLLSVF
-2260 QHSVRALS
+2260 QHTSRALS
-2268 TPYIHALAPAL
+2268 TPYIHALAPL
-2279 VEKLKAAERSR
+2279 MVEKLKVVERSR
-2290 PSTPAELHALQE
+2290 PGTTAELQAVQE
-2302 GVRVLEGLVG
+2302 GIRVLENLVSM
-2312 LGEEQNRVQ
+2312 GEEKNRVQ
-2321 LLALLV
+2321 LLALLL
-2327 PTLISYLLDEN
+2327 PTLVSYLLDEN
-2338 TFSSAPPTSK
+2338 AISSAPQVSK
-2348 ALHEFALQNL
+2348 SLHDFALQNL

-2370 TVMGAAPE
+2370 IVIGAAPE
-2378 LKPRLEAAIRADQAS
+2378 LKTRLESAIRANQAS
-2393 NKAKAMA
+2393 SKAKAAA
-2400 RQTQPTVQA
+2400 RQAQPTVQA
-2409 TPTIKLKTSFF
+2409 APTIKLKKNFF

>member
-34 NKVLVAANKVDV
+34 DKVLVAANKVDV

-52 LVEQLTSLIS
+52 LVEQLTGLIS
-62 SNPGPPTRKLL
+62 SAPGPPTRKLL

-97 DIIKNKDDTPAY
+97 DIIKSKDDTPAY

-116 VACVGAFYERMGR
+116 VACVGAFYEKMGR

-134 FPETIN
+134 FPDTIN
-140 NLLKALKNAES
+140 NLLKALKSAES

-162 KVLSGLGAA
+162 KVLSGLGGA

-203 ELQNEAVFMWTAE
+203 ELQNEAVFMWTTE

-222 LCFKALEGSTYG
+222 LCFKALEGSNYG

-260 QNVKRATLDEV
+260 QNVKRATLEEV

-276 TGFLRGGSSFLKSG
+276 TGFLRGGSGFLKSG
-290 GEMLKGGTS
+290 GEMLKGGAS

-309 EAYVVFVTVLGGQW
+309 QAYVVFVTTLGGQW
-323 LERNFATFLSHLL
+323 LERNFATFLSHVLD
-336 ELVAHPR
+336 LVSHPR
-343 ATQSHVEAVY
+343 ATQTHVEAVY
-353 SRRCVSFALRATLGA
+353 SRRCVSFMLRATLGG

-377 AAKDICQAISKQ
+377 AGKEICQAISKQ

-395 VVSDSSGENKG
+395 VVNDTSGENKAG
-406 TAADVSAS
+406 AADVSAS

-436 APLIQEPSIGL
+436 SPLIQEPSIGL
-447 LETVMS
+447 LETVTS

-471 CVAVALPNQL
+471 CVAVALPYQL
-481 TPLLDRCAERINALK
+481 TPLLDRCAERINNLK

-510 ALLGAVHQCPLGIP
+510 ALLGGVHQCPLGIP
-524 HSKGKMVVS
+524 HSKGKLVVS
-533 IAEDLLRSAAQNSRL
+533 IAEDLLRTAAQNSRL
-548 SLHRTQ
+548 SLQRTQ
-554 AGWLLLGALMTLGSS
+554 AGWLLLGALMTLGPS

-641 IECAMTMMAH
+641 IECAMTMMSHVPAIIKVHGAH
-651 SNRRFRLRGSCPDES
+651 LKASAAMVRLRLYDILALLPPKTYEGS
-666 LYFQRSCRY
+666 F
-675 KGPWCSSEGQCS
+675 
-687 DGSPPSLRHPRPP
+687 
-700 SSENIRR
+700 N
-707 QVLPSAE
+707 
-714 SHLAHKSCSFSAL
+714 AL

-734 FTLTDNSSNTTT
+734 FTLTDNSANTTT

-801 GEAVPGPLPLGV
+801 GEAIPGPLPLGV

-832 KHRLQMLDHFAECV
+832 KHRLQMLDHFAECI

-869 KVEQESRVRESSN
+869 K
-882 KVEQQSRVRES
+882 
-893 SNEVEQESRVRESS
+893 
-907 NKVEQESRVREWS
+907 
-920 NKVEQ
+920 
-925 ESRVREW
+925 
-932 SNKVEQESRVREWS
+932 
-946 NKVEQESRVRE
+946 
-957 WSNKVE
+957 
-963 QESRVRESS
+963 
-972 NKVEQES
+972 
-979 RVREWSNK
+979 
-987 VEQESRVR
+987 
-995 ESSNKVEQES
+995 
-1005 RVRESSNKVE
+1005 
-1015 QESRVRESSNKV
+1015 
-1027 EQESRVRESSNKV
+1027 
-1040 EQESRVR
+1040 
-1047 EWSNKVEQQSRV
+1047 
-1059 RESSNK
+1059 
-1065 VEQES
+1065 
-1070 RVREWSNKVEQE
+1070 
-1082 SRVRE
+1082 
-1087 WSNKVEQESRV
+1087 
-1098 REWSNK
+1098 
-1104 VEQESRVREWSN
+1104 
-1116 KVEQESRVRESS
+1116 
-1128 NKVEQESR
+1128 
-1136 VREWSNKVE
+1136 
-1145 QESRVREWSNK
+1145 
-1156 VEQESR
+1156 
-1162 VRESSNKV
+1162 
-1170 EQESR
+1170 
-1175 VREWSNKVEQE
+1175 
-1186 SRVRES
+1186 
-1192 SKKAEQKSQG
+1192 G

-1255 ASMAQHSFDKLK
+1255 ARMAQYSFDKLK

-1303 ILLALAQDA
+1303 ILLALAQDGS
-1312 TSHEVQTWALHSLA
+1312 SHEVQTWALHSLA

-1374 TVGPELQGNSVTIST
+1374 TVGPELQGNGATIST

-1473 LAKKAGDN
+1473 LAKRAGDS
-1481 KDSATL
+1481 KDSTT
-1487 NLNISET
+1487 ISEYSPLVLTRTFSVQPRLLNRTT

-1529 GKLSHWL
+1529 EKLSHWL
-1536 KLCKDVLAASTE
+1536 KLCKDVLAATTGDSTTYCKM
-1548 VGGAVAFEVEKE
+1548 GKDE

-1571 DIMFTGLGEDDKS
+1571 DIMFTALGEENKT

-1596 FAADCLCRIIHL
+1596 FAADCLCRIILL

-1622 RTAKAKNPKGD
+1622 RSAQAKNPKGD

-1642 IRMAFMAATDHSH
+1642 IRMAFMAATDHSN

-1714 QVCSAWIGSGV
+1714 QVCSTWIGSGV

-1734 VHNLLVSSLD
+1734 VHNLLLSSLD

-1772 WAEEQVYVVAMKLKK
+1772 WAEVYVVAMKIKK
-1787 EAESRPARPVRGG
+1787 EAESKPAKPVRSGDD
-1800 EDDDDEED
+1800 EDDEDDL
-1808 VSDEGDVLPAD
+1808 GTDVLPPD

-1836 LAALRDY
+1836 LAMLQDY
-1843 ALLTLPAEFASQLPP
+1843 ALLTLPAEFSSQLPP
-1858 EGGAF
+1858 DGGAF

-1875 YRSSWAPILHAV
+1875 YRNSWAPVLHAV
-1887 ALWLSTTD
+1887 ALWLSSTG
-1895 FGAPDCPE
+1895 FGGAEESE
-1903 EPQNATS
+1903 EP
-1910 TGPAGFPQGPA
+1910 PAPSRAPGLPQGVSA
-1921 APSKSH
+1921 TTKTFE
-1927 DELVKDRMHLLL
+1927 ELVKDRMHLML

-1946 CFPRPEEPIERVMS
+1946 CFPRPEEPIEHVMS
-1960 CLKALSTLL
+1960 CLQALCTLL
-1969 ECPRARKHIAEDQL
+1969 DSPCAKTHIAEDQL

-1990 VLHRLLLTRDPPSV
+1990 VLHRLLLTRDPPAV
-2004 QLQVTAVVQETIRS
+2004 QLQVTAVVQETIR
-2018 AHEHL
+2018 AALDHL
-2023 EQLRSSESAE
+2023 RQQRTSKE
-2033 EGGEKEWPRLLGEG
+2033 EGGEKDSQSTLGEG
-2047 GDSGELQPGK
+2047 GDTGELLPGK

-2069 LLVRHL
+2069 ILVRHL
-2075 PQISAKASDSPSH
+2075 PQLNTRVKESPSH
-2088 VPIKPQQLSEHSN
+2088 VPLRPQ
-2101 RLLAVTVGILAELPA
+2101 RLPEESARLVANTVSILAELPS

-2122 SMTILPTAL
+2122 SMTILPTVL
-2131 FLICGVLRETAVK
+2131 FLITGVLRETAVK
-2144 TADSVV
+2144 TGDNSV
-2150 SPPVSASLQAIKTII
+2150 PLPVSAALQGIKTII
-2165 TSPLSRV
+2165 TSPLARV
-2172 GHIQQQWSSL
+2172 ESTQTQWTGL

-2193 SQPDESRPSVDEV
+2193 SQPDESRPDMDEV
-2206 SMLTAITLFLV
+2206 SMLTAITLFLL
-2217 SAGSELLGVTSLQK
+2217 SASNEIVGVTVLQK
-2231 GCMERFRNALNSSDP
+2231 GCMDRFRNGLNSSDP
-2246 LVQLRCYQLLLSVF
+2246 WVQARCYQLLLSVF
-2260 QHSVRALS
+2260 QHSSRALS
-2268 TPYIHALAPAL
+2268 TPYIHALAPL
-2279 VEKLKAAERSR
+2279 MVEKLKAVECSR
-2290 PSTPAELHALQE
+2290 PGTAAELQAVQE
-2302 GVRVLEGLVG
+2302 GIRVLENLVG
-2312 LGEEQNRVQ
+2312 MGEEQNRVQ

-2338 TFSSAPPTSK
+2338 AISSAPQVSK
-2348 ALHEFALQNL
+2348 GLHDFALQNL

-2370 TVMGAAPE
+2370 TVIGAAPE
-2378 LKPRLEAAIRADQAS
+2378 LKTRLESAIRANQAS
-2393 NKAKAMA
+2393 SKAKAAA
-2400 RQTQPTVQA
+2400 RQAQPAVQA
-2409 TPTIKLKTSFF
+2409 APTIKLKTSFF